1 MIEIY
6 DRSNAVLIEVPILD
20 TSVRHHALMGDN
32 YVRLDFELAE
42 SIEFP
47 KGCYI
52 FYEGFRFEIFTDV
65 DPDFNEETGGW
76 KYSIQF
82 EGVEGHLKKY
92 NVFYRGQGFVEAVFA
107 LTTTLTSFGNLIAA
121 CINHEL
127 GSSNWVVKNVP
138 EDLTEITKSIS
149 FSGDKL
155 YDALGMI
162 ADEFD
167 CEWWIEQ
174 NGDLVYICFGK
185 LEFGSEEIFRRGE
198 VVATMPRRSGDN
210 SNYGTRFYVFGS
222 TRNLTSDY
230 GQASQGG
237 VTNHISEIRLRLPD
251 GIPYIDAWEPLDR
264 KDIVEQLVFFDDVF
278 PKNTETVTSVETE
291 ERIDDEGKKFT
302 AYIMYVANTPF
313 TPADIIEGE
322 TIRCMFESGPLEG
335 REFELSINTK
345 AFDKKFEIIAVT
357 EGDGDGSIT
366 IPNEN
371 LKPEPGN
378 KFILT
383 GVKLPKQRTTEAEQE
398 LLKLGKT
405 WAKKNSSDTSVYECS
420 TNPVYCQINDKNYD
434 LGQKVKLIGDRFGS
448 IGRSSRIQAYEKKL
462 VNPYEATYTV
472 GDNTVYS
479 RLGSIETNIKE
490 NQYAERIG
498 VVSGVGIYVIS
509 RYDNTAPTDYNV
521 FSALRSME
529 DFHPK
534 GGRKSLDFNAG
545 NINAAQDMTAGG
557 DAQVGGNIESGG
569 DISAGGN
576 VDAKGS
582 VTAQGNVESDA
593 DVIAKGKF
601 ATANFRKGN
610 ISGAGAGVYQ
620 DSTGSSVVEADKL
633 IIRKEAV
640 FNELIINQMSFRLGE
655 TVFSNGGFECTSVQE
670 ESTYYR
676 CYYDNKNG
684 TRYSGIVVGDQA
696 RCQRYSADNKSIIKY
711 FWALVTGVG
720 DDYVDISKTDKD
732 GSGIPAE
739 GDNIVQ
745 FGNRTDVARQS
756 AIVIDARDGGSIQ
769 VLAKIDSF
777 DLTDKN
783 YIGIGVN
790 PVTGRAYQYVY
801 GDMFCGDRNLDDPE
815 ATYITFQQAPG
826 DTKPRMRMNTDV
838 IIGKNSSGLKNL
850 SEWPDVKQDIDTAK
864 DTAQDAKDAAAALNT
879 TVASMK
885 DFTDEAFAD
894 GIVDRAEAASI
905 EKYTNTVNE
914 TKESVD
920 TSYST
925 VYNNTLL
932 TGTAKTNLAAAKT
945 AFDTAVANLLTSI
958 QSASADGVATPTEKS
973 DVDSKYDI
981 FNTAYGTFNT
991 RLEEANKYIQTAIN
1005 TTAQGAY
1012 QLSQELQTAV
1022 NVLNDTIIPDLQSQI
1037 DGSITSYEGTEV
1049 PTLNNAP
1056 ANEWASTEEKNR
1068 HIGDYYDRFVVIDG
1082 ENVTERYK
1090 FSYQNNTYQW
1100 LRVADS
1106 GAAQAL
1112 SEAREALG
1120 LAGTKAK
1127 LFYGDSTPAVPY
1139 SVNDIWIKTS
1149 GVIYVSNANK
1159 ADGSTASESDW
1170 QSVNDAQLR
1179 LRQMASDSVIS
1190 KEEKAT
1196 LRNKVAQID
1205 KEYAS
1210 YQDDA
1215 TTYGVSIADL
1225 SAAYN
1230 ALKNFLSGTV
1240 AVNIDS
1246 DTTLTDAQRSSY
1258 NTYFANYDAEVSR
1271 FANLIADAMAK
1282 NAADAA
1288 VDAVQIGGVNILNGT
1303 KNFSD
1308 HWSGEGQILSEQ
1320 YLGLNVV
1327 YCKVP
1332 TSADYAEVRQQVNV
1346 PFTPSEEYTLSFWA
1360 KGEGYVHTYCHPV
1373 ISQRIIAT
1381 NGDASVGSAV
1391 DTRMRY
1397 VLTSEWKR
1405 FFVTFLTL
1413 GTVSPSGDN
1422 RVLFR
1427 IHSGNNE
1434 VYLCGVKLEQGNKAT
1449 AYSISDNDQKE
1460 YSDKAVDA
1468 VQFGISNLIS
1478 GGKRITGSTSLF
1490 CLTKSDM
1497 MVKNVHPGEV
1507 YTASF
1512 INNIDN
1518 PMRIFIGQKKSDGSR
1533 LGDFIG
1539 SVAGKGE
1546 KSVVT
1551 CTMKEGI
1558 EYFFVGIWNKNKD
1571 AVTPIG
1577 DYDVSDMMVVQGNKA
1592 PGGWVPSVEEVQ
1604 DQIDAAQES
1613 AGKANAMLADIASDD
1628 KLTPNEKQDAKR
1640 EWDII
1645 QGEKPILTAQADT
1658 IQLSTADYLNVY
1670 NALSAYITPLLADM
1684 TTTSTITGSVFNAR
1698 FKTYYD
1704 AKTTLLKNIQY
1715 YSSGQF
1721 RITTIDA
1728 TALDPDTYYPVTF
1741 TLYNATDYK
1750 ATFNIGTVLG
1760 ASGTPPWATHA
1771 QGFSCNCAWESNGN
1785 RWGTLPVKRY
1795 IHSFAYSFAES
1806 TPVGSI
1812 GQVIEISME
1821 YIYVRGGGRYT
1832 VRTSG
1837 FPFIELHP
1845 SGYHWN
1851 SGSSSGDLPT
1861 RTSIETPVVNLDAAQ
1876 KTAQEAKDAAASL
1889 NTTVAS
1895 MKDFTDEAFA
1905 DGIVDRAEAASIE
1918 KYINTV
1924 NETGSAA
1931 DAAYGKLYNNPYL
1944 GGSAKTDLATKK
1956 SAFDAAKVSLL
1967 NAISAAIAD
1976 GKASE
1981 AEVRNVN
1988 AQYTEFNAAYK
1999 DFTRAI
2005 EDANQAIQNEL
2016 KSYSDAAQDA
2026 ADAAA
2031 ARVAELE
2038 FLKSAFSDMT
2048 TEISDGLLLTG
2059 FVGVRDSASNI
2070 VAGLSGINPYS
2081 DLSRYPI
2088 LFGGATSAKAANDAK
2103 FRFYSDGY
2111 FVLGGDRMVF
2121 EPTTSSLTVR
2131 GAIYA
2136 SSGEFRGKVYASGG
2150 EFTGKVVATSGEF
2163 TGTVHA
2169 SAGEFTGTITASS
2182 GKVGDFVIDNGNLL
2196 NTKNSG
2202 NIKFTY
2208 GESYVQLGNESSYNN
2223 NYGNLT
2229 INAKVS
2235 SGLVRAISVGAWGGT
2250 DNIAIEIWDGD
2261 IRLNADAKIRGIAT
2275 STKYLFSAGS
2285 TYLTR
2290 EDDYIEYNGSETTHI
2305 YLPSTNNDGKVIW
2318 IKKSGSGNIIVHA
2331 YNAAHYIR
2339 MGSGPVKDVT
2349 INWNSECKFTF
2360 INSTKFWNYANYNN

>member
-1 MIEIY
+1 MQAMIEIY
-6 DRSNAVLIEVPILD
+6 DRSNAILVEVPILD
-20 TSVRHHALMGDN
+20 TSVRHHALMGEN

-42 SIEFP
+42 NIEFP

-52 FYEGFRFEIFTDV
+52 IYEGFRFEIFTDV

-92 NVFYRGQGFVEAVFA
+92 NVFYRGQGFEEAVFA
-107 LTTTLTSFGNLIAA
+107 LTTTLTSFGNLIAE

-127 GSSNWVVKNVP
+127 GSSNWVVKDVP
-138 EDLTEITKSIS
+138 EDLSEITKGIS

-162 ADEFD
+162 ANEFD

-230 GQASQGG
+230 GHASQGG

-251 GIPYIDAWEPLDR
+251 GIPYIDAWEPLA
-264 KDIVEQLVFFDDVF
+264 KEDIVEQLVFFEDVF

-291 ERIDDEGKKFT
+291 ERVDDEGNKFT

-313 TPADIIEGE
+313 TPSDIIEGE
-322 TIRCMFESGPLEG
+322 TIRCTFESGPLEG

-357 EGDGDGSIT
+357 EGEGSIT

-383 GVKLPKQRTTEAEQE
+383 GVRLPKQRTTEAEQE
-398 LLKLGKT
+398 LLKHGKT
-405 WAKKNSSDTSVYECS
+405 WAKKNSSDTNVYECP
-420 TNPVYCQINDKNYD
+420 TNPVYCQVNDKNYD
-434 LGQKVKLIGDRFGS
+434 LGQKVKLVGDRFGS

-462 VNPYEATYTV
+462 INPYEATYTV

-498 VVSGVGIYVIS
+498 VVSGVGIYII
-509 RYDNTAPTDYNV
+509 RKYDNTAPTDYNV
-521 FSALRSME
+521 FSALRAME
-529 DFHPK
+529 NFHPK
-534 GGRKSLDFNAG
+534 GGRKALDFAAG
-545 NINAAQDMTAGG
+545 NMNAAGSLTVEKDIQSGGDIQTQKSITAGQDI
-557 DAQVGGNIESGG
+557 DAKGNVTAQGNIESGAE
-569 DISAGGN
+569 I
-576 VDAKGS
+576 
-582 VTAQGNVESDA
+582 
-593 DVIAKGKF
+593 IAKDKF
-601 ATANFRKGN
+601 ATDNFRKGN
-610 ISGAGAGVYQ
+610 ISGSGAAIYK
-620 DSTGSSVVEADKL
+620 DSTGSSVVEADKM

-670 ESTYYR
+670 ENTYYR

-696 RCQRYSADNKSIIKY
+696 RCQRYSPDNKSIIKY

-745 FGNRTDVARQS
+745 FGNRTDIARQS

-783 YIGIGVN
+783 YVGIGVN

-801 GDMFCGDRNLDDPE
+801 GDMFVGDRNLDDPE
-815 ATYITFQQAPG
+815 ATYITFQQASG
-826 DTKPRMRMNTDV
+826 DTRPRVKINSDIT
-838 IIGKNSSGLKNL
+838 IGKNSSGLNNL
-850 SEWPDVKQDIDTAK
+850 SEWPAVKQDIDTAK
-864 DTAQDAKDAAAALNT
+864 ETAQDAKDTASALDK
-879 TVASMK
+879 TVTSLK
-885 DFTDEAFAD
+885 NFTDEAFAD
-894 GIVDRAEAASI
+894 GVIDRAEAAAI
-905 EKYTNTVNE
+905 EKYTNTVGE

-1159 ADGSTASESDW
+1159 AEGSTASESDW
-1170 QSVNDAQLR
+1170 EDVNDAQLR

-1230 ALKNFLSGTV
+1230 TLKNFLSGTV

-1434 VYLCGVKLEQGNKAT
+1434 VYLCGAKLEQGNKAT

-1460 YSDKAVDA
+1460 YSDKALDA
-1468 VQFGISNLIS
+1468 
-1478 GGKRITGSTSLF
+1478 
-1490 CLTKSDM
+1490 
-1497 MVKNVHPGEV
+1497 
-1507 YTASF
+1507 
-1512 INNIDN
+1512 
-1518 PMRIFIGQKKSDGSR
+1518 
-1533 LGDFIG
+1533 
-1539 SVAGKGE
+1539 
-1546 KSVVT
+1546 
-1551 CTMKEGI
+1551 
-1558 EYFFVGIWNKNKD
+1558 
-1571 AVTPIG
+1571 
-1577 DYDVSDMMVVQGNKA
+1577 
-1592 PGGWVPSVEEVQ
+1592 
-1604 DQIDAAQES
+1604 
-1613 AGKANAMLADIASDD
+1613 LADIANDD
-1628 KLTPNEKQDAKR
+1628 KLTPSEKQEAKR

-1728 TALDPDTYYPVTF
+1728 TELDPDTYYPVTF
-1741 TLYNATDYK
+1741 TLYSASEYK
-1750 ATFNIGTVLG
+1750 ATIEIGAVLG
-1760 ASGTPPWATHA
+1760 TSGTPSWATHA

-1785 RWGTLPVKRY
+1785 RWGTIPVKRY
-1795 IHSFAYSFAES
+1795 IRSFAFNFTEG

-1812 GQVIEISME
+1812 GQVQPTSME

-1837 FPFIELHP
+1837 VPFIELHP
-1845 SGYHWN
+1845 SGYHWT

-1861 RTSIETPVVNLDAAQ
+1861 RTSIEMPVVNLDATQ

-1889 NTTVAS
+1889 NTTVTGL
-1895 MKDFTDEAFA
+1895 KNFTDEAFA

-1924 NETGSAA
+1924 NEAGSAA
-1931 DAAYGKLYNNPYL
+1931 DATYGKLYNNPYL
-1944 GGSAKTDLATKK
+1944 GGSAKTDLTTKK

-2163 TGTVHA
+2163 TGTIHA

-2208 GESYVQLGNESSYNN
+2208 GESYVVIGNSVDYDGT
-2223 NYGNLT
+2223 YG
-2229 INAKVS
+2229 
-2235 SGLVRAISVGAWGGT
+2235 GLIVKARDTQTTAVGISIFAWGT
-2250 DNIAIEIWDGD
+2250 PSSIAIDIQRGD
-2261 IRLNADAKIRGIAT
+2261 LFLGSSSKIHGFAT
-2275 STKYLFSAGS
+2275 STKYFTSGS
-2285 TYLTR
+2285 IVL
-2290 EDDYIEYNGSETTHI
+2290 EKQHDYVEYGGSSEGSI
-2305 YLPSTNNDGKVIW
+2305 LLPDGQDGKVVW
-2318 IKKSGSGNIIVHA
+2318 VKKSGSGNLVVRSRTLGKI
-2331 YNAAHYIR
+2331 IR
-2339 MGSGPVKDVT
+2339 MGSSLVDSVV
-2349 INWNSECKFTF
+2349 INWTTECKFTF
-2360 INSTKFWNYANYNN
+2360 IGSTGYWNYANYNN

>member
-322 TIRCMFESGPLEG
+322 TIRCVFESGPLEG

-850 SEWPDVKQDIDTAK
+850 SEWPEVKQDIDTAK

-879 TVASMK
+879 TVTGLK
-885 DFTDEAFAD
+885 NFTDEAFAD

-1215 TTYGVSIADL
+1215 TTYSVSIADL

-1240 AVNIDS
+1240 AVNMDS

-1332 TSADYAEVRQQVNV
+1332 TSADYAEVRRQVNV

-1360 KGEGYVHTYCHPV
+1360 KGEGYVHTYCHPS
-1373 ISQRIIAT
+1373 IAQIIIAT
-1381 NGDASVGSAV
+1381 NGADSVGSVIDAH
-1391 DTRMRY
+1391 MRY

-1427 IHSGNNE
+1427 VHSGNNE
-1434 VYLCGVKLEQGNKAT
+1434 VYLCGAKLEQGNKAT

-1460 YSDKAVDA
+1460 YSDKALDA
-1468 VQFGISNLIS
+1468 
-1478 GGKRITGSTSLF
+1478 
-1490 CLTKSDM
+1490 
-1497 MVKNVHPGEV
+1497 
-1507 YTASF
+1507 
-1512 INNIDN
+1512 
-1518 PMRIFIGQKKSDGSR
+1518 
-1533 LGDFIG
+1533 
-1539 SVAGKGE
+1539 
-1546 KSVVT
+1546 
-1551 CTMKEGI
+1551 
-1558 EYFFVGIWNKNKD
+1558 
-1571 AVTPIG
+1571 
-1577 DYDVSDMMVVQGNKA
+1577 
-1592 PGGWVPSVEEVQ
+1592 
-1604 DQIDAAQES
+1604 
-1613 AGKANAMLADIASDD
+1613 LADIASDD

-1640 EWDII
+1640 EWEII

-1721 RITTIDA
+1721 LITTIDA

-1760 ASGTPPWATHA
+1760 TSGKPPWATHA

-1812 GQVIEISME
+1812 GQVIEVSME

-1837 FPFIELHP
+1837 VPFIELHP
-1845 SGYHWN
+1845 SGYHWT

-2111 FVLGGDRMVF
+2111 FVLGGDRLVF
-2121 EPTTSSLTVR
+2121 DPTNSSLTVR

>member
-1 MIEIY
+1 MMQATKFYDEMTIY
-6 DRSNAVLIEVPILD
+6 NPSGIKIIDVRVSKNAIIKFV
-20 TSVRHHALMGDN
+20 LMGDYYIQLPFSLKN
-32 YVRLDFELAE
+32 QT
-42 SIEFP
+42 SFP
-47 KGCYI
+47 RGSYIIYKG
-52 FYEGFRFEIFTDV
+52 RKFEIMSNVTPEFD
-65 DPDFNEETGGW
+65 NNTGGY
-76 KYSIQF
+76 KYTLNFWAQQNHMKRCCVQWLAGEVS
-82 EGVEGHLKKY
+82 E
-92 NVFYRGQGFVEAVFA
+92 
-107 LTTTLTSFGNLIAA
+107 TTFSDTTDLASFGNLIAD
-121 CINHEL
+121 NMNRFL
-127 GSSNWVVKNVP
+127 GGTNWKVGAVP
-138 EDLTEITKSIS
+138 ADLDKMTKLVS
-149 FSGDKL
+149 FAGDSCWDGL
-155 YDALGMI
+155 ANI
-162 ADEFD
+162 AKVFEV
-167 CEWWIEQ
+167 EWWTIE
-174 NGDLVYICFGK
+174 NGAEVWIYFGK
-185 LEFGSEEIFRRGE
+185 LELGSPERFERGE
-198 VVATMPRRSGDN
+198 VVSSIPAKKGDD
-210 SNYGTRFYVFGS
+210 SNYGTRFFVFGS
-222 TRNLTSDY
+222 TRNIPNDY
-230 GQASQGG
+230 GNTQQGG
-237 VTNHISEIRLRLPD
+237 VTNHVSEKRLHLPN
-251 GIPYIDAWEPLDR
+251 GMQYIDAWENIASGDV
-264 KDIVEQLVFFDDVF
+264 VEKVVYFEDVY
-278 PKNTETVTSVETE
+278 PKNTDTITDITTIK
-291 ERIDDEGKKFT
+291 RKLEGSESSDTFD
-302 AYIMYVANTPF
+302 AYVMTCANTPF
-313 TPADIIEGE
+313 LPSDTIVGE
-322 TIRCMFESGPLEG
+322 TLRCVFTSGSLKDQ
-335 REFELSINTK
+335 EFEIALIDNDNNVIDPEK
-345 AFDKKFEIIAVT
+345 WKPEDGFNKKFEVIAKT
-357 EGDGDGSIT
+357 ENSGDGNVLI
-366 IPNEN
+366 IPNKD
-371 LKPEPGN
+371 LHPEVGDTMV
-378 KFILT
+378 LT
-383 GVKLPKQRTTEAEQE
+383 GIELPKERIAEAEQD
-398 LLKLGKT
+398 LLKVGKS
-405 WAKKNSSDTSVYECS
+405 WAIKNSSDTNVYDCP
-420 TNPVYCQINDKNYD
+420 TNPVYCQLNDKNYEA
-434 LGQKVKLIGDRFGS
+434 GQKVLLVGSNFGVD
-448 IGRSSRIQAYEKKL
+448 GRQSRIQGFEKKL
-462 VNPYEATYTV
+462 YNEYIATYTV

-850 SEWPDVKQDIDTAK
+850 SEWPEVKQDIDTAK

-879 TVASMK
+879 TVTGLK
-885 DFTDEAFAD
+885 NFTDEAFAD

-1037 DGSITSYEGTEV
+1037 DGSITSYEGTEM

-1056 ANEWASTEEKNR
+1056 ANEWTSTEEKNR

-1215 TTYGVSIADL
+1215 TTYSVSIADL

-1332 TSADYAEVRQQVNV
+1332 TSADYAEVRRQVNV

-1360 KGEGYVHTYCHPV
+1360 KGEGYVHTYCHPS
-1373 ISQRIIAT
+1373 ITQIIIAT
-1381 NGDASVGSAV
+1381 NGDASVGSVIDAH
-1391 DTRMRY
+1391 MRY

-1427 IHSGNNE
+1427 VHSGNNE
-1434 VYLCGVKLEQGNKAT
+1434 VYLCGAKLEQGNKAT

-1460 YSDKAVDA
+1460 YSDKALDA
-1468 VQFGISNLIS
+1468 
-1478 GGKRITGSTSLF
+1478 
-1490 CLTKSDM
+1490 
-1497 MVKNVHPGEV
+1497 
-1507 YTASF
+1507 
-1512 INNIDN
+1512 
-1518 PMRIFIGQKKSDGSR
+1518 
-1533 LGDFIG
+1533 
-1539 SVAGKGE
+1539 
-1546 KSVVT
+1546 
-1551 CTMKEGI
+1551 
-1558 EYFFVGIWNKNKD
+1558 
-1571 AVTPIG
+1571 
-1577 DYDVSDMMVVQGNKA
+1577 
-1592 PGGWVPSVEEVQ
+1592 
-1604 DQIDAAQES
+1604 
-1613 AGKANAMLADIASDD
+1613 LADIASDD

-1640 EWDII
+1640 EWEII

-1704 AKTTLLKNIQY
+1704 VKTTLLKNIQY

-1750 ATFNIGTVLG
+1750 ATFDIGTVLG
-1760 ASGTPPWATHA
+1760 TSGKPPWATHA
-1771 QGFSCNCAWESNGN
+1771 QGFSCNCVWESNGN
-1785 RWGTLPVKRY
+1785 RWGTIPVKRY
-1795 IHSFAYSFAES
+1795 IHSFAYSFAGS

-1812 GQVIEISME
+1812 GQVIEVSME
-1821 YIYVRGGGRYT
+1821 YIYVRGGGRYK

-1837 FPFIELHP
+1837 VPFIELHP
-1845 SGYHWN
+1845 SGYHWT

-2111 FVLGGDRMVF
+2111 FVLGGDRLVF
-2121 EPTTSSLTVR
+2121 EPTNSSLTVR
-2131 GAIYA
+2131 GTIYA

-2163 TGTVHA
+2163 TGIVHA

-2182 GKVGDFVIDNGNLL
+2182 GKVGDFVIDSGNLL

-2229 INAKVS
+2229 ISAKAS

-2250 DNIAIEIWDGD
+2250 DNIAIDIWNGD
-2261 IRLNADAKIRGIAT
+2261 FRLNADAKIRGIAT

-2290 EDDYIEYNGSETTHI
+2290 EDDYIEYNGSGTTHI

-2318 IKKSGSGNIIVHA
+2318 IKKSGSGNVIVHA
-2331 YNAAHYIR
+2331 YNATHYIR

>member
-1 MIEIY
+1 MMQATKFYDEMTIY
-6 DRSNAVLIEVPILD
+6 NPSGIKIIDVRVSKNAIIKFV
-20 TSVRHHALMGDN
+20 LMGDYYIQLPFSLKN
-32 YVRLDFELAE
+32 QT
-42 SIEFP
+42 SFP
-47 KGCYI
+47 RGSYI
-52 FYEGFRFEIFTDV
+52 IYKSRKFEIMSNVTPEFD
-65 DPDFNEETGGW
+65 NNTGGY
-76 KYSIQF
+76 KYTLNFWAQQNHMKRCCVQWLAGEVS
-82 EGVEGHLKKY
+82 E
-92 NVFYRGQGFVEAVFA
+92 
-107 LTTTLTSFGNLIAA
+107 TTFSDTTDLASFGNLIAD
-121 CINHEL
+121 NMNRFL
-127 GSSNWVVKNVP
+127 GGTNWKVGAVP
-138 EDLTEITKSIS
+138 ADLDKMTKLVS
-149 FSGDKL
+149 FAGDSCWDGL
-155 YDALGMI
+155 ANI
-162 ADEFD
+162 AKVFEV
-167 CEWWIEQ
+167 EWWTIE
-174 NGDLVYICFGK
+174 NGAEVWIYFGK
-185 LEFGSEEIFRRGE
+185 LELGSPERFERGE
-198 VVATMPRRSGDN
+198 VVSSIPAKKGDD
-210 SNYGTRFYVFGS
+210 SNYGTRFFVFGS
-222 TRNLTSDY
+222 TRNIPNDY
-230 GQASQGG
+230 GNTQQGG
-237 VTNHISEIRLRLPD
+237 VTNHVSEKRLHLPN
-251 GIPYIDAWEPLDR
+251 GMQYIDAWENIASGDV
-264 KDIVEQLVFFDDVF
+264 VEKVVYFEDVY
-278 PKNTETVTSVETE
+278 PKNTDTITDITTIK
-291 ERIDDEGKKFT
+291 RKLEGSESSDTFD
-302 AYIMYVANTPF
+302 AYVMTCANTPF
-313 TPADIIEGE
+313 LPSDTIVGE
-322 TIRCMFESGPLEG
+322 TLRCVFTSGSLKDQ
-335 REFELSINTK
+335 EFEIALIDNDNNVIDPEK
-345 AFDKKFEIIAVT
+345 WKPEDGFNKKFEVIAKT
-357 EGDGDGSIT
+357 ENSGDGNVLI
-366 IPNEN
+366 IPNKD
-371 LKPEPGN
+371 LHPEVGDTMV
-378 KFILT
+378 LT
-383 GVKLPKQRTTEAEQE
+383 GIELPKERIAEAEQD
-398 LLKLGKT
+398 LLKVGKS
-405 WAKKNSSDTSVYECS
+405 WAIKNSSDTNVYDCP
-420 TNPVYCQINDKNYD
+420 TNPVYCQLNDKNYEA
-434 LGQKVKLIGDRFGS
+434 GQKVLLVGSNFGVD
-448 IGRSSRIQAYEKKL
+448 GRQSRIQGFEKKL
-462 VNPYEATYTV
+462 YNEYIATYTV

-850 SEWPDVKQDIDTAK
+850 SEWPEVKQDIDTAK

-879 TVASMK
+879 TVTGLK
-885 DFTDEAFAD
+885 NFTDEAFAD

-1215 TTYGVSIADL
+1215 TTYSVSIADL

-1240 AVNIDS
+1240 AVNMDS

-1332 TSADYAEVRQQVNV
+1332 TSADYAEVRRQVNV

-1360 KGEGYVHTYCHPV
+1360 KGEGYVHTYCHPS
-1373 ISQRIIAT
+1373 ITQIIIAT
-1381 NGDASVGSAV
+1381 NGDASVGSVIDAH
-1391 DTRMRY
+1391 MRY

-1427 IHSGNNE
+1427 VHSGNNE
-1434 VYLCGVKLEQGNKAT
+1434 VYLCGAKLEQGNKAT

-1460 YSDKAVDA
+1460 YSDKALDA
-1468 VQFGISNLIS
+1468 
-1478 GGKRITGSTSLF
+1478 
-1490 CLTKSDM
+1490 
-1497 MVKNVHPGEV
+1497 
-1507 YTASF
+1507 
-1512 INNIDN
+1512 
-1518 PMRIFIGQKKSDGSR
+1518 
-1533 LGDFIG
+1533 
-1539 SVAGKGE
+1539 
-1546 KSVVT
+1546 
-1551 CTMKEGI
+1551 
-1558 EYFFVGIWNKNKD
+1558 
-1571 AVTPIG
+1571 
-1577 DYDVSDMMVVQGNKA
+1577 
-1592 PGGWVPSVEEVQ
+1592 
-1604 DQIDAAQES
+1604 
-1613 AGKANAMLADIASDD
+1613 LADIASDD

-1640 EWDII
+1640 EWEII

-1750 ATFNIGTVLG
+1750 ATFDIGTVLG
-1760 ASGTPPWATHA
+1760 TSGKPPWATHA
-1771 QGFSCNCAWESNGN
+1771 QGFSCNCVWESNGN
-1785 RWGTLPVKRY
+1785 RWGTIPVKRY
-1795 IHSFAYSFAES
+1795 IHSFAYNFAGS

-1812 GQVIEISME
+1812 GQVIEVSME
-1821 YIYVRGGGRYT
+1821 YIYVRGGGRYK

-1837 FPFIELHP
+1837 VPFIELHP
-1845 SGYHWN
+1845 SGYHWT

-2111 FVLGGDRMVF
+2111 FVLGGDRLVF
-2121 EPTTSSLTVR
+2121 EPTNSSLTVR
-2131 GAIYA
+2131 GTIYA

-2163 TGTVHA
+2163 TGIVHA

-2182 GKVGDFVIDNGNLL
+2182 GKVGDFVIDSGNLL

-2229 INAKVS
+2229 ISAKAS

-2250 DNIAIEIWDGD
+2250 DNIAIDIRNGD
-2261 IRLNADAKIRGIAT
+2261 FRLNADAKIRGIAT

-2290 EDDYIEYNGSETTHI
+2290 EDDYIEYNGSGTTHI

-2318 IKKSGSGNIIVHA
+2318 IKKSGSGNVIVHA
-2331 YNAAHYIR
+2331 YNATHYIR

>member
-1 MIEIY
+1 MMQATKFYDEMTIY
-6 DRSNAVLIEVPILD
+6 NPSGIKIIDVRVSKNAIIKFV
-20 TSVRHHALMGDN
+20 LMGDYYIQLPFSLKN
-32 YVRLDFELAE
+32 QT
-42 SIEFP
+42 SFP
-47 KGCYI
+47 RGSYI
-52 FYEGFRFEIFTDV
+52 IYKSRKFEIMSNVTPEFD
-65 DPDFNEETGGW
+65 NNTGGY
-76 KYSIQF
+76 KYTLNFWAQQNHMKRCCVQWLAGEVS
-82 EGVEGHLKKY
+82 E
-92 NVFYRGQGFVEAVFA
+92 
-107 LTTTLTSFGNLIAA
+107 TTFSDTTDLASFGNLIAD
-121 CINHEL
+121 NMNRFL
-127 GSSNWVVKNVP
+127 GGTNWKVGAVP
-138 EDLTEITKSIS
+138 ADLDKMTKLVS
-149 FSGDKL
+149 FAGDSCWDGL
-155 YDALGMI
+155 ANI
-162 ADEFD
+162 AKVFEV
-167 CEWWIEQ
+167 EWWTIE
-174 NGDLVYICFGK
+174 NGAEVWIYFGK
-185 LEFGSEEIFRRGE
+185 LELGSPERFERGE
-198 VVATMPRRSGDN
+198 VVSSIPAKKGDD
-210 SNYGTRFYVFGS
+210 SNYGTRFLVFGS
-222 TRNLTSDY
+222 TRNIPNDY
-230 GQASQGG
+230 GNTQQGG
-237 VTNHISEIRLRLPD
+237 VTNHVSEKRLHLPN
-251 GIPYIDAWEPLDR
+251 GMQYIDAWENIASGDV
-264 KDIVEQLVFFDDVF
+264 VEKVVYFEDVY
-278 PKNTETVTSVETE
+278 PKNTDTITDITTIK
-291 ERIDDEGKKFT
+291 RKLEGSESSDTFD
-302 AYIMYVANTPF
+302 AYVMTCANTPF
-313 TPADIIEGE
+313 LPSDTIVGE
-322 TIRCMFESGPLEG
+322 TLRCVFTSGSLKDQ
-335 REFELSINTK
+335 EFEIALIDNDNNVIDPEK
-345 AFDKKFEIIAVT
+345 WKPEDGFNKKFEVIAKT
-357 EGDGDGSIT
+357 ENSGDGNVLI
-366 IPNEN
+366 IPNKD
-371 LKPEPGN
+371 LHPEVGDTMV
-378 KFILT
+378 LT
-383 GVKLPKQRTTEAEQE
+383 GIELPKERIAEAEQD
-398 LLKLGKT
+398 LLKVGKS
-405 WAKKNSSDTSVYECS
+405 WAIKNSSDTNVYDCP
-420 TNPVYCQINDKNYD
+420 TNPVYCQLNDKNYEA
-434 LGQKVKLIGDRFGS
+434 GQKVLLIGSNFGVD
-448 IGRSSRIQAYEKKL
+448 GRQSRIQGFEKKL
-462 VNPYEATYTV
+462 YNEYIATYTV

-640 FNELIINQMSFRLGE
+640 FNEAIINQMSFRLGE
-655 TVFSNGGFECTSVQE
+655 TVHSNGGFECTSAQE

-850 SEWPDVKQDIDTAK
+850 SEWPEVKQDIDTAK
-864 DTAQDAKDAAAALNT
+864 DTAQDAKDAAASLNT

-1149 GVIYVSNANK
+1149 GVIYISNANK
-1159 ADGSTASESDW
+1159 AEGSTASESDW
-1170 QSVNDAQLR
+1170 EDVNDAQLR

-1230 ALKNFLSGTV
+1230 TLKNFLSGTV
-1240 AVNIDS
+1240 AVNMDS
-1246 DTTLTDAQRSSY
+1246 DTTLTDAQRSNY

-1360 KGEGYVHTYCHPV
+1360 KGEGYVHTYCYPV

-1427 IHSGNNE
+1427 VHSGNNE
-1434 VYLCGVKLEQGNKAT
+1434 VYLCGAKLEQGNKAT

-1460 YSDKAVDA
+1460 YSDKALDA
-1468 VQFGISNLIS
+1468 
-1478 GGKRITGSTSLF
+1478 
-1490 CLTKSDM
+1490 
-1497 MVKNVHPGEV
+1497 
-1507 YTASF
+1507 
-1512 INNIDN
+1512 
-1518 PMRIFIGQKKSDGSR
+1518 
-1533 LGDFIG
+1533 
-1539 SVAGKGE
+1539 
-1546 KSVVT
+1546 
-1551 CTMKEGI
+1551 
-1558 EYFFVGIWNKNKD
+1558 
-1571 AVTPIG
+1571 
-1577 DYDVSDMMVVQGNKA
+1577 
-1592 PGGWVPSVEEVQ
+1592 
-1604 DQIDAAQES
+1604 
-1613 AGKANAMLADIASDD
+1613 LADIASDD
-1628 KLTPNEKQDAKR
+1628 KLTPGEKQDAKR
-1640 EWDII
+1640 EWEII

-1837 FPFIELHP
+1837 FTFIELHP
-1845 SGYHWN
+1845 SGYHWT

-1876 KTAQEAKDAAASL
+1876 KTAQDAKDAAASL

-2111 FVLGGDRMVF
+2111 FVLGGDRLVF
-2121 EPTTSSLTVR
+2121 DPTNSSLTVR

-2163 TGTVHA
+2163 TGIVHA

>member
-1 MIEIY
+1 
-6 DRSNAVLIEVPILD
+6 
-20 TSVRHHALMGDN
+20 MGDYYIQLPFSLKN
-32 YVRLDFELAE
+32 QT
-42 SIEFP
+42 SFP
-47 KGCYI
+47 RGSYIIYKG
-52 FYEGFRFEIFTDV
+52 RKFEIMSNVTPEFD
-65 DPDFNEETGGW
+65 NNTGGY
-76 KYSIQF
+76 KYTLNFWAQQNHMKRCCVQWLAGEVS
-82 EGVEGHLKKY
+82 E
-92 NVFYRGQGFVEAVFA
+92 
-107 LTTTLTSFGNLIAA
+107 TTFSDTTDLASFGNLIAD
-121 CINHEL
+121 NMNRFL
-127 GSSNWVVKNVP
+127 GGTNWKVGAVP
-138 EDLTEITKSIS
+138 ADLDKMTKLVS
-149 FSGDKL
+149 FAGDSCWDGL
-155 YDALGMI
+155 ANI
-162 ADEFD
+162 AKVFEV
-167 CEWWIEQ
+167 EWWTIE
-174 NGDLVYICFGK
+174 NGAEVWIYFGK
-185 LEFGSEEIFRRGE
+185 LELGSPERFERGE
-198 VVATMPRRSGDN
+198 VVSSIPAKKGDD
-210 SNYGTRFYVFGS
+210 SNYGTRFFVFGS
-222 TRNLTSDY
+222 TRNIPNDY
-230 GQASQGG
+230 GNTQQGG
-237 VTNHISEIRLRLPD
+237 VTNHVSEKRLHLPN
-251 GIPYIDAWEPLDR
+251 GMQYIDAWENIASGDV
-264 KDIVEQLVFFDDVF
+264 VEKVVYFEDVY
-278 PKNTETVTSVETE
+278 PKNTDTITDITTIK
-291 ERIDDEGKKFT
+291 RKLEGSESSDTFD
-302 AYIMYVANTPF
+302 AYVMTCANTPF
-313 TPADIIEGE
+313 LPSDTIVGE
-322 TIRCMFESGPLEG
+322 TLRCVFTSGSLKDQ
-335 REFELSINTK
+335 EFEIALIDNDNNVIDPEK
-345 AFDKKFEIIAVT
+345 WKPEDGFNKKFEVIAKT
-357 EGDGDGSIT
+357 ENSGDGNVLI
-366 IPNEN
+366 IPNKD
-371 LKPEPGN
+371 LHPEVGDTMV
-378 KFILT
+378 LT
-383 GVKLPKQRTTEAEQE
+383 GIELPKERIAEAEQD
-398 LLKLGKT
+398 LLKVGKS
-405 WAKKNSSDTSVYECS
+405 WAIKNSSDTNVYDCP
-420 TNPVYCQINDKNYD
+420 TNPVYCQLNDKNYEA
-434 LGQKVKLIGDRFGS
+434 GQKVLLVGSNFGVD
-448 IGRSSRIQAYEKKL
+448 GRQSRIQGFEKKL
-462 VNPYEATYTV
+462 YNEYIATYTV

-850 SEWPDVKQDIDTAK
+850 SEWPEVKQDIDTAK
-864 DTAQDAKDAAAALNT
+864 DTAQEAKDAAASLNT

-905 EKYTNTVNE
+905 EKYINTVNE

-1215 TTYGVSIADL
+1215 TTYSVSIADL

-1240 AVNIDS
+1240 AVNMDS

-1332 TSADYAEVRQQVNV
+1332 TSADYAEVRRQVNV

-1360 KGEGYVHTYCHPV
+1360 KGEGYVHTYCHPS
-1373 ISQRIIAT
+1373 ITQMIIAT
-1381 NGDASVGSAV
+1381 NGADSVGSVIDAH
-1391 DTRMRY
+1391 MRY

-1427 IHSGNNE
+1427 VHSRNNE
-1434 VYLCGVKLEQGNKAT
+1434 VYLCGAKLEQGNKAT

-1460 YSDKAVDA
+1460 YSDKALDA
-1468 VQFGISNLIS
+1468 
-1478 GGKRITGSTSLF
+1478 
-1490 CLTKSDM
+1490 
-1497 MVKNVHPGEV
+1497 
-1507 YTASF
+1507 
-1512 INNIDN
+1512 
-1518 PMRIFIGQKKSDGSR
+1518 
-1533 LGDFIG
+1533 
-1539 SVAGKGE
+1539 
-1546 KSVVT
+1546 
-1551 CTMKEGI
+1551 
-1558 EYFFVGIWNKNKD
+1558 
-1571 AVTPIG
+1571 
-1577 DYDVSDMMVVQGNKA
+1577 
-1592 PGGWVPSVEEVQ
+1592 
-1604 DQIDAAQES
+1604 
-1613 AGKANAMLADIASDD
+1613 LADIASDD

-1640 EWDII
+1640 EWEII

-1704 AKTTLLKNIQY
+1704 VKTTLLKNIQY

-1750 ATFNIGTVLG
+1750 ATFDIGTVLG
-1760 ASGTPPWATHA
+1760 TSGKPPWATHA
-1771 QGFSCNCAWESNGN
+1771 QGFSCNCVWESNGN
-1785 RWGTLPVKRY
+1785 RWGTIPVKRY
-1795 IHSFAYSFAES
+1795 IHSFAYSFAGS

-1812 GQVIEISME
+1812 GQVIEVSME
-1821 YIYVRGGGRYT
+1821 YIYVRGGGRYK

-1837 FPFIELHP
+1837 VPFIELHP
-1845 SGYHWN
+1845 SGYHWT

-2088 LFGGATSAKAANDAK
+2088 LFGGATSAKAANEAK

-2111 FVLGGDRMVF
+2111 FALGGDRLVF
-2121 EPTTSSLTVR
+2121 EPANSSLTVR

-2196 NTKNSG
+2196 NKKNSG
-2202 NIKFTY
+2202 NMKFTY
-2208 GESYVQLGNESSYNN
+2208 GESYIQLGNESSYNN

-2235 SGLVRAISVGAWGGT
+2235 SGLTRAISVGAWGGT
-2250 DNIAIEIWDGD
+2250 DNIAIEIWNGD
-2261 IRLNADAKIRGIAT
+2261 IILNASAKIRGIAT

-2318 IKKSGSGNIIVHA
+2318 IKKSGSGNVIVHA
-2331 YNAAHYIR
+2331 YNTTHYIR

>member
-1 MIEIY
+1 
-6 DRSNAVLIEVPILD
+6 
-20 TSVRHHALMGDN
+20 MGDYYIQLPFSLKN
-32 YVRLDFELAE
+32 QT
-42 SIEFP
+42 SFP
-47 KGCYI
+47 RGSYIIYKG
-52 FYEGFRFEIFTDV
+52 RKFEIMSNVTPEFD
-65 DPDFNEETGGW
+65 NNTGGY
-76 KYSIQF
+76 KYTLNFWAQQNHMKRCCVQWLAGEVS
-82 EGVEGHLKKY
+82 E
-92 NVFYRGQGFVEAVFA
+92 
-107 LTTTLTSFGNLIAA
+107 TTFSDTTDLASFGNLIAD
-121 CINHEL
+121 NMNRFL
-127 GSSNWVVKNVP
+127 GGTNWKVGAVP
-138 EDLTEITKSIS
+138 ADLEKMTKLVS
-149 FSGDKL
+149 FAGDSCWDGL
-155 YDALGMI
+155 ANI
-162 ADEFD
+162 AKIFEV
-167 CEWWIEQ
+167 EWWTIE
-174 NGDLVYICFGK
+174 NGAEVWIYFGK
-185 LEFGSEEIFRRGE
+185 LELGSPERFERGE
-198 VVATMPRRSGDN
+198 VVSSIPAKKGDD
-210 SNYGTRFYVFGS
+210 SNYGTRFLVFGS
-222 TRNLTSDY
+222 TRNIPNDY
-230 GQASQGG
+230 GNTQQGG
-237 VTNHISEIRLRLPD
+237 VTNHVSEKRLHLPN
-251 GIPYIDAWEPLDR
+251 GMQYIDAWKNIASGDV
-264 KDIVEQLVFFDDVF
+264 VEKVVYFEDVY
-278 PKNTETVTSVETE
+278 PKNTDTITDITTIK
-291 ERIDDEGKKFT
+291 RKLEGSESSDTFD
-302 AYIMYVANTPF
+302 AYVMTCANTPF
-313 TPADIIEGE
+313 LPSDTIVGE
-322 TIRCMFESGPLEG
+322 TLRCVFTSGSLKDQ
-335 REFELSINTK
+335 EFEIALIDNDNNVIDPEK
-345 AFDKKFEIIAVT
+345 WKPEDGFNKKFEVIAKT
-357 EGDGDGSIT
+357 ENSGDGNVLI
-366 IPNEN
+366 IPNKD
-371 LKPEPGN
+371 LHPEVGDTMV
-378 KFILT
+378 LT
-383 GVKLPKQRTTEAEQE
+383 GIELPKERIAEAEQD
-398 LLKLGKT
+398 LLKVGKS
-405 WAKKNSSDTSVYECS
+405 WAIKNSSDTNVYDCP
-420 TNPVYCQINDKNYD
+420 TNPVYCQLNDKNYEA
-434 LGQKVKLIGDRFGS
+434 GQKVLLVGSNFGVD
-448 IGRSSRIQAYEKKL
+448 GRQSRIQGFEKKL
-462 VNPYEATYTV
+462 YNEYIATYTV

-545 NINAAQDMTAGG
+545 NINAAQNMTAGG

-640 FNELIINQMSFRLGE
+640 FNEAIINQMSFRLGE
-655 TVFSNGGFECTSVQE
+655 TVFSNGGFECTSAQE

-850 SEWPDVKQDIDTAK
+850 SEWPEVKQDIDTAK
-864 DTAQDAKDAAAALNT
+864 DTAQDAKDATNTLNT
-879 TVASMK
+879 TVTGLK
-885 DFTDEAFAD
+885 NFTDEAFAD
-894 GIVDRAEAASI
+894 GVIDRAEAAAI
-905 EKYTNTVNE
+905 EKYTNTVGE

-958 QSASADGVATPTEKS
+958 QSASADGVATPAEKS

-1037 DGSITSYEGTEV
+1037 DGSITSYEGTEM

-1056 ANEWASTEEKNR
+1056 ANEWTSTEEKNR
-1068 HIGDYYDRFVVIDG
+1068 HIGDHYDRFVVIDG

-1159 ADGSTASESDW
+1159 AEGSTASESDW

-1246 DTTLTDAQRSSY
+1246 DTTLTDAQRSNY

-1308 HWSGEGQILSEQ
+1308 HWSGGGQILSEQ
-1320 YLGLNVV
+1320 YLGLSVV

-1346 PFTPSEEYTLSFWA
+1346 PLTPSEEYTLSFWA
-1360 KGEGYVHTYCHPV
+1360 KGEGYVHTYCYPT

-1381 NGDASVGSAV
+1381 NGDASIGSAV

-1427 IHSGNNE
+1427 VHSGNNE
-1434 VYLCGVKLEQGNKAT
+1434 VYLCGAKLEQGNKAT

-1460 YSDKAVDA
+1460 YSDKALDA
-1468 VQFGISNLIS
+1468 
-1478 GGKRITGSTSLF
+1478 
-1490 CLTKSDM
+1490 
-1497 MVKNVHPGEV
+1497 
-1507 YTASF
+1507 
-1512 INNIDN
+1512 
-1518 PMRIFIGQKKSDGSR
+1518 
-1533 LGDFIG
+1533 
-1539 SVAGKGE
+1539 
-1546 KSVVT
+1546 
-1551 CTMKEGI
+1551 
-1558 EYFFVGIWNKNKD
+1558 
-1571 AVTPIG
+1571 
-1577 DYDVSDMMVVQGNKA
+1577 
-1592 PGGWVPSVEEVQ
+1592 
-1604 DQIDAAQES
+1604 
-1613 AGKANAMLADIASDD
+1613 LADIANDD

-1728 TALDPDTYYPVTF
+1728 RALDPDTYYPVTF

-1750 ATFNIGTVLG
+1750 ATIEIGAVLG
-1760 ASGTPPWATHA
+1760 TSGKPPWATHA

-1785 RWGTLPVKRY
+1785 RWGTIYIKRY
-1795 IHSFAYSFAES
+1795 IHSFTYIFAGS

-1812 GQVIEISME
+1812 GQVMEESME

-1837 FPFIELHP
+1837 VPFIELHP
-1845 SGYHWN
+1845 SGYHWTY
-1851 SGSSSGDLPT
+1851 GSSSGDLPT
-1861 RTSIETPVVNLDAAQ
+1861 RTSVETPVVNLDAAQ

-2111 FVLGGDRMVF
+2111 FVLGGDRLVF
-2121 EPTTSSLTVR
+2121 EPTNSSLTVR
-2131 GAIYA
+2131 GTIYA

-2163 TGTVHA
+2163 TGIVHA

-2208 GESYVQLGNESSYNN
+2208 GESYVVIGNSVDYDGT
-2223 NYGNLT
+2223 YG
-2229 INAKVS
+2229 
-2235 SGLVRAISVGAWGGT
+2235 GLIVKARDTQATAVGISIFAWGT
-2250 DNIAIEIWDGD
+2250 PSSIAIDIQRGD
-2261 IRLNADAKIRGIAT
+2261 LFLGSSSKIHGFAT
-2275 STKYLFSAGS
+2275 STKYFTSGS
-2285 TYLTR
+2285 IVL
-2290 EDDYIEYNGSETTHI
+2290 EKQHDYVEYGGSSEGSI
-2305 YLPSTNNDGKVIW
+2305 LLPDGQDGKVVW
-2318 IKKSGSGNIIVHA
+2318 VKKSGSGNLVVRSRTLGKI
-2331 YNAAHYIR
+2331 IR
-2339 MGSGPVKDVT
+2339 MGSSLVDRVV
-2349 INWNSECKFTF
+2349 INWTTECKFTF
-2360 INSTKFWNYANYNN
+2360 IGSTGYWNYANYNN

>member
-1 MIEIY
+1 
-6 DRSNAVLIEVPILD
+6 
-20 TSVRHHALMGDN
+20 MGDYYIQLPFSLKN
-32 YVRLDFELAE
+32 QT
-42 SIEFP
+42 SFP
-47 KGCYI
+47 RGSYIIYKG
-52 FYEGFRFEIFTDV
+52 RKFEIMSNVTPEFD
-65 DPDFNEETGGW
+65 NNTGGY
-76 KYSIQF
+76 KYTLNFWAQQNHMKRCCVQWLAGEVS
-82 EGVEGHLKKY
+82 E
-92 NVFYRGQGFVEAVFA
+92 
-107 LTTTLTSFGNLIAA
+107 TTFSDTTDLASFGNLIAD
-121 CINHEL
+121 NMNRFL
-127 GSSNWVVKNVP
+127 GGTNWKVGAVP
-138 EDLTEITKSIS
+138 ADLDKMTKLVS
-149 FSGDKL
+149 FAGDSCWDGL
-155 YDALGMI
+155 ANI
-162 ADEFD
+162 AKVFEV
-167 CEWWIEQ
+167 EWWTIE
-174 NGDLVYICFGK
+174 NGAEVWIYFGK
-185 LEFGSEEIFRRGE
+185 LELGSPERFERGE
-198 VVATMPRRSGDN
+198 VVSSIPAKKGDD
-210 SNYGTRFYVFGS
+210 SNYGTRFFVFGS
-222 TRNLTSDY
+222 TRNIPNDY
-230 GQASQGG
+230 GNTQQGG
-237 VTNHISEIRLRLPD
+237 VTNHVSEKRLHLPN
-251 GIPYIDAWEPLDR
+251 GMQYIDAWENIASGDV
-264 KDIVEQLVFFDDVF
+264 VEKVVYFEDVY
-278 PKNTETVTSVETE
+278 PKNTDTITDITTIK
-291 ERIDDEGKKFT
+291 RKLEGSESSDTFD
-302 AYIMYVANTPF
+302 AYVMTCANTPF
-313 TPADIIEGE
+313 LPSDTIVGE
-322 TIRCMFESGPLEG
+322 TLRCVFTSGSLKDQ
-335 REFELSINTK
+335 EFEIALIDNDNNVIDPEK
-345 AFDKKFEIIAVT
+345 WKPEDGFNKKFEVIAKT
-357 EGDGDGSIT
+357 ENSGDGNVLI
-366 IPNEN
+366 IPNKD
-371 LKPEPGN
+371 LHPEVGDTMV
-378 KFILT
+378 LT
-383 GVKLPKQRTTEAEQE
+383 GIELPKERIAEAEQD
-398 LLKLGKT
+398 LLKVGKS
-405 WAKKNSSDTSVYECS
+405 WAIKNSSDTNVYDCP
-420 TNPVYCQINDKNYD
+420 TNPVYCQLNDKNYEA
-434 LGQKVKLIGDRFGS
+434 GQKVLLVGSNFGVD
-448 IGRSSRIQAYEKKL
+448 GRQSRIQGFEKKL
-462 VNPYEATYTV
+462 YNEYIATYTV

-655 TVFSNGGFECTSVQE
+655 TVHSNGGFECTSAQE

-850 SEWPDVKQDIDTAK
+850 SEWPEVKQDIDTAK

-1037 DGSITSYEGTEV
+1037 DGSITSYEGTEM

-1056 ANEWASTEEKNR
+1056 ANEWTSTEEKNR

-1215 TTYGVSIADL
+1215 TTYSVSIADL

-1427 IHSGNNE
+1427 VHSGNNE
-1434 VYLCGVKLEQGNKAT
+1434 VYLCGAKLEQGNKAT

-1460 YSDKAVDA
+1460 YSDKALDA
-1468 VQFGISNLIS
+1468 
-1478 GGKRITGSTSLF
+1478 
-1490 CLTKSDM
+1490 
-1497 MVKNVHPGEV
+1497 
-1507 YTASF
+1507 
-1512 INNIDN
+1512 
-1518 PMRIFIGQKKSDGSR
+1518 
-1533 LGDFIG
+1533 
-1539 SVAGKGE
+1539 
-1546 KSVVT
+1546 
-1551 CTMKEGI
+1551 
-1558 EYFFVGIWNKNKD
+1558 
-1571 AVTPIG
+1571 
-1577 DYDVSDMMVVQGNKA
+1577 
-1592 PGGWVPSVEEVQ
+1592 
-1604 DQIDAAQES
+1604 
-1613 AGKANAMLADIASDD
+1613 LADIASDD

-1640 EWDII
+1640 EWEII

-1721 RITTIDA
+1721 LITTIDA

-1760 ASGTPPWATHA
+1760 TSGKPPWATHA

-1837 FPFIELHP
+1837 VPFIELHP
-1845 SGYHWN
+1845 SGYHWT

-1918 KYINTV
+1918 KYTNTV

-2088 LFGGATSAKAANDAK
+2088 LFGGATSAKAANEAK

-2111 FVLGGDRMVF
+2111 FALGGDRLVF
-2121 EPTTSSLTVR
+2121 EPANSSLTVR

-2163 TGTVHA
+2163 TGIVHA

-2182 GKVGDFVIDNGNLL
+2182 GKVGDFVIDSGNLL

-2229 INAKVS
+2229 ISAKAS

-2250 DNIAIEIWDGD
+2250 DNIAIDIWNGD
-2261 IRLNADAKIRGIAT
+2261 FRLNADAKIRGIAT

-2290 EDDYIEYNGSETTHI
+2290 EDDYIEYNGSGTTHI

-2318 IKKSGSGNIIVHA
+2318 IKKSGSGNVIVHA
-2331 YNAAHYIR
+2331 YNATHYIR

>member
-6 DRSNAVLIEVPILD
+6 DRSNAILVEVPILD
-20 TSVRHHALMGDN
+20 TSVRHHALMGEN

-42 SIEFP
+42 NIEFP

-52 FYEGFRFEIFTDV
+52 IYEGFRFEIFTDV

-92 NVFYRGQGFVEAVFA
+92 NVFYRGQGFEEAVFA
-107 LTTTLTSFGNLIAA
+107 LTTTLTSFGNLIAE

-127 GSSNWVVKNVP
+127 GSSNWVVKDVP
-138 EDLTEITKSIS
+138 EDLSEITKGIS

-162 ADEFD
+162 ANEFD

-230 GQASQGG
+230 GHASQGG

-251 GIPYIDAWEPLDR
+251 GIPYIDAWEPLA
-264 KDIVEQLVFFDDVF
+264 KEDIVEQLVFFEDVF

-291 ERIDDEGKKFT
+291 ERVDDEGNKFT

-313 TPADIIEGE
+313 TPSDIIEGE
-322 TIRCMFESGPLEG
+322 TIRCTFESGPLEG

-357 EGDGDGSIT
+357 EGEGSIT

-383 GVKLPKQRTTEAEQE
+383 GVRLPKQRTTEAEQE
-398 LLKLGKT
+398 LLKHGKT
-405 WAKKNSSDTSVYECS
+405 WAKKNSSDTNVYECP
-420 TNPVYCQINDKNYD
+420 TNPVYCQVNDKNYD
-434 LGQKVKLIGDRFGS
+434 LGQKVKLVGDRFGS

-462 VNPYEATYTV
+462 INPYEATYTV

-498 VVSGVGIYVIS
+498 VVSGVGIYII
-509 RYDNTAPTDYNV
+509 RKYDNTAPTDYNV
-521 FSALRSME
+521 FSALRAME
-529 DFHPK
+529 NFHPK
-534 GGRKSLDFNAG
+534 GGRKALDFAAG
-545 NINAAQDMTAGG
+545 NMNAAGSLTVEKDIQSGGDIQTQKSITAGQDI
-557 DAQVGGNIESGG
+557 DAKGNVTAQGNIESGAE
-569 DISAGGN
+569 I
-576 VDAKGS
+576 
-582 VTAQGNVESDA
+582 
-593 DVIAKGKF
+593 IAKDKF
-601 ATANFRKGN
+601 ATDNFRKGN
-610 ISGAGAGVYQ
+610 ISGSGAAIYK
-620 DSTGSSVVEADKL
+620 DSTGSSVVEADKM

-670 ESTYYR
+670 ENTYYR

-696 RCQRYSADNKSIIKY
+696 RCQRYSPDNKSIIKY

-745 FGNRTDVARQS
+745 FGNRTDIARQS

-783 YIGIGVN
+783 YVGIGVN

-801 GDMFCGDRNLDDPE
+801 GDMFVGDRNLDDPE
-815 ATYITFQQAPG
+815 ATYITFQQASG
-826 DTKPRMRMNTDV
+826 DTRPRVKINSDIT
-838 IIGKNSSGLKNL
+838 IGKNSSGLNNL
-850 SEWPDVKQDIDTAK
+850 SEWPAVKQDIDTAK
-864 DTAQDAKDAAAALNT
+864 ETAQDAKDTASALDK
-879 TVASMK
+879 TVTSLK
-885 DFTDEAFAD
+885 NFTDEAFAD
-894 GIVDRAEAASI
+894 GVIDRAEAAAI
-905 EKYTNTVNE
+905 EKYTNTVGE

-1159 ADGSTASESDW
+1159 AEGSTASESDW
-1170 QSVNDAQLR
+1170 EDVNDAQLR

-1230 ALKNFLSGTV
+1230 TLKNFLSGTV

-1434 VYLCGVKLEQGNKAT
+1434 VYLCGAKLEQGNKAT

-1460 YSDKAVDA
+1460 YSDKALDA
-1468 VQFGISNLIS
+1468 
-1478 GGKRITGSTSLF
+1478 
-1490 CLTKSDM
+1490 
-1497 MVKNVHPGEV
+1497 
-1507 YTASF
+1507 
-1512 INNIDN
+1512 
-1518 PMRIFIGQKKSDGSR
+1518 
-1533 LGDFIG
+1533 
-1539 SVAGKGE
+1539 
-1546 KSVVT
+1546 
-1551 CTMKEGI
+1551 
-1558 EYFFVGIWNKNKD
+1558 
-1571 AVTPIG
+1571 
-1577 DYDVSDMMVVQGNKA
+1577 
-1592 PGGWVPSVEEVQ
+1592 
-1604 DQIDAAQES
+1604 
-1613 AGKANAMLADIASDD
+1613 LADIANDD
-1628 KLTPNEKQDAKR
+1628 KLTPSEKQDAKR

-1728 TALDPDTYYPVTF
+1728 TELDPDTYYPVTF
-1741 TLYNATDYK
+1741 TLYSASEYK
-1750 ATFNIGTVLG
+1750 ATIEIGAVLG
-1760 ASGTPPWATHA
+1760 TSGTPSWATHA

-1785 RWGTLPVKRY
+1785 RWGTIPVKRY
-1795 IHSFAYSFAES
+1795 IRSFAFNFTEG

-1812 GQVIEISME
+1812 GQVQPTSME

-1837 FPFIELHP
+1837 VPFIELHP
-1845 SGYHWN
+1845 SGYHWT

-1861 RTSIETPVVNLDAAQ
+1861 RTSIEMPVVNLDATQ

-1889 NTTVAS
+1889 NTTVTGL
-1895 MKDFTDEAFA
+1895 KNFTDEAFA

-1924 NETGSAA
+1924 NEAGSAA
-1931 DAAYGKLYNNPYL
+1931 DATYGKLYNNPYL
-1944 GGSAKTDLATKK
+1944 GGSAKTDLTTKK

-2163 TGTVHA
+2163 TGTIHA

-2208 GESYVQLGNESSYNN
+2208 GESYVVIGNSVDYDGT
-2223 NYGNLT
+2223 YG
-2229 INAKVS
+2229 
-2235 SGLVRAISVGAWGGT
+2235 GLIVKARDTQATAVGISIFAWGT
-2250 DNIAIEIWDGD
+2250 PSSIAIDIQRGD
-2261 IRLNADAKIRGIAT
+2261 LFLGSSSKIHGFAT
-2275 STKYLFSAGS
+2275 STKYFTSGS
-2285 TYLTR
+2285 IVL
-2290 EDDYIEYNGSETTHI
+2290 EKQHDYVEYGGSSEGSI
-2305 YLPSTNNDGKVIW
+2305 LLPDGQDGKVVW
-2318 IKKSGSGNIIVHA
+2318 VKKSGSGNLVVRSRTLGKI
-2331 YNAAHYIR
+2331 IR
-2339 MGSGPVKDVT
+2339 MGSSLVDSVV
-2349 INWNSECKFTF
+2349 INWTTECKFTF
-2360 INSTKFWNYANYNN
+2360 IGSTGYWNYANYNN

>member
-6 DRSNAVLIEVPILD
+6 DRSNAILVEVPILD
-20 TSVRHHALMGDN
+20 TSVRHHALMGEN

-42 SIEFP
+42 NIEFP

-52 FYEGFRFEIFTDV
+52 IYEGFRFEIFTDV

-92 NVFYRGQGFVEAVFA
+92 NVFYRGQGFEEAVFA
-107 LTTTLTSFGNLIAA
+107 LTTTLTSFGNLIAE

-127 GSSNWVVKNVP
+127 GSSNWVVKDVP
-138 EDLTEITKSIS
+138 EDLSEITKGIS

-162 ADEFD
+162 ANEFD

-230 GQASQGG
+230 GHASQGG

-251 GIPYIDAWEPLDR
+251 GIPYIDAWEPLA
-264 KDIVEQLVFFDDVF
+264 KEDIVEQLVFFEDVF

-291 ERIDDEGKKFT
+291 ERVDDEGNKFT

-313 TPADIIEGE
+313 TPSDIIEGE
-322 TIRCMFESGPLEG
+322 TIRCTFESGPLEG

-357 EGDGDGSIT
+357 EGEGSIT

-383 GVKLPKQRTTEAEQE
+383 GVRLPKQRTTEAEQE
-398 LLKLGKT
+398 LLKHGKT
-405 WAKKNSSDTSVYECS
+405 WAKKNSSDTNVYECP
-420 TNPVYCQINDKNYD
+420 TNPVYCQVNDKNYD
-434 LGQKVKLIGDRFGS
+434 LGQKVKLVGDRFGS

-462 VNPYEATYTV
+462 INPYEATYTV

-498 VVSGVGIYVIS
+498 VVSGVGIYII
-509 RYDNTAPTDYNV
+509 RKYDNTAPTDYNV
-521 FSALRSME
+521 FSALRAME
-529 DFHPK
+529 NFHPK
-534 GGRKSLDFNAG
+534 GGRKALDFAAG
-545 NINAAQDMTAGG
+545 NMNAAGSLTVEKDIQSGGDIQTQKSITAGQDI
-557 DAQVGGNIESGG
+557 DAKGNVTAQGNIESGAE
-569 DISAGGN
+569 I
-576 VDAKGS
+576 
-582 VTAQGNVESDA
+582 
-593 DVIAKGKF
+593 IAKDKF
-601 ATANFRKGN
+601 ATDNFRKGN
-610 ISGAGAGVYQ
+610 ISGSGAAIYK
-620 DSTGSSVVEADKL
+620 DSTGSSVVEADKM

-670 ESTYYR
+670 ENTYYR

-696 RCQRYSADNKSIIKY
+696 RCQRYSPDNKSIIKY

-745 FGNRTDVARQS
+745 FGNRTDIARQS

-783 YIGIGVN
+783 YVGIGVN

-801 GDMFCGDRNLDDPE
+801 GDMFVGDRNLDDPE
-815 ATYITFQQAPG
+815 ATYITFQQASG
-826 DTKPRMRMNTDV
+826 DTRPRVKINSDIT
-838 IIGKNSSGLKNL
+838 IGKNSSGLNNL
-850 SEWPDVKQDIDTAK
+850 SEWPAVKQDIDTAK
-864 DTAQDAKDAAAALNT
+864 ETAQDAKDTASALDK
-879 TVASMK
+879 TVTSLK
-885 DFTDEAFAD
+885 NFTDEAFAD
-894 GIVDRAEAASI
+894 GVIDRAEAAAI
-905 EKYTNTVNE
+905 EKYTNTVGE

-1159 ADGSTASESDW
+1159 AEGSTASESDW
-1170 QSVNDAQLR
+1170 EDVNDAQLR

-1230 ALKNFLSGTV
+1230 TLKNFLSGTV

-1434 VYLCGVKLEQGNKAT
+1434 VYLCGAKLEQGNKAT

-1460 YSDKAVDA
+1460 YSDKALDA
-1468 VQFGISNLIS
+1468 
-1478 GGKRITGSTSLF
+1478 
-1490 CLTKSDM
+1490 
-1497 MVKNVHPGEV
+1497 
-1507 YTASF
+1507 
-1512 INNIDN
+1512 
-1518 PMRIFIGQKKSDGSR
+1518 
-1533 LGDFIG
+1533 
-1539 SVAGKGE
+1539 
-1546 KSVVT
+1546 
-1551 CTMKEGI
+1551 
-1558 EYFFVGIWNKNKD
+1558 
-1571 AVTPIG
+1571 
-1577 DYDVSDMMVVQGNKA
+1577 
-1592 PGGWVPSVEEVQ
+1592 
-1604 DQIDAAQES
+1604 
-1613 AGKANAMLADIASDD
+1613 LADIANDD
-1628 KLTPNEKQDAKR
+1628 KLTPSEKQDAKR

-1728 TALDPDTYYPVTF
+1728 TELDPDTYYPVTF
-1741 TLYNATDYK
+1741 TLYSASEYK
-1750 ATFNIGTVLG
+1750 ATIEIGAVLG
-1760 ASGTPPWATHA
+1760 TSGTPSWATHA

-1785 RWGTLPVKRY
+1785 RWGTIPVKRY
-1795 IHSFAYSFAES
+1795 IRSFAFNFTEG

-1812 GQVIEISME
+1812 GQVQPTSME

-1837 FPFIELHP
+1837 VPFIELHP
-1845 SGYHWN
+1845 SGYHWT

-1861 RTSIETPVVNLDAAQ
+1861 RTSIEMPVVNLDATQ

-1889 NTTVAS
+1889 NTTVTGL
-1895 MKDFTDEAFA
+1895 KNFTDEAFA

-1924 NETGSAA
+1924 NEAGSAA
-1931 DAAYGKLYNNPYL
+1931 DATYGKLYNNPYL
-1944 GGSAKTDLATKK
+1944 GGSAKTDLTTKK

-2005 EDANQAIQNEL
+2005 EDANKAIQNEL

-2163 TGTVHA
+2163 TGTIHA

-2208 GESYVQLGNESSYNN
+2208 GESYVVIGNSVDYDGT
-2223 NYGNLT
+2223 YG
-2229 INAKVS
+2229 
-2235 SGLVRAISVGAWGGT
+2235 GLIVKARDTQATAVGISIFAWGT
-2250 DNIAIEIWDGD
+2250 PSSIAIDIQRGD
-2261 IRLNADAKIRGIAT
+2261 LFLGSSSKIHGFAT
-2275 STKYLFSAGS
+2275 STKYFTSGS
-2285 TYLTR
+2285 IVL
-2290 EDDYIEYNGSETTHI
+2290 EKQHDYVEYGGSSEGSI
-2305 YLPSTNNDGKVIW
+2305 LLPDGQDGKVVW
-2318 IKKSGSGNIIVHA
+2318 VKKSGSGNLVVRSRTLGKI
-2331 YNAAHYIR
+2331 IR
-2339 MGSGPVKDVT
+2339 MGSSLVDSVV
-2349 INWNSECKFTF
+2349 INWTTECKFTF
-2360 INSTKFWNYANYNN
+2360 IGSTGYWNYANYNN

>member
-1 MIEIY
+1 MQAMIEIY
-6 DRSNAVLIEVPILD
+6 DRSNAILVEVPILD
-20 TSVRHHALMGDN
+20 TSVRHHALMGEN

-42 SIEFP
+42 NIEFP

-52 FYEGFRFEIFTDV
+52 IYEGFRFEIFTDV

-92 NVFYRGQGFVEAVFA
+92 NVFYRGQGFEEAVFA
-107 LTTTLTSFGNLIAA
+107 LTTTLTSFGNLIAE

-127 GSSNWVVKNVP
+127 GSSNWVVKDVP
-138 EDLTEITKSIS
+138 EDLSEITKGIS

-162 ADEFD
+162 ANEFD

-230 GQASQGG
+230 GHASQGG

-251 GIPYIDAWEPLDR
+251 GIPYIDAWEPLA
-264 KDIVEQLVFFDDVF
+264 KEDIVEQLVFFEDVF

-291 ERIDDEGKKFT
+291 ERVDDEGNKFT

-313 TPADIIEGE
+313 TPSDIIEGE
-322 TIRCMFESGPLEG
+322 TIRCTFESGPLEG

-357 EGDGDGSIT
+357 EGEGSIT

-383 GVKLPKQRTTEAEQE
+383 GVRLPKQRTTEAEQE
-398 LLKLGKT
+398 LLKHGKT
-405 WAKKNSSDTSVYECS
+405 WAKKNSSDTNVYECP
-420 TNPVYCQINDKNYD
+420 TNPVYCQVNDKNYD
-434 LGQKVKLIGDRFGS
+434 LGQKVKLVGDRFGS

-462 VNPYEATYTV
+462 INPYEATYTV

-498 VVSGVGIYVIS
+498 VVSGVGIYII
-509 RYDNTAPTDYNV
+509 RKYDNTAPTDYNV
-521 FSALRSME
+521 FSALRAME
-529 DFHPK
+529 NFHPK
-534 GGRKSLDFNAG
+534 GGRKALDFAAG
-545 NINAAQDMTAGG
+545 NMNAAGSLTVEKDIQSGGDIQTQKSITAGQDI
-557 DAQVGGNIESGG
+557 DAKGNVTAQGNIESGAE
-569 DISAGGN
+569 I
-576 VDAKGS
+576 
-582 VTAQGNVESDA
+582 
-593 DVIAKGKF
+593 IAKDKF
-601 ATANFRKGN
+601 ATDNFRKGN
-610 ISGAGAGVYQ
+610 ISGSGAAIYK
-620 DSTGSSVVEADKL
+620 DSTGSSVVEADKM

-670 ESTYYR
+670 ENTYYR

-696 RCQRYSADNKSIIKY
+696 RCQRYSPDNKSIIKY

-745 FGNRTDVARQS
+745 FGNRTDIARQS

-783 YIGIGVN
+783 YVGIGVN

-801 GDMFCGDRNLDDPE
+801 GDMFVGDRNLDDPE
-815 ATYITFQQAPG
+815 ATYITFQQASG
-826 DTKPRMRMNTDV
+826 DTRPRVKINSDIT
-838 IIGKNSSGLKNL
+838 IGKNSSGLNNL
-850 SEWPDVKQDIDTAK
+850 SEWPAVKQDIDTAK
-864 DTAQDAKDAAAALNT
+864 ETAQDAKDTASALDK
-879 TVASMK
+879 TVTSLK
-885 DFTDEAFAD
+885 NFTDEAFAD
-894 GIVDRAEAASI
+894 GVIDRAEAAAI
-905 EKYTNTVNE
+905 EKYTNTVGE

-1159 ADGSTASESDW
+1159 AEGSTASESDW
-1170 QSVNDAQLR
+1170 EDVNDAQLR

-1230 ALKNFLSGTV
+1230 TLKNFLSGTV

-1434 VYLCGVKLEQGNKAT
+1434 VYLCGAKLEQGNKAT

-1460 YSDKAVDA
+1460 YSDKALDA
-1468 VQFGISNLIS
+1468 
-1478 GGKRITGSTSLF
+1478 
-1490 CLTKSDM
+1490 
-1497 MVKNVHPGEV
+1497 
-1507 YTASF
+1507 
-1512 INNIDN
+1512 
-1518 PMRIFIGQKKSDGSR
+1518 
-1533 LGDFIG
+1533 
-1539 SVAGKGE
+1539 
-1546 KSVVT
+1546 
-1551 CTMKEGI
+1551 
-1558 EYFFVGIWNKNKD
+1558 
-1571 AVTPIG
+1571 
-1577 DYDVSDMMVVQGNKA
+1577 
-1592 PGGWVPSVEEVQ
+1592 
-1604 DQIDAAQES
+1604 
-1613 AGKANAMLADIASDD
+1613 LADIANDD

-1640 EWDII
+1640 EWEII

-1750 ATFNIGTVLG
+1750 ATFDIGTVLG
-1760 ASGTPPWATHA
+1760 TSGKPPWATHA

-1837 FPFIELHP
+1837 VPFIELHP
-1845 SGYHWN
+1845 SGYHWT

-1861 RTSIETPVVNLDAAQ
+1861 RTSIEMPVVNLDATQ

-1889 NTTVAS
+1889 NTTVTGL
-1895 MKDFTDEAFA
+1895 KNFTDEAFA

-1924 NETGSAA
+1924 NEAGSAA
-1931 DAAYGKLYNNPYL
+1931 DATYGKLYNNPYL
-1944 GGSAKTDLATKK
+1944 GGSAKTDLTTKK

-2005 EDANQAIQNEL
+2005 EDANQAIQDEL

-2111 FVLGGDRMVF
+2111 FVLGGDRLVF
-2121 EPTTSSLTVR
+2121 DPTNSSLTVR

-2208 GESYVQLGNESSYNN
+2208 GESYVVIGNSVDYDGT
-2223 NYGNLT
+2223 YG
-2229 INAKVS
+2229 
-2235 SGLVRAISVGAWGGT
+2235 GLIVKARDTQTTAVGISIFAWGT
-2250 DNIAIEIWDGD
+2250 PSSIAIDIQRGD
-2261 IRLNADAKIRGIAT
+2261 LFLGSSSKIHGFAT
-2275 STKYLFSAGS
+2275 STKYFTSGS
-2285 TYLTR
+2285 IVL
-2290 EDDYIEYNGSETTHI
+2290 EKQHDYVEYGGSSEGSI
-2305 YLPSTNNDGKVIW
+2305 LLPDGQDGKVVW
-2318 IKKSGSGNIIVHA
+2318 VKKSGSGNLVVRSRTLGKI
-2331 YNAAHYIR
+2331 IR
-2339 MGSGPVKDVT
+2339 MGSSLVDSVV
-2349 INWNSECKFTF
+2349 INWTTECKFTF
-2360 INSTKFWNYANYNN
+2360 IGSTGYWNYANYNN

>member
-6 DRSNAVLIEVPILD
+6 DRSNAILVEVPILD
-20 TSVRHHALMGDN
+20 TSVRHHALMGEN

-42 SIEFP
+42 NIEFP

-52 FYEGFRFEIFTDV
+52 IYEGFRFEIFTDV

-92 NVFYRGQGFVEAVFA
+92 NVFYRGQGFEEAVFA
-107 LTTTLTSFGNLIAA
+107 LTTTLTSFGNLIAE

-127 GSSNWVVKNVP
+127 GSSNWVVKDVP
-138 EDLTEITKSIS
+138 EDLSEITKGIS

-162 ADEFD
+162 ANEFD

-230 GQASQGG
+230 GHASQGG

-322 TIRCMFESGPLEG
+322 TIRCVFESGPLEG

-576 VDAKGS
+576 VGAKGS

-850 SEWPDVKQDIDTAK
+850 SEWPEVKQDIDTAK
-864 DTAQDAKDAAAALNT
+864 DTAQDAKDAAASLNT
-879 TVASMK
+879 TVTGLK
-885 DFTDEAFAD
+885 NFTDEAFAD

-905 EKYTNTVNE
+905 EKYINTVNE

-1012 QLSQELQTAV
+1012 QLSQELQAAV

-1056 ANEWASTEEKNR
+1056 ANEWTSTEEKNR

-1127 LFYGDSTPAVPY
+1127 LFYGDGTPAVPY

-1159 ADGSTASESDW
+1159 AEGSTASESDW

-1215 TTYGVSIADL
+1215 TTYSVSIADL

-1308 HWSGEGQILSEQ
+1308 HWGGEGQILSEQ

-1427 IHSGNNE
+1427 VHSGNNE
-1434 VYLCGVKLEQGNKAT
+1434 VYLCGAKLEQGNKAT

-1460 YSDKAVDA
+1460 YSDKALDA
-1468 VQFGISNLIS
+1468 
-1478 GGKRITGSTSLF
+1478 
-1490 CLTKSDM
+1490 
-1497 MVKNVHPGEV
+1497 
-1507 YTASF
+1507 
-1512 INNIDN
+1512 
-1518 PMRIFIGQKKSDGSR
+1518 
-1533 LGDFIG
+1533 
-1539 SVAGKGE
+1539 
-1546 KSVVT
+1546 
-1551 CTMKEGI
+1551 
-1558 EYFFVGIWNKNKD
+1558 
-1571 AVTPIG
+1571 
-1577 DYDVSDMMVVQGNKA
+1577 
-1592 PGGWVPSVEEVQ
+1592 
-1604 DQIDAAQES
+1604 
-1613 AGKANAMLADIASDD
+1613 LADIANDD

-1645 QGEKPILTAQADT
+1645 QGEKPILTAQAKPTLTDT
-1658 IQLSTADYLNVY
+1658 TAYLDAY

-1684 TTTSTITGSVFNAR
+1684 TATSTITGSVFR
-1698 FKTYYD
+1698 SKFKDYYK
-1704 AKTTLLKNIQY
+1704 AKAKLLNNIQY
-1715 YSSGQF
+1715 YASGQF
-1721 RITTIDA
+1721 QIVTIDA

-1741 TLYNATDYK
+1741 NLWNASDSK
-1750 ATFNIGTVLG
+1750 AAIEISAIL
-1760 ASGTPPWATHA
+1760 ADSGTPPWATHA
-1771 QGFSCNCAWESNGN
+1771 QGFSCSCVWETNGN
-1785 RWGTLPVKRY
+1785 RWGAMGIKRY
-1795 IHSFAYSFAES
+1795 VRSFDFRFSDV
-1806 TPVGSI
+1806 TPIGSI
-1812 GQVIEISME
+1812 GQVYQSSVE
-1821 YIYVRGGGRYT
+1821 YIYVRGGGRYK
-1832 VRTSG
+1832 VRATYCEG
-1837 FPFIELHP
+1837 IMLRPT
-1845 SGYHWN
+1845 GY
-1851 SGSSSGDLPT
+1851 SYGDVA
-1861 RTSIETPVVNLDAAQ
+1861 SIGLLKSVETPVVDLEAAK
-1876 KTAQEAKDAAASL
+1876 KTAQDAKDAAASL
-1889 NTTVAS
+1889 NTTVTGL
-1895 MKDFTDEAFA
+1895 KNFTDEAFA

-1924 NETGSAA
+1924 NEAGSAA
-1931 DAAYGKLYNNPYL
+1931 DATYGKLYNNPYL
-1944 GGSAKTDLATKK
+1944 GGSAKTNLTTNKGV
-1956 SAFDAAKVSLL
+1956 FDAAKVSLL

-1988 AQYTEFNAAYK
+1988 AKYTEFNAAYK

-2005 EDANQAIQNEL
+2005 EDANQAVQNEL

-2111 FVLGGDRMVF
+2111 FALGGDRLVF

-2169 SAGEFTGTITASS
+2169 SAGEFTGTITAGS
-2182 GKVGDFVIDNGNLL
+2182 GKVGDFVIDSGNLL

-2202 NIKFTY
+2202 NIRFTY

-2261 IRLNADAKIRGIAT
+2261 IRLNAGAKIRGIAT

-2285 TYLTR
+2285 IYLTR

>member
-6 DRSNAVLIEVPILD
+6 DRSNAILVEVPILD
-20 TSVRHHALMGDN
+20 TSVRHHALMGEN

-42 SIEFP
+42 NIEFP

-52 FYEGFRFEIFTDV
+52 IYEGFRFEIFTDV

-92 NVFYRGQGFVEAVFA
+92 NVFYRGQGFEEAVFA
-107 LTTTLTSFGNLIAA
+107 LTTTLTSFGNLIAE

-127 GSSNWVVKNVP
+127 GSSNWVVKDVP
-138 EDLTEITKSIS
+138 EDLSEITKGIS

-162 ADEFD
+162 ANEFD

-230 GQASQGG
+230 GHASQGG

-251 GIPYIDAWEPLDR
+251 GIPYIDAWEPLA
-264 KDIVEQLVFFDDVF
+264 KEDIVEQLVFFEDVF

-291 ERIDDEGKKFT
+291 ERVDDEGNKFT

-313 TPADIIEGE
+313 TPSDIIEGE
-322 TIRCMFESGPLEG
+322 TIRCTFESGPLEG

-357 EGDGDGSIT
+357 EGEGSIT

-383 GVKLPKQRTTEAEQE
+383 GVRLPKQRTTEAEQE
-398 LLKLGKT
+398 LLKHGKT
-405 WAKKNSSDTSVYECS
+405 WAKKNSSDTNVYECP
-420 TNPVYCQINDKNYD
+420 TNPVYCQVNDKNYD
-434 LGQKVKLIGDRFGS
+434 LGQKVKLVGDRFGS

-462 VNPYEATYTV
+462 INPYEATYTV

-498 VVSGVGIYVIS
+498 VVSGVGIYII
-509 RYDNTAPTDYNV
+509 RKYDNTAPTDYNV
-521 FSALRSME
+521 FSALRAME
-529 DFHPK
+529 NFHPK
-534 GGRKSLDFNAG
+534 GGRKALDFAAG
-545 NINAAQDMTAGG
+545 NMNAAGSLTVEKDIQSGGDIQTQKSITAGQDI
-557 DAQVGGNIESGG
+557 DAKGNVTAQGNIESGAE
-569 DISAGGN
+569 I
-576 VDAKGS
+576 
-582 VTAQGNVESDA
+582 
-593 DVIAKGKF
+593 IAKDKF
-601 ATANFRKGN
+601 ATDNFRKGN
-610 ISGAGAGVYQ
+610 ISGSGAAIYK
-620 DSTGSSVVEADKL
+620 DSTGSSVVEADKM

-670 ESTYYR
+670 ENTYYR

-696 RCQRYSADNKSIIKY
+696 RCQRYSPDNKSIIKY

-745 FGNRTDVARQS
+745 FGNRTDIARQS

-783 YIGIGVN
+783 YVGIGVN

-801 GDMFCGDRNLDDPE
+801 GDMFVGDRNLDDPE
-815 ATYITFQQAPG
+815 ATYITFQQASG
-826 DTKPRMRMNTDV
+826 DTRPRVKINSDIT
-838 IIGKNSSGLKNL
+838 IGKNSSGLNNL
-850 SEWPDVKQDIDTAK
+850 SEWPAVKQDIDTAK
-864 DTAQDAKDAAAALNT
+864 ETAQDAKDTASALDK
-879 TVASMK
+879 TVTSLK
-885 DFTDEAFAD
+885 NFTDEAFAD
-894 GIVDRAEAASI
+894 GVIDRAEAAAI
-905 EKYTNTVNE
+905 EKYTNTVGE

-1159 ADGSTASESDW
+1159 AEGSTASESDW
-1170 QSVNDAQLR
+1170 EDVNDAQLR

-1230 ALKNFLSGTV
+1230 TLKNFLSGTV

-1434 VYLCGVKLEQGNKAT
+1434 VYLCGAKLEQGNKAT

-1460 YSDKAVDA
+1460 YSDKALDA
-1468 VQFGISNLIS
+1468 
-1478 GGKRITGSTSLF
+1478 
-1490 CLTKSDM
+1490 
-1497 MVKNVHPGEV
+1497 
-1507 YTASF
+1507 
-1512 INNIDN
+1512 
-1518 PMRIFIGQKKSDGSR
+1518 
-1533 LGDFIG
+1533 
-1539 SVAGKGE
+1539 
-1546 KSVVT
+1546 
-1551 CTMKEGI
+1551 
-1558 EYFFVGIWNKNKD
+1558 
-1571 AVTPIG
+1571 
-1577 DYDVSDMMVVQGNKA
+1577 
-1592 PGGWVPSVEEVQ
+1592 
-1604 DQIDAAQES
+1604 
-1613 AGKANAMLADIASDD
+1613 LADIANDD
-1628 KLTPNEKQDAKR
+1628 KLTPSEKQEAKR

-1750 ATFNIGTVLG
+1750 ATFDIGTVLG
-1760 ASGTPPWATHA
+1760 TSGKPPWATHA

-1837 FPFIELHP
+1837 VPFIELHP
-1845 SGYHWN
+1845 SGYHWT

-1861 RTSIETPVVNLDAAQ
+1861 RTSIEMPVVNLDATQ

-1889 NTTVAS
+1889 NTTVTGL
-1895 MKDFTDEAFA
+1895 KNFTDEAFA

-1924 NETGSAA
+1924 NEAGSAA
-1931 DAAYGKLYNNPYL
+1931 DATYGKLYNNPYL
-1944 GGSAKTDLATKK
+1944 GGSAKTDLTTKK

-2005 EDANQAIQNEL
+2005 EDANQAIQDEL

-2111 FVLGGDRMVF
+2111 FVLGGDRLVF
-2121 EPTTSSLTVR
+2121 DPTNSSLTVR

-2208 GESYVQLGNESSYNN
+2208 GESYVVIGNSVDYDGT
-2223 NYGNLT
+2223 YG
-2229 INAKVS
+2229 
-2235 SGLVRAISVGAWGGT
+2235 GLIVKARDTQTTAVGISIFAWGT
-2250 DNIAIEIWDGD
+2250 PSSIAIDIQRGD
-2261 IRLNADAKIRGIAT
+2261 LFLGSSSKIHGFAT
-2275 STKYLFSAGS
+2275 STKYFTSGS
-2285 TYLTR
+2285 IVL
-2290 EDDYIEYNGSETTHI
+2290 EKQHDYVEYGGSSEGSI
-2305 YLPSTNNDGKVIW
+2305 LLPDGQDGKVVW
-2318 IKKSGSGNIIVHA
+2318 VKKSGSGNLVVRSRTLGKI
-2331 YNAAHYIR
+2331 IR
-2339 MGSGPVKDVT
+2339 MGSSLVDSVV
-2349 INWNSECKFTF
+2349 INWTTECKFTF
-2360 INSTKFWNYANYNN
+2360 IGSTGYWNYANYNN

>member
-1 MIEIY
+1 
-6 DRSNAVLIEVPILD
+6 
-20 TSVRHHALMGDN
+20 MGDYYIQLPFSLKN
-32 YVRLDFELAE
+32 QT
-42 SIEFP
+42 SFP
-47 KGCYI
+47 RGSYIIYKG
-52 FYEGFRFEIFTDV
+52 RKFEIMSNVTPEFD
-65 DPDFNEETGGW
+65 NNTGGY
-76 KYSIQF
+76 KYTLNFWAQQNHMKRCCVQWLAGEVS
-82 EGVEGHLKKY
+82 E
-92 NVFYRGQGFVEAVFA
+92 
-107 LTTTLTSFGNLIAA
+107 TTFSDTTDLASFGNLIAD
-121 CINHEL
+121 NMNRFL
-127 GSSNWVVKNVP
+127 GGTNWKVGAVP
-138 EDLTEITKSIS
+138 ADLEKMTKLVS
-149 FSGDKL
+149 FAGDSCWDGL
-155 YDALGMI
+155 ANI
-162 ADEFD
+162 AKIFEV
-167 CEWWIEQ
+167 EWWTIE
-174 NGDLVYICFGK
+174 NGAEVWIYFGK
-185 LEFGSEEIFRRGE
+185 LELGSPERFERGE
-198 VVATMPRRSGDN
+198 VVSSIPAKKGDD
-210 SNYGTRFYVFGS
+210 SNYGTRFLVFGS
-222 TRNLTSDY
+222 TRNIPNDY
-230 GQASQGG
+230 GNTQQGG
-237 VTNHISEIRLRLPD
+237 VTNHVSEKRLHLPN
-251 GIPYIDAWEPLDR
+251 GMQYIDAWKNIASGDV
-264 KDIVEQLVFFDDVF
+264 VEKVVYFEDVY
-278 PKNTETVTSVETE
+278 PKNTDTITDITTIK
-291 ERIDDEGKKFT
+291 RKLEGSESSDTFD
-302 AYIMYVANTPF
+302 AYVMTCANTPF
-313 TPADIIEGE
+313 LPSDTIVGE
-322 TIRCMFESGPLEG
+322 TLRCVFTSGSLKDQ
-335 REFELSINTK
+335 EFEIALIDNDNNVIDPEK
-345 AFDKKFEIIAVT
+345 WKPEDGFNKKFEVIAKT
-357 EGDGDGSIT
+357 ENSGDGNVLI
-366 IPNEN
+366 IPNKD
-371 LKPEPGN
+371 LHPEVGDTMV
-378 KFILT
+378 LT
-383 GVKLPKQRTTEAEQE
+383 GIELPKERIAEAEQD
-398 LLKLGKT
+398 LLKVGKS
-405 WAKKNSSDTSVYECS
+405 WAIKNSSDTNVYDCP
-420 TNPVYCQINDKNYD
+420 TNPVYCQLNDKNYEA
-434 LGQKVKLIGDRFGS
+434 GQKVLLVGSNFGVD
-448 IGRSSRIQAYEKKL
+448 GRQSRIQGFEKKL
-462 VNPYEATYTV
+462 YNEYIATYTV

-545 NINAAQDMTAGG
+545 NINAAQNMTAGG

-640 FNELIINQMSFRLGE
+640 FNEAIINQMSFRLGE
-655 TVFSNGGFECTSVQE
+655 TVFSNGGFECTSAQE

-850 SEWPDVKQDIDTAK
+850 SEWPEVKQDIDTAK
-864 DTAQDAKDAAAALNT
+864 DTAQDAKDATNTLNT
-879 TVASMK
+879 TVTGLK
-885 DFTDEAFAD
+885 NFTDEAFAD
-894 GIVDRAEAASI
+894 GVIDRAEAAAI
-905 EKYTNTVNE
+905 EKYTNTVGE

-958 QSASADGVATPTEKS
+958 QSASADGVATPAEKS

-1037 DGSITSYEGTEV
+1037 DGSITSYEGTEM

-1056 ANEWASTEEKNR
+1056 ANEWTSTEEKNR
-1068 HIGDYYDRFVVIDG
+1068 HIGDHYDRFVVIDG

-1159 ADGSTASESDW
+1159 AEGSTASESDW

-1246 DTTLTDAQRSSY
+1246 DTTLTDAQRSNY

-1320 YLGLNVV
+1320 YLGLSVV

-1346 PFTPSEEYTLSFWA
+1346 PLTPSEEYTLSFWA
-1360 KGEGYVHTYCHPV
+1360 KGEGYVHTYCYPT

-1381 NGDASVGSAV
+1381 NGDASIGSAV

-1427 IHSGNNE
+1427 VHSGNNE
-1434 VYLCGVKLEQGNKAT
+1434 VYLCGAKLEQGNKAT

-1460 YSDKAVDA
+1460 YSDKALDA
-1468 VQFGISNLIS
+1468 
-1478 GGKRITGSTSLF
+1478 
-1490 CLTKSDM
+1490 
-1497 MVKNVHPGEV
+1497 
-1507 YTASF
+1507 
-1512 INNIDN
+1512 
-1518 PMRIFIGQKKSDGSR
+1518 
-1533 LGDFIG
+1533 
-1539 SVAGKGE
+1539 
-1546 KSVVT
+1546 
-1551 CTMKEGI
+1551 
-1558 EYFFVGIWNKNKD
+1558 
-1571 AVTPIG
+1571 
-1577 DYDVSDMMVVQGNKA
+1577 
-1592 PGGWVPSVEEVQ
+1592 
-1604 DQIDAAQES
+1604 
-1613 AGKANAMLADIASDD
+1613 LADIANDD

-1728 TALDPDTYYPVTF
+1728 RALDPDTYYPVTF

-1750 ATFNIGTVLG
+1750 ATIEIGAVLG
-1760 ASGTPPWATHA
+1760 TSGKPPWATHA

-1785 RWGTLPVKRY
+1785 RWGTIYIKRY
-1795 IHSFAYSFAES
+1795 IHSFTYIFAGS

-1812 GQVIEISME
+1812 GQVMEVSME

-1837 FPFIELHP
+1837 VPFIELHP
-1845 SGYHWN
+1845 SGYHWTY
-1851 SGSSSGDLPT
+1851 GSSSGDLPT
-1861 RTSIETPVVNLDAAQ
+1861 RTSVETPVVNLDAAQ

-2111 FVLGGDRMVF
+2111 FALGGDRLVF

-2182 GKVGDFVIDNGNLL
+2182 GKVGDFVIDSGNLL

-2202 NIKFTY
+2202 NIRFTY

-2261 IRLNADAKIRGIAT
+2261 IRLNAGAKIRGIAT

>member
-6 DRSNAVLIEVPILD
+6 DRSNAILVEVPILD
-20 TSVRHHALMGDN
+20 TSVRHHALMGEN

-42 SIEFP
+42 NIEFP

-52 FYEGFRFEIFTDV
+52 IYEGFRFEIFTDV

-92 NVFYRGQGFVEAVFA
+92 NVFYRGQGFEEAVFA
-107 LTTTLTSFGNLIAA
+107 LTTTLTSFGNLIAE

-127 GSSNWVVKNVP
+127 GSSNWVVKDVP
-138 EDLTEITKSIS
+138 EDLSEITKGIS

-162 ADEFD
+162 ANEFD

-230 GQASQGG
+230 GHASQGG

-251 GIPYIDAWEPLDR
+251 GIPYIDAWEPLA
-264 KDIVEQLVFFDDVF
+264 KEDIVEQLVFFEDVF

-291 ERIDDEGKKFT
+291 ERVDDEGNKFT

-313 TPADIIEGE
+313 TPSDIIEGE
-322 TIRCMFESGPLEG
+322 TIRCTFESGPLEG

-357 EGDGDGSIT
+357 EGEGSIT

-383 GVKLPKQRTTEAEQE
+383 GVRLPKQRTTEAEQE
-398 LLKLGKT
+398 LLKHGKT
-405 WAKKNSSDTSVYECS
+405 WAKKNSSDTNVYECP
-420 TNPVYCQINDKNYD
+420 TNPVYCQVNDKNYD
-434 LGQKVKLIGDRFGS
+434 LGQKVKLVGDRFGS

-462 VNPYEATYTV
+462 INPYEATYTV

-479 RLGSIETNIKE
+479 RLGSIETNIKG

-498 VVSGVGIYVIS
+498 VVSGVGIYII
-509 RYDNTAPTDYNV
+509 RKYDNTAPTDYNV
-521 FSALRSME
+521 FSALRAME
-529 DFHPK
+529 NFHPK
-534 GGRKSLDFNAG
+534 GGRKALDFAAG
-545 NINAAQDMTAGG
+545 NMNAAGSLTVEKDIQSGGDIQTQKSITAGQDI
-557 DAQVGGNIESGG
+557 DAKGNVTAQGNIESGAE
-569 DISAGGN
+569 I
-576 VDAKGS
+576 
-582 VTAQGNVESDA
+582 
-593 DVIAKGKF
+593 IAKDKF
-601 ATANFRKGN
+601 ATDNFRKGN
-610 ISGAGAGVYQ
+610 ISGSGAAIYK

-670 ESTYYR
+670 ENTYYR

-696 RCQRYSADNKSIIKY
+696 RCQRYSPDNKSIIKY

-745 FGNRTDVARQS
+745 FGNRTDIARQS

-783 YIGIGVN
+783 YVGIGVN

-801 GDMFCGDRNLDDPE
+801 GDMFVGDRNLDDPE
-815 ATYITFQQAPG
+815 ATYITFQQASG
-826 DTKPRMRMNTDV
+826 DTRPRVKINSDIT
-838 IIGKNSSGLKNL
+838 IGKNSSGLNNL
-850 SEWPDVKQDIDTAK
+850 SEWPAVKQDIDTAK
-864 DTAQDAKDAAAALNT
+864 ETAQDAKDTASALDK
-879 TVASMK
+879 TVTSLK
-885 DFTDEAFAD
+885 NFTDEAFAD
-894 GIVDRAEAASI
+894 GVIDRAEAAAI
-905 EKYTNTVNE
+905 EKYTNTVGE

-1159 ADGSTASESDW
+1159 AEGSTASESDW
-1170 QSVNDAQLR
+1170 EDVNDAQLR

-1230 ALKNFLSGTV
+1230 TLKNFLSGTV

-1282 NAADAA
+1282 NAADSVHVGSVNLIDGSEEITITAHSSQTHTYKA
-1288 VDAVQIGGVNILNGT
+1288 FPLHIRPGDEFALSVESIEILAGAPEGFTVNIVNSTYNKSLALGELTLDKRTAVYKIPENVIEQDGWFLMYAG
-1303 KNFSD
+1303 K
-1308 HWSGEGQILSEQ
+1308 SG
-1320 YLGLNVV
+1320 
-1327 YCKVP
+1327 K
-1332 TSADYAEVRQQVNV
+1332 
-1346 PFTPSEEYTLSFWA
+1346 
-1360 KGEGYVHTYCHPV
+1360 
-1373 ISQRIIAT
+1373 T
-1381 NGDASVGSAV
+1381 NGVSVTYREAMLVKGNRPA
-1391 DTRMRY
+1391 
-1397 VLTSEWKR
+1397 LTW
-1405 FFVTFLTL
+1405 
-1413 GTVSPSGDN
+1413 SPS
-1422 RVLFR
+1422 L
-1427 IHSGNNE
+1427 
-1434 VYLCGVKLEQGNKAT
+1434 
-1449 AYSISDNDQKE
+1449 NDQKE
-1460 YSDKAVDA
+1460 YSDKALDA
-1468 VQFGISNLIS
+1468 
-1478 GGKRITGSTSLF
+1478 
-1490 CLTKSDM
+1490 
-1497 MVKNVHPGEV
+1497 
-1507 YTASF
+1507 
-1512 INNIDN
+1512 
-1518 PMRIFIGQKKSDGSR
+1518 
-1533 LGDFIG
+1533 
-1539 SVAGKGE
+1539 
-1546 KSVVT
+1546 
-1551 CTMKEGI
+1551 
-1558 EYFFVGIWNKNKD
+1558 
-1571 AVTPIG
+1571 
-1577 DYDVSDMMVVQGNKA
+1577 
-1592 PGGWVPSVEEVQ
+1592 
-1604 DQIDAAQES
+1604 
-1613 AGKANAMLADIASDD
+1613 LADIANDD

-1728 TALDPDTYYPVTF
+1728 TELDPDTYYPVTF

-1760 ASGTPPWATHA
+1760 TSGKPPWATHA

-1785 RWGTLPVKRY
+1785 RWGTIPVKRY
-1795 IHSFAYSFAES
+1795 IRSFAFNFTGS

-1812 GQVIEISME
+1812 GQVMEASME

-1837 FPFIELHP
+1837 VPFIELHP
-1845 SGYHWN
+1845 SGYHWT

-1861 RTSIETPVVNLDAAQ
+1861 RTSVETPVVNLDAAQ

-2111 FVLGGDRMVF
+2111 FVLGGDRLIF

-2163 TGTVHA
+2163 TGKVIAT
-2169 SAGEFTGTITASS
+2169 S
-2182 GKVGDFVIDNGNLL
+2182 GNIGDFTINNGNLV
-2196 NTKNSG
+2196 NTNSNG

-2208 GESYVQLGNESSYNN
+2208 GESYIIMGNNVDYDGT
-2223 NYGNLT
+2223 YG
-2229 INAKVS
+2229 
-2235 SGLVRAISVGAWGGT
+2235 GLIVKARDTQATAVGISIFAWGT
-2250 DNIAIEIWDGD
+2250 PNSIAIDIQRGD
-2261 IRLNADAKIRGIAT
+2261 LFLGSSSKIHGFAT
-2275 STKYLFSAGS
+2275 STKYFTSGS
-2285 TYLTR
+2285 IVL
-2290 EDDYIEYNGSETTHI
+2290 EKQHDYVEYGGSSEGFI
-2305 YLPSTNNDGKVIW
+2305 LLPDGQDGKVVW
-2318 IKKSGSGNIIVHA
+2318 VKKSGSGNLVVRSRTLGKI
-2331 YNAAHYIR
+2331 IR
-2339 MGSGPVKDVT
+2339 MGSSLVDRVV
-2349 INWNSECKFTF
+2349 INWTTECKFTF
-2360 INSTKFWNYANYNN
+2360 IGSTGYWNYANYNN

>member
-322 TIRCMFESGPLEG
+322 TIRCVFESGPLEG

-576 VDAKGS
+576 VGAKGS

-640 FNELIINQMSFRLGE
+640 FNEAIINQMSFRLGE
-655 TVFSNGGFECTSVQE
+655 TVHSNGGFECTSAQE

-850 SEWPDVKQDIDTAK
+850 SEWPEVKQDIDTAK
-864 DTAQDAKDAAAALNT
+864 DTAQDAKDATNTLNT
-879 TVASMK
+879 TVTGLK
-885 DFTDEAFAD
+885 NFTDEAFAD
-894 GIVDRAEAASI
+894 GVIDRAEAAAI
-905 EKYTNTVNE
+905 EKYTNTVGE

-1159 ADGSTASESDW
+1159 AEGSTASESDW

-1215 TTYGVSIADL
+1215 TTYSVSIADL

-1434 VYLCGVKLEQGNKAT
+1434 VYLCGAKLEQGNKAT

-1468 VQFGISNLIS
+1468 V
-1478 GGKRITGSTSLF
+1478 R
-1490 CLTKSDM
+1490 
-1497 MVKNVHPGEV
+1497 
-1507 YTASF
+1507 
-1512 INNIDN
+1512 
-1518 PMRIFIGQKKSDGSR
+1518 
-1533 LGDFIG
+1533 IG
-1539 SVAGKGE
+1539 SVNLIDGSEEITITAHSSQTHTYKAFPLH
-1546 KSVVT
+1546 
-1551 CTMKEGI
+1551 I
-1558 EYFFVGIWNKNKD
+1558 R
-1571 AVTPIG
+1571 PG
-1577 DYDVSDMMVVQGNKA
+1577 DEFA
-1592 PGGWVPSVEEVQ
+1592 LSVESIEILAGAPEGFTVNIVNSTYNKSLALGELTLDKRTAVYKIPENVIEQ
-1604 DQIDAAQES
+1604 DGWFLMYAGESGKTNGVSVTYREAMLVKGNRPALTWSPSLNDQKEYSDKALDA
-1613 AGKANAMLADIASDD
+1613 LADIANDD

-1640 EWDII
+1640 EWEII

-1684 TTTSTITGSVFNAR
+1684 TTTSTITGSEFNAK
-1698 FKTYYD
+1698 FKAYYD
-1704 AKTTLLKNIQY
+1704 QKTTLLKNIQY
-1715 YSSGQF
+1715 NASSQF
-1721 RITTIDA
+1721 QVVTIDA

-1741 TLYNATDYK
+1741 NLWNTSDLK
-1750 ATFNIGTVLG
+1750 ATIEISAIL
-1760 ASGTPPWATHA
+1760 ADSGTPPWATHA
-1771 QGFSCNCAWESNGN
+1771 QGFSCSCVWETNGN
-1785 RWGTLPVKRY
+1785 RWGAMTIKRY
-1795 IHSFAYSFAES
+1795 IHSFDFRFSDV
-1806 TPVGSI
+1806 TPIGSI
-1812 GQVIEISME
+1812 DQMYQASLE
-1821 YIYVRGGGRYT
+1821 YIYVRGGGKYIVHAT
-1832 VRTSG
+1832 QCGV
-1837 FPFIELHP
+1837 IELHP
-1845 SGYHWN
+1845 TGY
-1851 SGSSSGDLPT
+1851 SYGDVA
-1861 RTSIETPVVNLDAAQ
+1861 SIGLLKSVETPVVDLEAAK
-1876 KTAQEAKDAAASL
+1876 KTAQDAKDAAASL
-1889 NTTVAS
+1889 NTTVTGL
-1895 MKDFTDEAFA
+1895 KNFTDEAFA

-1924 NETGSAA
+1924 NEAGSAA
-1931 DAAYGKLYNNPYL
+1931 DATYGKLYNNPYL
-1944 GGSAKTDLATKK
+1944 GGSAKTNLTTNKGV
-1956 SAFDAAKVSLL
+1956 FDAAKVSLL

-1988 AQYTEFNAAYK
+1988 AKYTEFNAAYK

-2111 FVLGGDRMVF
+2111 FALGGDRLVF
-2121 EPTTSSLTVR
+2121 DPTNSSLTVR

-2150 EFTGKVVATSGEF
+2150 EFTGKVVATS
-2163 TGTVHA
+2163 
-2169 SAGEFTGTITASS
+2169 GEFTGTITASS

-2208 GESYVQLGNESSYNN
+2208 GESYVVMGNSVDYDGT
-2223 NYGNLT
+2223 YGELIVKARDT
-2229 INAKVS
+2229 QATAV
-2235 SGLVRAISVGAWGGT
+2235 GISIFAWGTPGS
-2250 DNIAIEIWDGD
+2250 IAIDIQRGD
-2261 IRLNADAKIRGIAT
+2261 LFLGSSSKIHGFAT
-2275 STKYLFSAGS
+2275 STKYFTSGS
-2285 TYLTR
+2285 IVL
-2290 EDDYIEYNGSETTHI
+2290 EKQHDYVEYGGSSEGSI
-2305 YLPSTNNDGKVIW
+2305 LLPDGQDGKVVW
-2318 IKKSGSGNIIVHA
+2318 VKKSGSGNLVVRPRTLGKI
-2331 YNAAHYIR
+2331 IR
-2339 MGSGPVKDVT
+2339 MGSSLVDRVV
-2349 INWNSECKFTF
+2349 INWTTECKFTF
-2360 INSTKFWNYANYNN
+2360 IGSTGYWNYANYNN

>member
-6 DRSNAVLIEVPILD
+6 DRSNAILVEVPILD
-20 TSVRHHALMGDN
+20 TSVRHHALMGEN

-42 SIEFP
+42 NIEFP

-52 FYEGFRFEIFTDV
+52 IYEGFRFEIFTDV

-92 NVFYRGQGFVEAVFA
+92 NVFYRGQGFEEAVFA
-107 LTTTLTSFGNLIAA
+107 LTTTLTSFGNLIAE

-127 GSSNWVVKNVP
+127 GSSNWVVKDVP
-138 EDLTEITKSIS
+138 EDLSEITKGIS

-162 ADEFD
+162 ANEFD

-230 GQASQGG
+230 GHASQGG

-251 GIPYIDAWEPLDR
+251 GIPYIDAWEPLA
-264 KDIVEQLVFFDDVF
+264 KEDIVEQLVFFEDVF

-291 ERIDDEGKKFT
+291 ERVDDEGNKFT

-313 TPADIIEGE
+313 TPSDIIEGE
-322 TIRCMFESGPLEG
+322 TIRCTFESGPLEG

-357 EGDGDGSIT
+357 EGEGSIT

-383 GVKLPKQRTTEAEQE
+383 GVRLPKQRTTEAEQE
-398 LLKLGKT
+398 LLKHGKT
-405 WAKKNSSDTSVYECS
+405 WAKKNSSDTNVYECP
-420 TNPVYCQINDKNYD
+420 TNPVYCQVNDKNYD
-434 LGQKVKLIGDRFGS
+434 LGQKVKLVGDRFGS

-462 VNPYEATYTV
+462 INPYEATYTV

-498 VVSGVGIYVIS
+498 VVSGVGIYII
-509 RYDNTAPTDYNV
+509 RKYDNTAPTDYNV
-521 FSALRSME
+521 FSALRAME
-529 DFHPK
+529 NFHPK
-534 GGRKSLDFNAG
+534 GGRKALDFAAG
-545 NINAAQDMTAGG
+545 NMNAAGSLTVEKDIQSGGDIQTQKSITAGQDI
-557 DAQVGGNIESGG
+557 DAKGNVTAQGNIESGAE
-569 DISAGGN
+569 I
-576 VDAKGS
+576 
-582 VTAQGNVESDA
+582 
-593 DVIAKGKF
+593 IAKDKF
-601 ATANFRKGN
+601 ATDNFRKGN
-610 ISGAGAGVYQ
+610 ISGSGAAIYK
-620 DSTGSSVVEADKL
+620 DSTGSSVVEADKM

-670 ESTYYR
+670 ENTYYR

-696 RCQRYSADNKSIIKY
+696 RCQRYSPDNKSIIKY

-850 SEWPDVKQDIDTAK
+850 SEWPEVKQDIDTAK

-1037 DGSITSYEGTEV
+1037 DGSITSYEGTEM

-1056 ANEWASTEEKNR
+1056 ANEWTSTEEKNR

-1215 TTYGVSIADL
+1215 TTYSVSIADL

-1240 AVNIDS
+1240 AVNMDS

-1332 TSADYAEVRQQVNV
+1332 TSADYAEVRRQVNV

-1360 KGEGYVHTYCHPV
+1360 KGEGYVHTYCHPS
-1373 ISQRIIAT
+1373 ITQIIIAT
-1381 NGDASVGSAV
+1381 NGADSVGSVIDAH
-1391 DTRMRY
+1391 MRY

-1427 IHSGNNE
+1427 VHSGNNE
-1434 VYLCGVKLEQGNKAT
+1434 VYLCGAKLEQGNKAT

-1460 YSDKAVDA
+1460 YSDKALDA
-1468 VQFGISNLIS
+1468 
-1478 GGKRITGSTSLF
+1478 
-1490 CLTKSDM
+1490 
-1497 MVKNVHPGEV
+1497 
-1507 YTASF
+1507 
-1512 INNIDN
+1512 
-1518 PMRIFIGQKKSDGSR
+1518 
-1533 LGDFIG
+1533 
-1539 SVAGKGE
+1539 
-1546 KSVVT
+1546 
-1551 CTMKEGI
+1551 
-1558 EYFFVGIWNKNKD
+1558 
-1571 AVTPIG
+1571 
-1577 DYDVSDMMVVQGNKA
+1577 
-1592 PGGWVPSVEEVQ
+1592 
-1604 DQIDAAQES
+1604 
-1613 AGKANAMLADIASDD
+1613 LADIASDD

-1640 EWDII
+1640 EWEII

-1684 TTTSTITGSVFNAR
+1684 TTTSTITRSVFNAR

-1721 RITTIDA
+1721 LITTIDA

-1750 ATFNIGTVLG
+1750 ATFDIGTVLG
-1760 ASGTPPWATHA
+1760 TSGKPPWATHA
-1771 QGFSCNCAWESNGN
+1771 QGFSCNCVWESNGN
-1785 RWGTLPVKRY
+1785 RWGTIPVKRY
-1795 IHSFAYSFAES
+1795 IHSFAYSFAGS

-1812 GQVIEISME
+1812 GQVIEVSME

-1837 FPFIELHP
+1837 VPFIELHP
-1845 SGYHWN
+1845 SGYHWT

-2163 TGTVHA
+2163 TGIVHA

-2182 GKVGDFVIDNGNLL
+2182 GKVGDFVIDSGNLL

-2229 INAKVS
+2229 ISAKAS

-2250 DNIAIEIWDGD
+2250 DNIAIDIWNGD
-2261 IRLNADAKIRGIAT
+2261 FRLNADAKIRGIAT

-2290 EDDYIEYNGSETTHI
+2290 EDDYIEYNGSGTTHI

-2318 IKKSGSGNIIVHA
+2318 IKKSGSGNVIVHA
-2331 YNAAHYIR
+2331 YNATHYIR

>member
-1 MIEIY
+1 
-6 DRSNAVLIEVPILD
+6 
-20 TSVRHHALMGDN
+20 MGDYYIQLPFSLKN
-32 YVRLDFELAE
+32 QT
-42 SIEFP
+42 SFP
-47 KGCYI
+47 RGSYIIYKG
-52 FYEGFRFEIFTDV
+52 RKFEIMSNVTPEFD
-65 DPDFNEETGGW
+65 NNTGGY
-76 KYSIQF
+76 KYTLNFWAQQNHMKRCCVQWLAGEVS
-82 EGVEGHLKKY
+82 E
-92 NVFYRGQGFVEAVFA
+92 
-107 LTTTLTSFGNLIAA
+107 TTFNDTTDLASFGNLIAD
-121 CINHEL
+121 NMNRFL
-127 GSSNWVVKNVP
+127 GGTNWKVGAVP
-138 EDLTEITKSIS
+138 ADLDKMTKLVS
-149 FSGDKL
+149 FAGDSCWDGL
-155 YDALGMI
+155 ANI
-162 ADEFD
+162 AKVFEV
-167 CEWWIEQ
+167 EWWTIE
-174 NGDLVYICFGK
+174 NGAEVWIYFGK
-185 LEFGSEEIFRRGE
+185 LELGSPERFERGE
-198 VVATMPRRSGDN
+198 VVSSIPAKKGDD
-210 SNYGTRFYVFGS
+210 SNYGTRFFVFGS
-222 TRNLTSDY
+222 TRNIPNDY
-230 GQASQGG
+230 GNTQQGG
-237 VTNHISEIRLRLPD
+237 VTNHVSEKRLHLPN
-251 GIPYIDAWEPLDR
+251 GMQYIDAWENIASGDV
-264 KDIVEQLVFFDDVF
+264 VEKVVYFEDVY
-278 PKNTETVTSVETE
+278 PKNTDTITDITTIK
-291 ERIDDEGKKFT
+291 RKLEGSESSDTFD
-302 AYIMYVANTPF
+302 AYVMTCANTPF
-313 TPADIIEGE
+313 LPSDTIVGE
-322 TIRCMFESGPLEG
+322 TLRCVFTSGSLKDQ
-335 REFELSINTK
+335 EFEIALIDNDNNVIDPEK
-345 AFDKKFEIIAVT
+345 WKPEDGFNKKFEVIAKT
-357 EGDGDGSIT
+357 ENSGDGNVLI
-366 IPNEN
+366 IPNKD
-371 LKPEPGN
+371 LHPEVGDTMV
-378 KFILT
+378 LT
-383 GVKLPKQRTTEAEQE
+383 GIELPKERIAEAEQD
-398 LLKLGKT
+398 LLKVGKS
-405 WAKKNSSDTSVYECS
+405 WAIKNSSDTNVYDCP
-420 TNPVYCQINDKNYD
+420 TNPVYCQLNDKNYEA
-434 LGQKVKLIGDRFGS
+434 GQKVLLIGSNFGVD
-448 IGRSSRIQAYEKKL
+448 GRQSRIQGFEKKL
-462 VNPYEATYTV
+462 YNEYIATYTV

-850 SEWPDVKQDIDTAK
+850 SEWPEVKQDIDTAK
-864 DTAQDAKDAAAALNT
+864 DTAQEAKDATNTLNT
-879 TVASMK
+879 TVTGLK
-885 DFTDEAFAD
+885 NFTDEAFAD
-894 GIVDRAEAASI
+894 GVIDRAEAAAI

-1037 DGSITSYEGTEV
+1037 DGSITSYEGTEM

-1056 ANEWASTEEKNR
+1056 ANEWTSTEEKNR
-1068 HIGDYYDRFVVIDG
+1068 HIGDHYDRFVVIDG

-1159 ADGSTASESDW
+1159 AEGSTASESDW

-1271 FANLIADAMAK
+1271 FANLIADTMAK

-1320 YLGLNVV
+1320 YLGLSVV

-1346 PFTPSEEYTLSFWA
+1346 PLTPSEEYTLSFWA
-1360 KGEGYVHTYCHPV
+1360 KGEGYVHTYCYPT

-1381 NGDASVGSAV
+1381 NGDASIGSAV

-1427 IHSGNNE
+1427 VHSGNNE
-1434 VYLCGVKLEQGNKAT
+1434 VYLCGAKLEQGNKAT

-1460 YSDKAVDA
+1460 YSDKALDA
-1468 VQFGISNLIS
+1468 
-1478 GGKRITGSTSLF
+1478 
-1490 CLTKSDM
+1490 
-1497 MVKNVHPGEV
+1497 
-1507 YTASF
+1507 
-1512 INNIDN
+1512 
-1518 PMRIFIGQKKSDGSR
+1518 
-1533 LGDFIG
+1533 
-1539 SVAGKGE
+1539 
-1546 KSVVT
+1546 
-1551 CTMKEGI
+1551 
-1558 EYFFVGIWNKNKD
+1558 
-1571 AVTPIG
+1571 
-1577 DYDVSDMMVVQGNKA
+1577 
-1592 PGGWVPSVEEVQ
+1592 
-1604 DQIDAAQES
+1604 
-1613 AGKANAMLADIASDD
+1613 LADIANDD
-1628 KLTPNEKQDAKR
+1628 KLTPGEKQDAKR
-1640 EWDII
+1640 EWEII

-1837 FPFIELHP
+1837 FTFIELHP
-1845 SGYHWN
+1845 SGYHWT

-1876 KTAQEAKDAAASL
+1876 KTAQDAKDAAASL

-2111 FVLGGDRMVF
+2111 FVLGGDRLVF
-2121 EPTTSSLTVR
+2121 DPTNSSLTVR

-2163 TGTVHA
+2163 TGIVHA

-2202 NIKFTY
+2202 NIRFTY
-2208 GESYVQLGNESSYNN
+2208 GESYIQLGNESSYNN

-2261 IRLNADAKIRGIAT
+2261 IRLNAGAKIQGIAT

>member
-1 MIEIY
+1 
-6 DRSNAVLIEVPILD
+6 
-20 TSVRHHALMGDN
+20 MGDYYIQLPFSLKN
-32 YVRLDFELAE
+32 QT
-42 SIEFP
+42 SFP
-47 KGCYI
+47 RGSYI
-52 FYEGFRFEIFTDV
+52 IYKSRKFEIMSNVTPEFD
-65 DPDFNEETGGW
+65 NNTGGY
-76 KYSIQF
+76 KYTLNFWAQQNHMKRCCVQWLAGEVS
-82 EGVEGHLKKY
+82 E
-92 NVFYRGQGFVEAVFA
+92 
-107 LTTTLTSFGNLIAA
+107 TTFSDTTDLASFGNLIAD
-121 CINHEL
+121 NMNRFL
-127 GSSNWVVKNVP
+127 GGTNWKVGAVP
-138 EDLTEITKSIS
+138 ADLDKMTKLVS
-149 FSGDKL
+149 FAGDSCWDGL
-155 YDALGMI
+155 ANI
-162 ADEFD
+162 AKVFEV
-167 CEWWIEQ
+167 EWWTIE
-174 NGDLVYICFGK
+174 NGAEVWIYFGK
-185 LEFGSEEIFRRGE
+185 LELGSPERFERGE
-198 VVATMPRRSGDN
+198 VVSSIPAKKGDD
-210 SNYGTRFYVFGS
+210 SNYGTRFFVFGS
-222 TRNLTSDY
+222 TRNIPNDY
-230 GQASQGG
+230 GNTQQGG
-237 VTNHISEIRLRLPD
+237 VTNHVSEKRLHLPN
-251 GIPYIDAWEPLDR
+251 GMQYIDAWENIASGDV
-264 KDIVEQLVFFDDVF
+264 VEKVVYFEDVY
-278 PKNTETVTSVETE
+278 PKNTDTITDITTIK
-291 ERIDDEGKKFT
+291 RKLEGSESSDTFD
-302 AYIMYVANTPF
+302 AYVMTCANTPF
-313 TPADIIEGE
+313 LPSDTIVGE
-322 TIRCMFESGPLEG
+322 TLRCVFTSGSLKDQ
-335 REFELSINTK
+335 EFEIALIDNDNNVIDPEK
-345 AFDKKFEIIAVT
+345 WKPEDGFNKKFEVIAKT
-357 EGDGDGSIT
+357 ENSGDGNVLI
-366 IPNEN
+366 IPNKD
-371 LKPEPGN
+371 LHPEVGDTMV
-378 KFILT
+378 LT
-383 GVKLPKQRTTEAEQE
+383 GIELPKERIAEAEQD
-398 LLKLGKT
+398 LLKVGKS
-405 WAKKNSSDTSVYECS
+405 WAIKNSSDTNVYDCP
-420 TNPVYCQINDKNYD
+420 TNPVYCQLNDKNYEA
-434 LGQKVKLIGDRFGS
+434 GQKVLLVGSNFGVD
-448 IGRSSRIQAYEKKL
+448 GRQSRIQGFEKKL
-462 VNPYEATYTV
+462 YNEYIATYTV

-498 VVSGVGIYVIS
+498 VVSGVGIYIIS

-640 FNELIINQMSFRLGE
+640 FNEAIINQMSFRLGE
-655 TVFSNGGFECTSVQE
+655 TVHSNGGFECTSAQE

-850 SEWPDVKQDIDTAK
+850 SEWPEVKQDIDTAK
-864 DTAQDAKDAAAALNT
+864 DTAQEAKDAAASLNT

-1215 TTYGVSIADL
+1215 TTYSVSIADL

-1240 AVNIDS
+1240 AVNMDS

-1332 TSADYAEVRQQVNV
+1332 TSADYAEVRRQVNV

-1360 KGEGYVHTYCHPV
+1360 KGEGYVHTYCHPS
-1373 ISQRIIAT
+1373 ITQIIIAT
-1381 NGDASVGSAV
+1381 NGADSVGSVIDAH
-1391 DTRMRY
+1391 MRY

-1427 IHSGNNE
+1427 VHSGNNE
-1434 VYLCGVKLEQGNKAT
+1434 VYLCGAKLEQGNKAT

-1460 YSDKAVDA
+1460 YSDKALDA
-1468 VQFGISNLIS
+1468 
-1478 GGKRITGSTSLF
+1478 
-1490 CLTKSDM
+1490 
-1497 MVKNVHPGEV
+1497 
-1507 YTASF
+1507 
-1512 INNIDN
+1512 
-1518 PMRIFIGQKKSDGSR
+1518 
-1533 LGDFIG
+1533 
-1539 SVAGKGE
+1539 
-1546 KSVVT
+1546 
-1551 CTMKEGI
+1551 
-1558 EYFFVGIWNKNKD
+1558 
-1571 AVTPIG
+1571 
-1577 DYDVSDMMVVQGNKA
+1577 
-1592 PGGWVPSVEEVQ
+1592 
-1604 DQIDAAQES
+1604 
-1613 AGKANAMLADIASDD
+1613 LADIASDD

-1715 YSSGQF
+1715 YSSGQL

-1760 ASGTPPWATHA
+1760 TSGKPPWATHA

-1851 SGSSSGDLPT
+1851 YGSSSGDLPT

-2111 FVLGGDRMVF
+2111 FVLGGDRLVF
-2121 EPTTSSLTVR
+2121 EPTNSSLTVR
-2131 GAIYA
+2131 GTIYA

-2163 TGTVHA
+2163 TGTIHA

-2208 GESYVQLGNESSYNN
+2208 GESYIQLGNESSYNN

-2235 SGLVRAISVGAWGGT
+2235 SGLTRAISVGAWGGT
-2250 DNIAIEIWDGD
+2250 DNIAIEIWNGD
-2261 IRLNADAKIRGIAT
+2261 IILNASAKIRGIAT

-2290 EDDYIEYNGSETTHI
+2290 EDDYIEYNGSGTTHI

-2318 IKKSGSGNIIVHA
+2318 IKKSGSGNVIVHA
-2331 YNAAHYIR
+2331 YNATHYIR

>member
-1 MIEIY
+1 
-6 DRSNAVLIEVPILD
+6 
-20 TSVRHHALMGDN
+20 MGDYYIQLPFSLKN
-32 YVRLDFELAE
+32 QT
-42 SIEFP
+42 SFP
-47 KGCYI
+47 RGSYI
-52 FYEGFRFEIFTDV
+52 IYKSRKFEIMSNVTPEFD
-65 DPDFNEETGGW
+65 NNTGGY
-76 KYSIQF
+76 KYTLNFWAQQNHMKRCCVQWLAGEVS
-82 EGVEGHLKKY
+82 E
-92 NVFYRGQGFVEAVFA
+92 
-107 LTTTLTSFGNLIAA
+107 TTFSDTTDLASFGNLIAD
-121 CINHEL
+121 NMNRFL
-127 GSSNWVVKNVP
+127 GGTNWKVGAVP
-138 EDLTEITKSIS
+138 ADLDKMTKLVS
-149 FSGDKL
+149 FAGDSCWDGL
-155 YDALGMI
+155 ANI
-162 ADEFD
+162 AKVFEV
-167 CEWWIEQ
+167 EWWTIE
-174 NGDLVYICFGK
+174 NGAEVWIYFGK
-185 LEFGSEEIFRRGE
+185 LELGSPERFERGE
-198 VVATMPRRSGDN
+198 VVSSIPAKKGDD
-210 SNYGTRFYVFGS
+210 SNYGTRFLVFGS
-222 TRNLTSDY
+222 TRNIPNDY
-230 GQASQGG
+230 GNTQQGG
-237 VTNHISEIRLRLPD
+237 VTNHVSEKRLHLPN
-251 GIPYIDAWEPLDR
+251 GMQYIDAWENIASGDV
-264 KDIVEQLVFFDDVF
+264 VEKVVYFEDVY
-278 PKNTETVTSVETE
+278 PKNTDTITDITTIK
-291 ERIDDEGKKFT
+291 RKLEGSESSDTFD
-302 AYIMYVANTPF
+302 AYVMTCANTPF
-313 TPADIIEGE
+313 LPSDTIVGE
-322 TIRCMFESGPLEG
+322 TLRCVFTSGSLKDQ
-335 REFELSINTK
+335 EFEIALIDNDNNVIDPEK
-345 AFDKKFEIIAVT
+345 WKPEDGFNKKFEVIAKT
-357 EGDGDGSIT
+357 ENSGDGNVLI
-366 IPNEN
+366 IPNKD
-371 LKPEPGN
+371 LHPEVGDTMV
-378 KFILT
+378 LT
-383 GVKLPKQRTTEAEQE
+383 GIELPKERIAEAEQD
-398 LLKLGKT
+398 LLKVGKS
-405 WAKKNSSDTSVYECS
+405 WAIKNSSDTNVYDCP
-420 TNPVYCQINDKNYD
+420 TNPVYCQLNDKNYEA
-434 LGQKVKLIGDRFGS
+434 GQKVLLIGSNFGVD
-448 IGRSSRIQAYEKKL
+448 GRQSRIQGFEKKL
-462 VNPYEATYTV
+462 YNEYIATYTV

-498 VVSGVGIYVIS
+498 VVSGVGIYIIS

-850 SEWPDVKQDIDTAK
+850 SEWPEVKQDIDTAK

-894 GIVDRAEAASI
+894 GIVNRAEAASI
-905 EKYTNTVNE
+905 EKYINTVNE

-1628 KLTPNEKQDAKR
+1628 KLTPGEKQDAKR

-1645 QGEKPILTAQADT
+1645 QVEKPILTAQADT

-1721 RITTIDA
+1721 RISTIDA
-1728 TALDPDTYYPVTF
+1728 TALDPDTYYPATF

-1760 ASGTPPWATHA
+1760 ASGKPPWATHA

-1812 GQVIEISME
+1812 GQVIEVSME

-1837 FPFIELHP
+1837 VPFIELHP
-1845 SGYHWN
+1845 SGYHWT

-1876 KTAQEAKDAAASL
+1876 KTAQDAKDAAASL

-2111 FVLGGDRMVF
+2111 FVLGGDRLVF
-2121 EPTTSSLTVR
+2121 EPTNSSLTVR
-2131 GAIYA
+2131 GTIYA

-2163 TGTVHA
+2163 TGIVHA

-2182 GKVGDFVIDNGNLL
+2182 GKIGDFVIDNGNLL

-2208 GESYVQLGNESSYNN
+2208 GESYVVIGNSVDYDGT
-2223 NYGNLT
+2223 YG
-2229 INAKVS
+2229 
-2235 SGLVRAISVGAWGGT
+2235 GLIVKARDTQTTAVGISIFAWGT
-2250 DNIAIEIWDGD
+2250 PSSIAIDIQRGD
-2261 IRLNADAKIRGIAT
+2261 LFLGSSSKIHGFAT
-2275 STKYLFSAGS
+2275 STKYFTSGS
-2285 TYLTR
+2285 IVL
-2290 EDDYIEYNGSETTHI
+2290 EKQHDYVEYGGSSEGSI
-2305 YLPSTNNDGKVIW
+2305 LLPDGQDGKVVW
-2318 IKKSGSGNIIVHA
+2318 VKKSGSGNLVVRSRTLGKI
-2331 YNAAHYIR
+2331 IR
-2339 MGSGPVKDVT
+2339 MGSSLVDRVV
-2349 INWNSECKFTF
+2349 INWTTECKFTF
-2360 INSTKFWNYANYNN
+2360 IGSTGYWNYANYNN

>member
-1 MIEIY
+1 
-6 DRSNAVLIEVPILD
+6 
-20 TSVRHHALMGDN
+20 MGDYYIQLPFSLKN
-32 YVRLDFELAE
+32 QT
-42 SIEFP
+42 SFP
-47 KGCYI
+47 RGSYI
-52 FYEGFRFEIFTDV
+52 IYKSRKFEIMSNVTPEFD
-65 DPDFNEETGGW
+65 NNTGGY
-76 KYSIQF
+76 KYTLNFWAQQNHMKRCCVQWLAGEVS
-82 EGVEGHLKKY
+82 E
-92 NVFYRGQGFVEAVFA
+92 
-107 LTTTLTSFGNLIAA
+107 TTFSDTTDLASFGNLIAD
-121 CINHEL
+121 NMNRFL
-127 GSSNWVVKNVP
+127 GGTNWKVGAVP
-138 EDLTEITKSIS
+138 ADLDKMTKLVS
-149 FSGDKL
+149 FAGDSCWDGL
-155 YDALGMI
+155 ANI
-162 ADEFD
+162 AKVFEV
-167 CEWWIEQ
+167 EWWTIE
-174 NGDLVYICFGK
+174 NGAEVWIYFGK
-185 LEFGSEEIFRRGE
+185 LELGSPERFERGE
-198 VVATMPRRSGDN
+198 VVSSIPAKKGDD
-210 SNYGTRFYVFGS
+210 SNYGTRFFVFGS
-222 TRNLTSDY
+222 TRNIPNDY
-230 GQASQGG
+230 GNTQQGG
-237 VTNHISEIRLRLPD
+237 VTNHVSEKRLHLPN
-251 GIPYIDAWEPLDR
+251 GMQYIDAWENIASGDV
-264 KDIVEQLVFFDDVF
+264 VEKVVYFEDVY
-278 PKNTETVTSVETE
+278 PKNTDTITDITTIK
-291 ERIDDEGKKFT
+291 RKLEGSESSDTFD
-302 AYIMYVANTPF
+302 AYVMTCANTPF
-313 TPADIIEGE
+313 LPSDTIVGE
-322 TIRCMFESGPLEG
+322 TLRCVFTSGSLKDQ
-335 REFELSINTK
+335 EFEIALIDNDNNVIDPEK
-345 AFDKKFEIIAVT
+345 WKPEDGFNKKFEVIAKT
-357 EGDGDGSIT
+357 ENSGDGNVLI
-366 IPNEN
+366 IPNKD
-371 LKPEPGN
+371 LHPEVGDTMV
-378 KFILT
+378 LT
-383 GVKLPKQRTTEAEQE
+383 GIELPKERIAEAEQD
-398 LLKLGKT
+398 LLKVGKS
-405 WAKKNSSDTSVYECS
+405 WAIKNSSDTNVYDCP
-420 TNPVYCQINDKNYD
+420 TNPVYCQLNDKNYEA
-434 LGQKVKLIGDRFGS
+434 GQKVLLVGSNFGVD
-448 IGRSSRIQAYEKKL
+448 GRQSRIQGFEKKL
-462 VNPYEATYTV
+462 YNEYIATYTV

-790 PVTGRAYQYVY
+790 PVPGRAYQYVY

-850 SEWPDVKQDIDTAK
+850 SEWPEVKQDIDTAK
-864 DTAQDAKDAAAALNT
+864 DTAQEAKDAAASLNT

-1215 TTYGVSIADL
+1215 TTYSVSIADL

-1240 AVNIDS
+1240 AVNMDS

-1332 TSADYAEVRQQVNV
+1332 TSADYAEVRRQVNV

-1360 KGEGYVHTYCHPV
+1360 KGEGYVHTYCHPS
-1373 ISQRIIAT
+1373 ITQIIIAT
-1381 NGDASVGSAV
+1381 NGADSVGSVIDAH
-1391 DTRMRY
+1391 MRY

-1427 IHSGNNE
+1427 VHSGNNE
-1434 VYLCGVKLEQGNKAT
+1434 VYLCGAKLEQGNKAT

-1460 YSDKAVDA
+1460 YSDKALDA
-1468 VQFGISNLIS
+1468 
-1478 GGKRITGSTSLF
+1478 
-1490 CLTKSDM
+1490 
-1497 MVKNVHPGEV
+1497 
-1507 YTASF
+1507 
-1512 INNIDN
+1512 
-1518 PMRIFIGQKKSDGSR
+1518 
-1533 LGDFIG
+1533 
-1539 SVAGKGE
+1539 
-1546 KSVVT
+1546 
-1551 CTMKEGI
+1551 
-1558 EYFFVGIWNKNKD
+1558 
-1571 AVTPIG
+1571 
-1577 DYDVSDMMVVQGNKA
+1577 
-1592 PGGWVPSVEEVQ
+1592 
-1604 DQIDAAQES
+1604 
-1613 AGKANAMLADIASDD
+1613 LADIANDD

-1640 EWDII
+1640 EWEII

-1658 IQLSTADYLNVY
+1658 IQLSTVDYLNVY
-1670 NALSAYITPLLADM
+1670 NALSAYVTPLLADM

-1728 TALDPDTYYPVTF
+1728 EALDPDTYYPVTF

-1750 ATFNIGTVLG
+1750 ATFDIGTVLG
-1760 ASGTPPWATHA
+1760 TSGKPPWATHA

-1785 RWGTLPVKRY
+1785 RWGTIPVKRY

-1812 GQVIEISME
+1812 GQVIEVSME

-1837 FPFIELHP
+1837 VPFIELHP
-1845 SGYHWN
+1845 SGYHWT

-2111 FVLGGDRMVF
+2111 FVLGGDRLVF
-2121 EPTTSSLTVR
+2121 DPTNSSLTVR

>member
-6 DRSNAVLIEVPILD
+6 DRSNAILVEVPILD
-20 TSVRHHALMGDN
+20 TSVRHHALMGEN

-42 SIEFP
+42 NIEFP

-52 FYEGFRFEIFTDV
+52 IYEGFRFEIFTDV

-92 NVFYRGQGFVEAVFA
+92 NVFYRGQGFEEAVFA
-107 LTTTLTSFGNLIAA
+107 LTTTLTSFGNLIAE

-127 GSSNWVVKNVP
+127 GSSNWVVKDVP
-138 EDLTEITKSIS
+138 EDLSEITKGIS

-162 ADEFD
+162 ANEFD

-230 GQASQGG
+230 GHASQGG

-251 GIPYIDAWEPLDR
+251 GIPYIDAWEPLA
-264 KDIVEQLVFFDDVF
+264 KEDIVEQLVFFEDVF

-291 ERIDDEGKKFT
+291 ERVDDEGNKFT

-313 TPADIIEGE
+313 TPSDIIEGE
-322 TIRCMFESGPLEG
+322 TIRCTFESGPLEG

-357 EGDGDGSIT
+357 EGEGSIT

-383 GVKLPKQRTTEAEQE
+383 GVRLPKQRTTEAEQE
-398 LLKLGKT
+398 LLKHGKT
-405 WAKKNSSDTSVYECS
+405 WAKKNSSDTNVYECP
-420 TNPVYCQINDKNYD
+420 TNPVYCQVNDKNYD
-434 LGQKVKLIGDRFGS
+434 LGQKVKLVGDRFGS

-462 VNPYEATYTV
+462 INPYEATYTV

-498 VVSGVGIYVIS
+498 VVSGVGIYII
-509 RYDNTAPTDYNV
+509 RKYDNTAPTDYNV
-521 FSALRSME
+521 FSALRAME
-529 DFHPK
+529 NFHPK
-534 GGRKSLDFNAG
+534 GGRKALDFAAG
-545 NINAAQDMTAGG
+545 NMNAAGSLTVEKDIQSGGDIQTQKSITAGQDI
-557 DAQVGGNIESGG
+557 DAKGNVTAQGNIESGAE
-569 DISAGGN
+569 I
-576 VDAKGS
+576 
-582 VTAQGNVESDA
+582 
-593 DVIAKGKF
+593 IAKDKF
-601 ATANFRKGN
+601 ATDNFRKGN
-610 ISGAGAGVYQ
+610 ISGSGAAIYK
-620 DSTGSSVVEADKL
+620 DSTGSSVVEADKM

-670 ESTYYR
+670 ENTYYR

-696 RCQRYSADNKSIIKY
+696 RCQRYSPDNKSIIKY

-745 FGNRTDVARQS
+745 FGNRTDIARQS

-783 YIGIGVN
+783 YVGIGVN

-801 GDMFCGDRNLDDPE
+801 GDMFVGDRNLDDPE
-815 ATYITFQQAPG
+815 ATYITFQQASG
-826 DTKPRMRMNTDV
+826 DTRPRVKINSDIT
-838 IIGKNSSGLKNL
+838 IGKNSSGLNNL
-850 SEWPDVKQDIDTAK
+850 SEWPAVKQDIDTAK
-864 DTAQDAKDAAAALNT
+864 ETAQDAKDTASALDK
-879 TVASMK
+879 TVTSLK
-885 DFTDEAFAD
+885 NFTDEAFAD
-894 GIVDRAEAASI
+894 GVIDRAEAAAI
-905 EKYTNTVNE
+905 EKYTNTVGE

-1159 ADGSTASESDW
+1159 AEGSTASESDW
-1170 QSVNDAQLR
+1170 EDVNDAQLR

-1230 ALKNFLSGTV
+1230 TLKNFLSGTV

-1434 VYLCGVKLEQGNKAT
+1434 VYLCGAKLEQGNKAT

-1460 YSDKAVDA
+1460 YSDKALDA
-1468 VQFGISNLIS
+1468 
-1478 GGKRITGSTSLF
+1478 
-1490 CLTKSDM
+1490 
-1497 MVKNVHPGEV
+1497 
-1507 YTASF
+1507 
-1512 INNIDN
+1512 
-1518 PMRIFIGQKKSDGSR
+1518 
-1533 LGDFIG
+1533 
-1539 SVAGKGE
+1539 
-1546 KSVVT
+1546 
-1551 CTMKEGI
+1551 
-1558 EYFFVGIWNKNKD
+1558 
-1571 AVTPIG
+1571 
-1577 DYDVSDMMVVQGNKA
+1577 
-1592 PGGWVPSVEEVQ
+1592 
-1604 DQIDAAQES
+1604 
-1613 AGKANAMLADIASDD
+1613 LADIANDD
-1628 KLTPNEKQDAKR
+1628 KLTPSEKQEAKR

-1750 ATFNIGTVLG
+1750 ATFDIGTVLG
-1760 ASGTPPWATHA
+1760 TSGKPPWATHA

-1837 FPFIELHP
+1837 VPFIELHP
-1845 SGYHWN
+1845 SGYHWT

-1861 RTSIETPVVNLDAAQ
+1861 RTSIEMPVVNLDATQ

-1889 NTTVAS
+1889 NTTVTGL
-1895 MKDFTDEAFA
+1895 KNFTDEAFA

-1924 NETGSAA
+1924 KEAGSAA
-1931 DAAYGKLYNNPYL
+1931 DATYGKLYNNPYL
-1944 GGSAKTDLATKK
+1944 GGSAKTDLTTKK

-2005 EDANQAIQNEL
+2005 EDANQAIQDEL

-2111 FVLGGDRMVF
+2111 FVLGGDRLVF
-2121 EPTTSSLTVR
+2121 DPTNSSLTVR

-2208 GESYVQLGNESSYNN
+2208 GESYVVIGNSVDYDGT
-2223 NYGNLT
+2223 YG
-2229 INAKVS
+2229 
-2235 SGLVRAISVGAWGGT
+2235 GLIVKARDTQTTAVGISIFAWGT
-2250 DNIAIEIWDGD
+2250 PSSIAIDIQRGD
-2261 IRLNADAKIRGIAT
+2261 LFLGSSSKIHGFAT
-2275 STKYLFSAGS
+2275 STKYFTSGS
-2285 TYLTR
+2285 IVL
-2290 EDDYIEYNGSETTHI
+2290 EKQHDYVEYGGSSEGSI
-2305 YLPSTNNDGKVIW
+2305 LLPDGQDGKVVW
-2318 IKKSGSGNIIVHA
+2318 VKKSGSGNLVVRSRTLGKI
-2331 YNAAHYIR
+2331 IR
-2339 MGSGPVKDVT
+2339 MGSSLVDSVV
-2349 INWNSECKFTF
+2349 INWTTECKFTF
-2360 INSTKFWNYANYNN
+2360 IGSTGYWNYANYNN

>member
-6 DRSNAVLIEVPILD
+6 DRSNAILVEVPILD
-20 TSVRHHALMGDN
+20 TSVRHHALMGEN

-42 SIEFP
+42 NIEFP

-52 FYEGFRFEIFTDV
+52 IYEGFRFEIFTDV

-92 NVFYRGQGFVEAVFA
+92 NVFYRGQGFEEAVFA
-107 LTTTLTSFGNLIAA
+107 LTTTLTSFGNLIAE

-127 GSSNWVVKNVP
+127 GSSNWVVKDVP
-138 EDLTEITKSIS
+138 EDLSEITKGIS

-162 ADEFD
+162 ANEFD

-230 GQASQGG
+230 GHASQGG

-251 GIPYIDAWEPLDR
+251 GIPYIDAWEPLA
-264 KDIVEQLVFFDDVF
+264 KEDIVEQLVFFEDVF

-291 ERIDDEGKKFT
+291 ERVDDEGNKFT

-313 TPADIIEGE
+313 TPSDIIEGE
-322 TIRCMFESGPLEG
+322 TIRCTFESGPLEG

-357 EGDGDGSIT
+357 EGEGSIT

-383 GVKLPKQRTTEAEQE
+383 GVRLPKQRTTEAEQE
-398 LLKLGKT
+398 LLKHGKT
-405 WAKKNSSDTSVYECS
+405 WAKKNSSDTNVYECP
-420 TNPVYCQINDKNYD
+420 TNPVYCQVNDKNYD
-434 LGQKVKLIGDRFGS
+434 LGQKVKLVGDRFGS

-462 VNPYEATYTV
+462 INPYEATYTV

-498 VVSGVGIYVIS
+498 VVSGVGIYII
-509 RYDNTAPTDYNV
+509 RKYDNTAPTDYNV
-521 FSALRSME
+521 FSALRAME
-529 DFHPK
+529 NFHPK
-534 GGRKSLDFNAG
+534 GGRKALDFAAG
-545 NINAAQDMTAGG
+545 NMNAAGSLTVEKDIQSGGDIQTQKSITAGQDI
-557 DAQVGGNIESGG
+557 DAKGNVTAQGNIESGAE
-569 DISAGGN
+569 I
-576 VDAKGS
+576 
-582 VTAQGNVESDA
+582 
-593 DVIAKGKF
+593 IAKDKF
-601 ATANFRKGN
+601 ATDNFRKGN
-610 ISGAGAGVYQ
+610 ISGSGAAIYK
-620 DSTGSSVVEADKL
+620 DSTGSSVVEADKM

-670 ESTYYR
+670 ENTYYR

-696 RCQRYSADNKSIIKY
+696 RCQRYSPDNKSIIKY

-850 SEWPDVKQDIDTAK
+850 SEWPEVKQDIDTAK
-864 DTAQDAKDAAAALNT
+864 
-879 TVASMK
+879 
-885 DFTDEAFAD
+885 
-894 GIVDRAEAASI
+894 
-905 EKYTNTVNE
+905 
-914 TKESVD
+914 
-920 TSYST
+920 
-925 VYNNTLL
+925 
-932 TGTAKTNLAAAKT
+932 
-945 AFDTAVANLLTSI
+945 
-958 QSASADGVATPTEKS
+958 
-973 DVDSKYDI
+973 
-981 FNTAYGTFNT
+981 
-991 RLEEANKYIQTAIN
+991 
-1005 TTAQGAY
+1005 
-1012 QLSQELQTAV
+1012 
-1022 NVLNDTIIPDLQSQI
+1022 
-1037 DGSITSYEGTEV
+1037 
-1049 PTLNNAP
+1049 
-1056 ANEWASTEEKNR
+1056 
-1068 HIGDYYDRFVVIDG
+1068 
-1082 ENVTERYK
+1082 
-1090 FSYQNNTYQW
+1090 
-1100 LRVADS
+1100 
-1106 GAAQAL
+1106 
-1112 SEAREALG
+1112 
-1120 LAGTKAK
+1120 
-1127 LFYGDSTPAVPY
+1127 
-1139 SVNDIWIKTS
+1139 
-1149 GVIYVSNANK
+1149 
-1159 ADGSTASESDW
+1159 
-1170 QSVNDAQLR
+1170 
-1179 LRQMASDSVIS
+1179 
-1190 KEEKAT
+1190 
-1196 LRNKVAQID
+1196 
-1205 KEYAS
+1205 
-1210 YQDDA
+1210 
-1215 TTYGVSIADL
+1215 
-1225 SAAYN
+1225 
-1230 ALKNFLSGTV
+1230 
-1240 AVNIDS
+1240 
-1246 DTTLTDAQRSSY
+1246 
-1258 NTYFANYDAEVSR
+1258 
-1271 FANLIADAMAK
+1271 
-1282 NAADAA
+1282 
-1288 VDAVQIGGVNILNGT
+1288 
-1303 KNFSD
+1303 
-1308 HWSGEGQILSEQ
+1308 
-1320 YLGLNVV
+1320 
-1327 YCKVP
+1327 
-1332 TSADYAEVRQQVNV
+1332 
-1346 PFTPSEEYTLSFWA
+1346 
-1360 KGEGYVHTYCHPV
+1360 
-1373 ISQRIIAT
+1373 
-1381 NGDASVGSAV
+1381 
-1391 DTRMRY
+1391 
-1397 VLTSEWKR
+1397 
-1405 FFVTFLTL
+1405 
-1413 GTVSPSGDN
+1413 
-1422 RVLFR
+1422 
-1427 IHSGNNE
+1427 
-1434 VYLCGVKLEQGNKAT
+1434 
-1449 AYSISDNDQKE
+1449 E
-1460 YSDKAVDA
+1460 YSDKALDA
-1468 VQFGISNLIS
+1468 
-1478 GGKRITGSTSLF
+1478 
-1490 CLTKSDM
+1490 
-1497 MVKNVHPGEV
+1497 
-1507 YTASF
+1507 
-1512 INNIDN
+1512 
-1518 PMRIFIGQKKSDGSR
+1518 
-1533 LGDFIG
+1533 
-1539 SVAGKGE
+1539 
-1546 KSVVT
+1546 
-1551 CTMKEGI
+1551 
-1558 EYFFVGIWNKNKD
+1558 
-1571 AVTPIG
+1571 
-1577 DYDVSDMMVVQGNKA
+1577 
-1592 PGGWVPSVEEVQ
+1592 
-1604 DQIDAAQES
+1604 
-1613 AGKANAMLADIASDD
+1613 LADIANDD
-1628 KLTPNEKQDAKR
+1628 KLTPSEKQEAKR

-1728 TALDPDTYYPVTF
+1728 TELDPDTYYPVTF

-1760 ASGTPPWATHA
+1760 TSGKPPWATHA

-1785 RWGTLPVKRY
+1785 RSGTLPVKRY

-1812 GQVIEISME
+1812 GQVTEMSME

-1837 FPFIELHP
+1837 VPFIELHP
-1845 SGYHWN
+1845 SGYHWT

-1861 RTSIETPVVNLDAAQ
+1861 RTSVETPVVNLDAAQ

-2111 FVLGGDRMVF
+2111 FALGGDRLVF

-2208 GESYVQLGNESSYNN
+2208 GESYVVMGNSVDYDGT
-2223 NYGNLT
+2223 YG
-2229 INAKVS
+2229 
-2235 SGLVRAISVGAWGGT
+2235 GLIVKARDTQATAVGISIFAWGTPGS
-2250 DNIAIEIWDGD
+2250 IAIDIQRGD
-2261 IRLNADAKIRGIAT
+2261 LFLGSSSKIHGFAT
-2275 STKYLFSAGS
+2275 STKYFTSGS
-2285 TYLTR
+2285 IVL
-2290 EDDYIEYNGSETTHI
+2290 EKQHDYVEYGGSSEGSI
-2305 YLPSTNNDGKVIW
+2305 LLPDGQDGKVVW
-2318 IKKSGSGNIIVHA
+2318 VKKSGSGNLVVRSRTLGKI
-2331 YNAAHYIR
+2331 IR
-2339 MGSGPVKDVT
+2339 MGSSLVDRVV
-2349 INWNSECKFTF
+2349 INWTTECKFTF
-2360 INSTKFWNYANYNN
+2360 IGSTGYWNYANYNN

>member
-6 DRSNAVLIEVPILD
+6 DRSNAILVEVPILD
-20 TSVRHHALMGDN
+20 TSVRHHALMGEN

-42 SIEFP
+42 NIEFP

-52 FYEGFRFEIFTDV
+52 IYEGFRFEIFTDV

-92 NVFYRGQGFVEAVFA
+92 NVFYRGQGFEEAVFA
-107 LTTTLTSFGNLIAA
+107 LTTTLTSFGNLIAE

-127 GSSNWVVKNVP
+127 GSSNWVVKDVP
-138 EDLTEITKSIS
+138 EDLSEITKGIS

-162 ADEFD
+162 ANEFD

-230 GQASQGG
+230 GHASQGG

-251 GIPYIDAWEPLDR
+251 GIPYIDAWEPLA
-264 KDIVEQLVFFDDVF
+264 KEDIVEQLVFFEDVF

-291 ERIDDEGKKFT
+291 ERVDDEGNKFT

-313 TPADIIEGE
+313 TPSDIIEGE
-322 TIRCMFESGPLEG
+322 TIRCTFESGPLEG

-357 EGDGDGSIT
+357 EGEGSIT

-383 GVKLPKQRTTEAEQE
+383 GVRLPKQRTTEAEQE
-398 LLKLGKT
+398 LLKHGKT
-405 WAKKNSSDTSVYECS
+405 WAKKNSSDTNVYECP
-420 TNPVYCQINDKNYD
+420 TNPVYCQVNDKNYD
-434 LGQKVKLIGDRFGS
+434 LGQKVKLVGDRFGS

-462 VNPYEATYTV
+462 INPYEATYTV

-498 VVSGVGIYVIS
+498 VVSGVGIYII
-509 RYDNTAPTDYNV
+509 RKYDNTAPTDYNV
-521 FSALRSME
+521 FSALRAME
-529 DFHPK
+529 NFHPK
-534 GGRKSLDFNAG
+534 GGRKALDFAAG
-545 NINAAQDMTAGG
+545 NMNAAGSLTVEKDIQSGGDIQTQKSITAGQDI
-557 DAQVGGNIESGG
+557 DAKGNVTAQGNIESGAE
-569 DISAGGN
+569 I
-576 VDAKGS
+576 
-582 VTAQGNVESDA
+582 
-593 DVIAKGKF
+593 IAKDKF
-601 ATANFRKGN
+601 ATDNFRKGN
-610 ISGAGAGVYQ
+610 ISGSGAAIYK
-620 DSTGSSVVEADKL
+620 DSTGSSVVEADKM

-670 ESTYYR
+670 ENTYYR

-696 RCQRYSADNKSIIKY
+696 RCQRYSPDNKSIIKY

-745 FGNRTDVARQS
+745 FGNRTDIARQS

-783 YIGIGVN
+783 YVGIGVN

-801 GDMFCGDRNLDDPE
+801 GDMFVGDRNLDDPE
-815 ATYITFQQAPG
+815 ATYITFQQASG
-826 DTKPRMRMNTDV
+826 DTRPRVKINSDIT
-838 IIGKNSSGLKNL
+838 IGKNSSGLNNL
-850 SEWPDVKQDIDTAK
+850 SEWPAVKQDIDTAK
-864 DTAQDAKDAAAALNT
+864 ETAQDAKDTASALDK
-879 TVASMK
+879 TVTSLK
-885 DFTDEAFAD
+885 NFTDEAFAD
-894 GIVDRAEAASI
+894 GVIDRAEAAAI
-905 EKYTNTVNE
+905 EKYTNTVGE

-1159 ADGSTASESDW
+1159 AEGSTASESDW
-1170 QSVNDAQLR
+1170 EDVNDAQLR

-1230 ALKNFLSGTV
+1230 TLKNFLSGTV

-1434 VYLCGVKLEQGNKAT
+1434 VYLCGAKLEQGNKAT

-1460 YSDKAVDA
+1460 YSDKALDA
-1468 VQFGISNLIS
+1468 
-1478 GGKRITGSTSLF
+1478 
-1490 CLTKSDM
+1490 
-1497 MVKNVHPGEV
+1497 
-1507 YTASF
+1507 
-1512 INNIDN
+1512 
-1518 PMRIFIGQKKSDGSR
+1518 
-1533 LGDFIG
+1533 
-1539 SVAGKGE
+1539 
-1546 KSVVT
+1546 
-1551 CTMKEGI
+1551 
-1558 EYFFVGIWNKNKD
+1558 
-1571 AVTPIG
+1571 
-1577 DYDVSDMMVVQGNKA
+1577 
-1592 PGGWVPSVEEVQ
+1592 
-1604 DQIDAAQES
+1604 
-1613 AGKANAMLADIASDD
+1613 LADIANDD
-1628 KLTPNEKQDAKR
+1628 KLTPSEKQEAKR

-1750 ATFNIGTVLG
+1750 ATFDIGTVLG
-1760 ASGTPPWATHA
+1760 TSGKPPWATHA

-1837 FPFIELHP
+1837 VPFIELHP
-1845 SGYHWN
+1845 SGYHWT

-1861 RTSIETPVVNLDAAQ
+1861 RTSIEMPVVNLDATQ

-1889 NTTVAS
+1889 NTTVTGL
-1895 MKDFTDEAFA
+1895 KNFTDEAFA

-1924 NETGSAA
+1924 NEAGSAA
-1931 DAAYGKLYNNPYL
+1931 DATYGKLYNNPYL
-1944 GGSAKTDLATKK
+1944 GGSAKTDLTTKK

-1981 AEVRNVN
+1981 AEARNVN

-2005 EDANQAIQNEL
+2005 EDANQAIQDEL

-2111 FVLGGDRMVF
+2111 FVLGGDRLVF
-2121 EPTTSSLTVR
+2121 DPTNSSLTVR

-2208 GESYVQLGNESSYNN
+2208 GESYVVIGNSVDYDGT
-2223 NYGNLT
+2223 YG
-2229 INAKVS
+2229 
-2235 SGLVRAISVGAWGGT
+2235 GLIVKARDTQTTAVGISIFAWGT
-2250 DNIAIEIWDGD
+2250 PSSIAIDIQRGD
-2261 IRLNADAKIRGIAT
+2261 LFLGSSSKIHGFAT
-2275 STKYLFSAGS
+2275 STKYFTSGS
-2285 TYLTR
+2285 IVL
-2290 EDDYIEYNGSETTHI
+2290 EKQHDYVEYGGSSEGSI
-2305 YLPSTNNDGKVIW
+2305 LLPDGQDGKVVW
-2318 IKKSGSGNIIVHA
+2318 VKKSGSGNLVVRSRTLGKI
-2331 YNAAHYIR
+2331 IR
-2339 MGSGPVKDVT
+2339 MGSSLVDSVV
-2349 INWNSECKFTF
+2349 INWTTECKFTF
-2360 INSTKFWNYANYNN
+2360 IGSTGYWNYANYNN

>member
-1 MIEIY
+1 M
-6 DRSNAVLIEVPILD
+6 IEVPILD

-322 TIRCMFESGPLEG
+322 TIRCVFESGPMEG

-576 VDAKGS
+576 VGAKGS

-711 FWALVTGVG
+711 FWALVIGVG

-850 SEWPDVKQDIDTAK
+850 SEWPEVKQDIDTAK
-864 DTAQDAKDAAAALNT
+864 DTAQEAKDAAASLNT

-905 EKYTNTVNE
+905 EKYINTVNE

-1049 PTLNNAP
+1049 PTLNNTP
-1056 ANEWASTEEKNR
+1056 ANEWTSTEEKNR
-1068 HIGDYYDRFVVIDG
+1068 HIGDYYDRFVIIDG
-1082 ENVTERYK
+1082 EKVTERYK

-1215 TTYGVSIADL
+1215 TTYSVSIADL

-1282 NAADAA
+1282 NAADS
-1288 VDAVQIGGVNILNGT
+1288 VQVGSVNLIDGSEEITITAHSSQTHTYKAFPLHIRPGDEFALSVESIEILAGAPEGFTVNIVNSTYNKSLALGELTLDKRTAVYKIPENVIEQDGWFLMYAG
-1303 KNFSD
+1303 K
-1308 HWSGEGQILSEQ
+1308 SG
-1320 YLGLNVV
+1320 
-1327 YCKVP
+1327 K
-1332 TSADYAEVRQQVNV
+1332 
-1346 PFTPSEEYTLSFWA
+1346 
-1360 KGEGYVHTYCHPV
+1360 
-1373 ISQRIIAT
+1373 T
-1381 NGDASVGSAV
+1381 NGVSVTYREAMLVKGNRPA
-1391 DTRMRY
+1391 
-1397 VLTSEWKR
+1397 LTW
-1405 FFVTFLTL
+1405 
-1413 GTVSPSGDN
+1413 SPS
-1422 RVLFR
+1422 L
-1427 IHSGNNE
+1427 
-1434 VYLCGVKLEQGNKAT
+1434 
-1449 AYSISDNDQKE
+1449 NDQKE
-1460 YSDKAVDA
+1460 YSDKALDA
-1468 VQFGISNLIS
+1468 
-1478 GGKRITGSTSLF
+1478 
-1490 CLTKSDM
+1490 
-1497 MVKNVHPGEV
+1497 
-1507 YTASF
+1507 
-1512 INNIDN
+1512 
-1518 PMRIFIGQKKSDGSR
+1518 
-1533 LGDFIG
+1533 
-1539 SVAGKGE
+1539 
-1546 KSVVT
+1546 
-1551 CTMKEGI
+1551 
-1558 EYFFVGIWNKNKD
+1558 
-1571 AVTPIG
+1571 
-1577 DYDVSDMMVVQGNKA
+1577 
-1592 PGGWVPSVEEVQ
+1592 
-1604 DQIDAAQES
+1604 
-1613 AGKANAMLADIASDD
+1613 LADIANDD

-1750 ATFNIGTVLG
+1750 ATFDIGTVLG
-1760 ASGTPPWATHA
+1760 ASGKPPWATHA

-1812 GQVIEISME
+1812 GQVIEVSIE

-1837 FPFIELHP
+1837 VPFIELHP
-1845 SGYHWN
+1845 SGYHWT

-2111 FVLGGDRMVF
+2111 FVLGGDRLVF
-2121 EPTTSSLTVR
+2121 DPTNSSLTVR

>member
-1 MIEIY
+1 
-6 DRSNAVLIEVPILD
+6 
-20 TSVRHHALMGDN
+20 MGEN

-42 SIEFP
+42 NIEFP

-52 FYEGFRFEIFTDV
+52 IYEGFRFEIFTDV

-92 NVFYRGQGFVEAVFA
+92 NVFYRGQGFEEAVFA
-107 LTTTLTSFGNLIAA
+107 LTTTLTSFGNLIAE

-127 GSSNWVVKNVP
+127 GSSNWVVKDVP
-138 EDLTEITKSIS
+138 EDLSEITKGIS

-162 ADEFD
+162 ANEFD

-230 GQASQGG
+230 GHASQGG

-251 GIPYIDAWEPLDR
+251 GIPYIDAWEPLA
-264 KDIVEQLVFFDDVF
+264 KEDIVEQLVFFEDVF

-291 ERIDDEGKKFT
+291 ERVDDEGNKFT

-313 TPADIIEGE
+313 TPSDIIEGE
-322 TIRCMFESGPLEG
+322 TIRCTFESGPLEG

-357 EGDGDGSIT
+357 EGEGSIT

-383 GVKLPKQRTTEAEQE
+383 GVRLPKQRTTEAEQE
-398 LLKLGKT
+398 LLKHGKT
-405 WAKKNSSDTSVYECS
+405 WAKKNSSDTNVYECP
-420 TNPVYCQINDKNYD
+420 TNPVYCQVNDKNYD
-434 LGQKVKLIGDRFGS
+434 LGQKVKLVGDRFGS

-462 VNPYEATYTV
+462 INPYEATYTV

-498 VVSGVGIYVIS
+498 VVSGVGIYII
-509 RYDNTAPTDYNV
+509 RKYDNTAPTDYNV
-521 FSALRSME
+521 FSALRAME
-529 DFHPK
+529 NFHPK
-534 GGRKSLDFNAG
+534 GGRKALDFAAG
-545 NINAAQDMTAGG
+545 NMNAAGSLTVEKDIQSGGDIQTQKSITAGQDI
-557 DAQVGGNIESGG
+557 DAKGNVTAQGNIESGAE
-569 DISAGGN
+569 I
-576 VDAKGS
+576 
-582 VTAQGNVESDA
+582 
-593 DVIAKGKF
+593 IAKDKF
-601 ATANFRKGN
+601 ATDNFRKGN
-610 ISGAGAGVYQ
+610 ISGSGAAIYK
-620 DSTGSSVVEADKL
+620 DSTGSSVVEADKM

-670 ESTYYR
+670 ENTYYR

-696 RCQRYSADNKSIIKY
+696 RCQRYSPDNKSIIKY

-850 SEWPDVKQDIDTAK
+850 SEWPEVKQDIDTAK
-864 DTAQDAKDAAAALNT
+864 DTAQEAKDAAASLNT

-1159 ADGSTASESDW
+1159 AEGSTASESDW
-1170 QSVNDAQLR
+1170 EDVNDAQLR

-1230 ALKNFLSGTV
+1230 TLKNFLSGTV

-1434 VYLCGVKLEQGNKAT
+1434 VYLCGAKLEQGNKAT
-1449 AYSISDNDQKE
+1449 AYSVSDNDQKE
-1460 YSDKAVDA
+1460 YSDKALDA
-1468 VQFGISNLIS
+1468 
-1478 GGKRITGSTSLF
+1478 
-1490 CLTKSDM
+1490 
-1497 MVKNVHPGEV
+1497 
-1507 YTASF
+1507 
-1512 INNIDN
+1512 
-1518 PMRIFIGQKKSDGSR
+1518 
-1533 LGDFIG
+1533 
-1539 SVAGKGE
+1539 
-1546 KSVVT
+1546 
-1551 CTMKEGI
+1551 
-1558 EYFFVGIWNKNKD
+1558 
-1571 AVTPIG
+1571 
-1577 DYDVSDMMVVQGNKA
+1577 
-1592 PGGWVPSVEEVQ
+1592 
-1604 DQIDAAQES
+1604 
-1613 AGKANAMLADIASDD
+1613 LADIANDD

-1728 TALDPDTYYPVTF
+1728 TELDPDTYYPVTF

-1760 ASGTPPWATHA
+1760 TSGKPPWATHA

-1837 FPFIELHP
+1837 FTFIELHP
-1845 SGYHWN
+1845 SGYHWT

-1889 NTTVAS
+1889 NTTVTGL
-1895 MKDFTDEAFA
+1895 KNFTDEAFA

-1924 NETGSAA
+1924 NEAGSAA
-1931 DAAYGKLYNNPYL
+1931 DATYGKLYNNPYL
-1944 GGSAKTDLATKK
+1944 GGSAKTDLTTKK

-2163 TGTVHA
+2163 TGTIHA

-2208 GESYVQLGNESSYNN
+2208 GESYVVIGNSVDYDGT
-2223 NYGNLT
+2223 YG
-2229 INAKVS
+2229 
-2235 SGLVRAISVGAWGGT
+2235 GLIVKARDTQTTAVGISIFAWGT
-2250 DNIAIEIWDGD
+2250 PSSIAIDIQRGD
-2261 IRLNADAKIRGIAT
+2261 LFLGSSSKIHGFAT
-2275 STKYLFSAGS
+2275 STKYFTSGS
-2285 TYLTR
+2285 IVL
-2290 EDDYIEYNGSETTHI
+2290 EKQHDYVEYGGSSEGSI
-2305 YLPSTNNDGKVIW
+2305 LLPDGQDGKVVW
-2318 IKKSGSGNIIVHA
+2318 VKKSGSGNLVVRSRTLGKI
-2331 YNAAHYIR
+2331 IR
-2339 MGSGPVKDVT
+2339 MGSSLVDSVV
-2349 INWNSECKFTF
+2349 INWTTECKFTF
-2360 INSTKFWNYANYNN
+2360 IGSTGYWNYANYNN

>member
-1 MIEIY
+1 
-6 DRSNAVLIEVPILD
+6 
-20 TSVRHHALMGDN
+20 MGDYYIQLPFSLKN
-32 YVRLDFELAE
+32 QT
-42 SIEFP
+42 SFP
-47 KGCYI
+47 RGSYIIYKG
-52 FYEGFRFEIFTDV
+52 RKFEIMSNVTPEFD
-65 DPDFNEETGGW
+65 NNTGGY
-76 KYSIQF
+76 KYTLNFWAQQNHMKRCCVQWLAGEVS
-82 EGVEGHLKKY
+82 E
-92 NVFYRGQGFVEAVFA
+92 
-107 LTTTLTSFGNLIAA
+107 TTFNDTTDLASFGNLIAD
-121 CINHEL
+121 NMNRFL
-127 GSSNWVVKNVP
+127 GGTNWKVGAVP
-138 EDLTEITKSIS
+138 ADLDKMTKLVS
-149 FSGDKL
+149 FAGDSCWDGL
-155 YDALGMI
+155 ANI
-162 ADEFD
+162 AKVFEV
-167 CEWWIEQ
+167 EWWTIE
-174 NGDLVYICFGK
+174 NGAEVWIYFGK
-185 LEFGSEEIFRRGE
+185 LELGSPERFERGE
-198 VVATMPRRSGDN
+198 VVSSIPAKKGDD
-210 SNYGTRFYVFGS
+210 SNYGTRFLVFGS
-222 TRNLTSDY
+222 TRNIPNDY
-230 GQASQGG
+230 GNTQQGG
-237 VTNHISEIRLRLPD
+237 VTNHVSEKRLHLPN
-251 GIPYIDAWEPLDR
+251 GMQYIDAWENIAPGDV
-264 KDIVEQLVFFDDVF
+264 VEKVVYFEDVY
-278 PKNTETVTSVETE
+278 PKNTDTITDITTIK
-291 ERIDDEGKKFT
+291 RKLEGSESSDTFD
-302 AYIMYVANTPF
+302 AYVMTCANTPF
-313 TPADIIEGE
+313 LPSDTIVGE
-322 TIRCMFESGPLEG
+322 TLRCVFTSGSLKDQ
-335 REFELSINTK
+335 EFEIALIDNDNNVIDPEK
-345 AFDKKFEIIAVT
+345 WKPEDGFNKKFEVIAKT
-357 EGDGDGSIT
+357 ENSGDGNVLI
-366 IPNEN
+366 IPNKD
-371 LKPEPGN
+371 LHPEVGDTMV
-378 KFILT
+378 LT
-383 GVKLPKQRTTEAEQE
+383 GIELPKERIAEAEQD
-398 LLKLGKT
+398 LLKVGKS
-405 WAKKNSSDTSVYECS
+405 WAIKNSSDTNVYDCP
-420 TNPVYCQINDKNYD
+420 TNPVYCQLNDKNYEA
-434 LGQKVKLIGDRFGS
+434 GQKVLLIGSNFGVD
-448 IGRSSRIQAYEKKL
+448 GRQSRIQGFEKKL
-462 VNPYEATYTV
+462 YNEYIATYTV

-696 RCQRYSADNKSIIKY
+696 RCQRYSPDNKSIIKY

-850 SEWPDVKQDIDTAK
+850 SEWPEVKQDIDTAK
-864 DTAQDAKDAAAALNT
+864 DTAQEAKDAAASLNT

-1159 ADGSTASESDW
+1159 AEGSTASESDW
-1170 QSVNDAQLR
+1170 EDVNDAQLR

-1230 ALKNFLSGTV
+1230 TLKNFLSGTV

-1434 VYLCGVKLEQGNKAT
+1434 VYLCGAKLEQGNKAT

-1460 YSDKAVDA
+1460 YSDKALDA
-1468 VQFGISNLIS
+1468 
-1478 GGKRITGSTSLF
+1478 
-1490 CLTKSDM
+1490 
-1497 MVKNVHPGEV
+1497 
-1507 YTASF
+1507 
-1512 INNIDN
+1512 
-1518 PMRIFIGQKKSDGSR
+1518 
-1533 LGDFIG
+1533 
-1539 SVAGKGE
+1539 
-1546 KSVVT
+1546 
-1551 CTMKEGI
+1551 
-1558 EYFFVGIWNKNKD
+1558 
-1571 AVTPIG
+1571 
-1577 DYDVSDMMVVQGNKA
+1577 
-1592 PGGWVPSVEEVQ
+1592 
-1604 DQIDAAQES
+1604 
-1613 AGKANAMLADIASDD
+1613 LADIANDD
-1628 KLTPNEKQDAKR
+1628 KLTPSEKQEAKR

-1728 TALDPDTYYPVTF
+1728 TELDPDTYYPVTF
-1741 TLYNATDYK
+1741 TLYSASEYK
-1750 ATFNIGTVLG
+1750 ATIEIGAVLG
-1760 ASGTPPWATHA
+1760 TSGTPSWATHA

-1785 RWGTLPVKRY
+1785 RWGTIPVKRY
-1795 IHSFAYSFAES
+1795 IRSFAFNFTEG

-1812 GQVIEISME
+1812 GQVQPTSME

-1837 FPFIELHP
+1837 VPFIELHP
-1845 SGYHWN
+1845 SGYHWT

-1861 RTSIETPVVNLDAAQ
+1861 RTSIEMPVVNLDATQ

-1889 NTTVAS
+1889 NTTVTGL
-1895 MKDFTDEAFA
+1895 KNFTDEAFA

-1924 NETGSAA
+1924 NEAGSAA
-1931 DAAYGKLYNNPYL
+1931 DATYGKLYNNPYL
-1944 GGSAKTDLATKK
+1944 GGSAKTDLTTKK

-2163 TGTVHA
+2163 TGTIHA

-2208 GESYVQLGNESSYNN
+2208 GESYVVIGNSVDYDGT
-2223 NYGNLT
+2223 YG
-2229 INAKVS
+2229 
-2235 SGLVRAISVGAWGGT
+2235 GLIVKARDTQTTAVGISIFAWGT
-2250 DNIAIEIWDGD
+2250 PSSIAIDIQRGD
-2261 IRLNADAKIRGIAT
+2261 LFLGSSSKIHGFAT
-2275 STKYLFSAGS
+2275 STKYFTSGS
-2285 TYLTR
+2285 IVL
-2290 EDDYIEYNGSETTHI
+2290 EKQHDYVEYGGSSEGSI
-2305 YLPSTNNDGKVIW
+2305 LLPDGQDGKVVW
-2318 IKKSGSGNIIVHA
+2318 VKKSGSGNLVVRSRTLGKI
-2331 YNAAHYIR
+2331 IR
-2339 MGSGPVKDVT
+2339 MGSSLVDSVV
-2349 INWNSECKFTF
+2349 INWTTECKFTF
-2360 INSTKFWNYANYNN
+2360 IGSTGYWNYANYNN

>member
-1 MIEIY
+1 
-6 DRSNAVLIEVPILD
+6 
-20 TSVRHHALMGDN
+20 MGDYYIQLPFSLKN
-32 YVRLDFELAE
+32 QT
-42 SIEFP
+42 SFP
-47 KGCYI
+47 RGSYIIYKG
-52 FYEGFRFEIFTDV
+52 RKFEIMSNVTPEFD
-65 DPDFNEETGGW
+65 NNTGGY
-76 KYSIQF
+76 KYTLNFWAQQNHMKRCCVQWLAGEVS
-82 EGVEGHLKKY
+82 E
-92 NVFYRGQGFVEAVFA
+92 
-107 LTTTLTSFGNLIAA
+107 TTFSDTTDLASFGNLIAD
-121 CINHEL
+121 NMNRFL
-127 GSSNWVVKNVP
+127 GGTNWKVGAVP
-138 EDLTEITKSIS
+138 ADLDKMTKLVS
-149 FSGDKL
+149 FAGDSCWDGL
-155 YDALGMI
+155 ANI
-162 ADEFD
+162 AKVFEV
-167 CEWWIEQ
+167 EWWTIE
-174 NGDLVYICFGK
+174 NGAEVWIYFGK
-185 LEFGSEEIFRRGE
+185 LELGSPERFERGE
-198 VVATMPRRSGDN
+198 VVSSIPAKKGDD
-210 SNYGTRFYVFGS
+210 SNYGTRFFVFGS
-222 TRNLTSDY
+222 TRNIPNDY
-230 GQASQGG
+230 GNTQQGG
-237 VTNHISEIRLRLPD
+237 VTNHVSEKRLHLPN
-251 GIPYIDAWEPLDR
+251 GMQYIDAWENIASGDV
-264 KDIVEQLVFFDDVF
+264 VEKVVYFEDVY
-278 PKNTETVTSVETE
+278 PKNTDTITDITTIK
-291 ERIDDEGKKFT
+291 RKLEGSESSDTFD
-302 AYIMYVANTPF
+302 AYVMTCANTPF
-313 TPADIIEGE
+313 LPSDTIVGE
-322 TIRCMFESGPLEG
+322 TLRCVFTSGSLKDQ
-335 REFELSINTK
+335 EFEIALIDNDNNVIDPEK
-345 AFDKKFEIIAVT
+345 WKPEDGFNKKFEVIAKT
-357 EGDGDGSIT
+357 ENSGDGNVLI
-366 IPNEN
+366 IPNKD
-371 LKPEPGN
+371 LHPDVGDTMV
-378 KFILT
+378 LT
-383 GVKLPKQRTTEAEQE
+383 GIELPKERIAEAEQD
-398 LLKLGKT
+398 LLKVGKS
-405 WAKKNSSDTSVYECS
+405 WAIKNSSDTNVYDCP
-420 TNPVYCQINDKNYD
+420 TNPVYCQLNDKNYEA
-434 LGQKVKLIGDRFGS
+434 GQKVLLIGSNFGVD
-448 IGRSSRIQAYEKKL
+448 GRQSRIQGFEKKL
-462 VNPYEATYTV
+462 YNEYIATYTV

-498 VVSGVGIYVIS
+498 VVSGVGIYIIS

-620 DSTGSSVVEADKL
+620 DSTGCSVVEADKL

-850 SEWPDVKQDIDTAK
+850 SEWPEVKQDIDTAK
-864 DTAQDAKDAAAALNT
+864 DTAQDAKDAAASLNT

-945 AFDTAVANLLTSI
+945 AFDTAVVNLLTSI
-958 QSASADGVATPTEKS
+958 QSASADGIATPAEKS

-1149 GVIYVSNANK
+1149 GVIYISNANK
-1159 ADGSTASESDW
+1159 AEGSTASESDW
-1170 QSVNDAQLR
+1170 EDVNDAQLR

-1215 TTYGVSIADL
+1215 TTYGVSITDL

-1230 ALKNFLSGTV
+1230 TLKNFLSGTV

-1460 YSDKAVDA
+1460 YSDKALDA
-1468 VQFGISNLIS
+1468 
-1478 GGKRITGSTSLF
+1478 
-1490 CLTKSDM
+1490 
-1497 MVKNVHPGEV
+1497 
-1507 YTASF
+1507 
-1512 INNIDN
+1512 
-1518 PMRIFIGQKKSDGSR
+1518 
-1533 LGDFIG
+1533 
-1539 SVAGKGE
+1539 
-1546 KSVVT
+1546 
-1551 CTMKEGI
+1551 
-1558 EYFFVGIWNKNKD
+1558 
-1571 AVTPIG
+1571 
-1577 DYDVSDMMVVQGNKA
+1577 
-1592 PGGWVPSVEEVQ
+1592 
-1604 DQIDAAQES
+1604 
-1613 AGKANAMLADIASDD
+1613 LADIANDD

-1640 EWDII
+1640 EWEII

-1760 ASGTPPWATHA
+1760 SSGKPPWATHA

-1837 FPFIELHP
+1837 FTFIELHP
-1845 SGYHWN
+1845 SGYHWT

-2111 FVLGGDRMVF
+2111 FVLGDDRMVF

-2163 TGTVHA
+2163 TGIVHA

>member
-1 MIEIY
+1 MMQATKFYDEMTIY
-6 DRSNAVLIEVPILD
+6 NPSGIKIIDVRVSKNAIIKFV
-20 TSVRHHALMGDN
+20 LMGDYYIQLPFSLKN
-32 YVRLDFELAE
+32 QT
-42 SIEFP
+42 SFP
-47 KGCYI
+47 RGSYI
-52 FYEGFRFEIFTDV
+52 IYKSRKFEIMSNVTPEFD
-65 DPDFNEETGGW
+65 NNTGGY
-76 KYSIQF
+76 KYTLNFWAQQNHMKRCCVQWLAGEVS
-82 EGVEGHLKKY
+82 E
-92 NVFYRGQGFVEAVFA
+92 
-107 LTTTLTSFGNLIAA
+107 TTFSDTTDLASFGNLIAD
-121 CINHEL
+121 NMNRFL
-127 GSSNWVVKNVP
+127 GGTNWKVGAVP
-138 EDLTEITKSIS
+138 ADLDKMTKLVS
-149 FSGDKL
+149 FAGDSCWDGL
-155 YDALGMI
+155 ANI
-162 ADEFD
+162 AKVFEV
-167 CEWWIEQ
+167 EWWTIE
-174 NGDLVYICFGK
+174 NGAEVWIYFGK
-185 LEFGSEEIFRRGE
+185 LELGSPERFERGE
-198 VVATMPRRSGDN
+198 VVSSIPAKKGDD
-210 SNYGTRFYVFGS
+210 SNYGTRFFVFGS
-222 TRNLTSDY
+222 TRNIPNDY
-230 GQASQGG
+230 GNTQQGG
-237 VTNHISEIRLRLPD
+237 VTNHVSEKRLHLPN
-251 GIPYIDAWEPLDR
+251 GMQYIDAWENIASGDV
-264 KDIVEQLVFFDDVF
+264 VEKVVYFEDVY
-278 PKNTETVTSVETE
+278 PKNTDTITDITTIK
-291 ERIDDEGKKFT
+291 RKLEGSESSDTFD
-302 AYIMYVANTPF
+302 AYVMTCANTPF
-313 TPADIIEGE
+313 LPSDTIVGE
-322 TIRCMFESGPLEG
+322 TLRCVFTSGSLKDQ
-335 REFELSINTK
+335 EFEIALIDNDNNVIDPEK
-345 AFDKKFEIIAVT
+345 WKPEDGFNKKFEVIAKT
-357 EGDGDGSIT
+357 ENSGDGNVLI
-366 IPNEN
+366 IPNKD
-371 LKPEPGN
+371 LHPEVGDTMV
-378 KFILT
+378 LT
-383 GVKLPKQRTTEAEQE
+383 GIELPKERIAEAEQD
-398 LLKLGKT
+398 LLKVGKS
-405 WAKKNSSDTSVYECS
+405 WAIKNSSDTNVYDCP
-420 TNPVYCQINDKNYD
+420 TNPVYCQLNDKNYEA
-434 LGQKVKLIGDRFGS
+434 GQKVLLVGSNFGVD
-448 IGRSSRIQAYEKKL
+448 GRQSRIQGFEKKL
-462 VNPYEATYTV
+462 YNEYIATYTV

-850 SEWPDVKQDIDTAK
+850 SEWPEVKQDIDTAK

-879 TVASMK
+879 TVTGLK
-885 DFTDEAFAD
+885 NFTDEAFAD

-1037 DGSITSYEGTEV
+1037 DGSITSYEGTEM

-1056 ANEWASTEEKNR
+1056 ANEWTSTEEKNR

-1215 TTYGVSIADL
+1215 TTYSVSIADL

-1332 TSADYAEVRQQVNV
+1332 TSADYAEVRRQVNV

-1360 KGEGYVHTYCHPV
+1360 KGEGYVHTYCHPS
-1373 ISQRIIAT
+1373 ITQIIIAT
-1381 NGDASVGSAV
+1381 NGDASVGSVIDAH
-1391 DTRMRY
+1391 MRY

-1427 IHSGNNE
+1427 VHSGNNE
-1434 VYLCGVKLEQGNKAT
+1434 VYLCGAKLEQGNKAT

-1460 YSDKAVDA
+1460 YSDKALDA
-1468 VQFGISNLIS
+1468 
-1478 GGKRITGSTSLF
+1478 
-1490 CLTKSDM
+1490 
-1497 MVKNVHPGEV
+1497 
-1507 YTASF
+1507 
-1512 INNIDN
+1512 
-1518 PMRIFIGQKKSDGSR
+1518 
-1533 LGDFIG
+1533 
-1539 SVAGKGE
+1539 
-1546 KSVVT
+1546 
-1551 CTMKEGI
+1551 
-1558 EYFFVGIWNKNKD
+1558 
-1571 AVTPIG
+1571 
-1577 DYDVSDMMVVQGNKA
+1577 
-1592 PGGWVPSVEEVQ
+1592 
-1604 DQIDAAQES
+1604 
-1613 AGKANAMLADIASDD
+1613 LADIASDD

-1640 EWDII
+1640 EWEII

-1750 ATFNIGTVLG
+1750 ATFDIGTVLG
-1760 ASGTPPWATHA
+1760 TSGKPPWATHA
-1771 QGFSCNCAWESNGN
+1771 QGFSCNCVWESNGN
-1785 RWGTLPVKRY
+1785 RWGTIPVKRY
-1795 IHSFAYSFAES
+1795 IHSFAYSFAGS

-1812 GQVIEISME
+1812 GQVIEVSME
-1821 YIYVRGGGRYT
+1821 YIYVRGGGRYK

-1837 FPFIELHP
+1837 VPFIELHP
-1845 SGYHWN
+1845 SGYHWT

-1918 KYINTV
+1918 KYTNTV

-2111 FVLGGDRMVF
+2111 FVLGGDRLVF
-2121 EPTTSSLTVR
+2121 EPTNSSLTVR
-2131 GAIYA
+2131 GTIYA

-2163 TGTVHA
+2163 TGIVHA

-2182 GKVGDFVIDNGNLL
+2182 GKVGDFVIDSGNLL

-2229 INAKVS
+2229 ISAKAS

-2250 DNIAIEIWDGD
+2250 DNIAIDIWNGD
-2261 IRLNADAKIRGIAT
+2261 FRLNADAKIRGIAT

-2290 EDDYIEYNGSETTHI
+2290 EDDYIEYNGSGTTHI

-2318 IKKSGSGNIIVHA
+2318 IKKSGSGNVIVHA
-2331 YNAAHYIR
+2331 YNATHYIR

>member
-1 MIEIY
+1 MMQATKFYDEMTIY
-6 DRSNAVLIEVPILD
+6 NPSGIKIIDVRVSKNAIIKFV
-20 TSVRHHALMGDN
+20 LMGDYYIQLPFSLKN
-32 YVRLDFELAE
+32 QT
-42 SIEFP
+42 SFP
-47 KGCYI
+47 RGSYIIYKG
-52 FYEGFRFEIFTDV
+52 RKFEIMSNVTPEFD
-65 DPDFNEETGGW
+65 NNTGGY
-76 KYSIQF
+76 KYTLNFWAQQNHMKRCCVQWLAGEVS
-82 EGVEGHLKKY
+82 E
-92 NVFYRGQGFVEAVFA
+92 
-107 LTTTLTSFGNLIAA
+107 TTFSDTTDLASFGNLIAD
-121 CINHEL
+121 NMNRFL
-127 GSSNWVVKNVP
+127 GGTNWKVGAVP
-138 EDLTEITKSIS
+138 ADLDKMTKLVS
-149 FSGDKL
+149 FAGDSCWDGL
-155 YDALGMI
+155 ANI
-162 ADEFD
+162 AKVFEV
-167 CEWWIEQ
+167 EWWTIE
-174 NGDLVYICFGK
+174 NGAEVWIYFGK
-185 LEFGSEEIFRRGE
+185 LELGSPERFERGE
-198 VVATMPRRSGDN
+198 VVSSIPAKKGDD
-210 SNYGTRFYVFGS
+210 SNYGTRFFVFGS
-222 TRNLTSDY
+222 TRNIPNDY
-230 GQASQGG
+230 GNTQQGG
-237 VTNHISEIRLRLPD
+237 VTNHVSEKRLHLPN
-251 GIPYIDAWEPLDR
+251 GMQYIDAWENIASGDV
-264 KDIVEQLVFFDDVF
+264 VEKVVYFEDVY
-278 PKNTETVTSVETE
+278 PKNTDTITDITTIK
-291 ERIDDEGKKFT
+291 RKLEGSESSDTFD
-302 AYIMYVANTPF
+302 AYVMTCANTPF
-313 TPADIIEGE
+313 LPSDTIVGE
-322 TIRCMFESGPLEG
+322 TLRCVFTSGSLKDQ
-335 REFELSINTK
+335 EFEIALIDNDNNVIDPEK
-345 AFDKKFEIIAVT
+345 WKPEDGFNKKFEVIAKT
-357 EGDGDGSIT
+357 ENSGDGNVLI
-366 IPNEN
+366 IPNKD
-371 LKPEPGN
+371 LHPDVGDTMV
-378 KFILT
+378 LT
-383 GVKLPKQRTTEAEQE
+383 GIELPKERIAEAEQD
-398 LLKLGKT
+398 LLKVGKS
-405 WAKKNSSDTSVYECS
+405 WAIKNSSDTNVYDCP
-420 TNPVYCQINDKNYD
+420 TNPVYCQLNDKNYEA
-434 LGQKVKLIGDRFGS
+434 GQKVLLIGSNFGVD
-448 IGRSSRIQAYEKKL
+448 GRQSRIQGFEKKL
-462 VNPYEATYTV
+462 YNEYIATYTV

-498 VVSGVGIYVIS
+498 VVSGVGIYIIS

-620 DSTGSSVVEADKL
+620 DSTGCSVVEADKL

-850 SEWPDVKQDIDTAK
+850 SEWPEVKQDIDTAK
-864 DTAQDAKDAAAALNT
+864 DTAQDAKDAAASLNT

-945 AFDTAVANLLTSI
+945 AFDTAVVNLLTSI
-958 QSASADGVATPTEKS
+958 QSASADGIATPAEKS

-1149 GVIYVSNANK
+1149 GVIYISNANK
-1159 ADGSTASESDW
+1159 AEGSTASESDW
-1170 QSVNDAQLR
+1170 EDVNDAQLR

-1215 TTYGVSIADL
+1215 TTYGVSITDL

-1230 ALKNFLSGTV
+1230 TLKNFLSGTV

-1460 YSDKAVDA
+1460 YSDKALDA
-1468 VQFGISNLIS
+1468 
-1478 GGKRITGSTSLF
+1478 
-1490 CLTKSDM
+1490 
-1497 MVKNVHPGEV
+1497 
-1507 YTASF
+1507 
-1512 INNIDN
+1512 
-1518 PMRIFIGQKKSDGSR
+1518 
-1533 LGDFIG
+1533 
-1539 SVAGKGE
+1539 
-1546 KSVVT
+1546 
-1551 CTMKEGI
+1551 
-1558 EYFFVGIWNKNKD
+1558 
-1571 AVTPIG
+1571 
-1577 DYDVSDMMVVQGNKA
+1577 
-1592 PGGWVPSVEEVQ
+1592 
-1604 DQIDAAQES
+1604 
-1613 AGKANAMLADIASDD
+1613 LADIANDD

-1640 EWDII
+1640 EWEII

-1760 ASGTPPWATHA
+1760 SSGKPPWATHA

-1837 FPFIELHP
+1837 FTFIELHP
-1845 SGYHWN
+1845 SGYHWT

-2111 FVLGGDRMVF
+2111 FVLGDDRMVF

-2163 TGTVHA
+2163 TGIVHA

>member
-6 DRSNAVLIEVPILD
+6 DRSNAILVEVPILD
-20 TSVRHHALMGDN
+20 TSVRHHALMGEN

-42 SIEFP
+42 NIEFP

-52 FYEGFRFEIFTDV
+52 IYEGFRFEIFTDV

-92 NVFYRGQGFVEAVFA
+92 NVFYRGQGFEEAVFA
-107 LTTTLTSFGNLIAA
+107 LTTTLTSFGNLIAE

-127 GSSNWVVKNVP
+127 GSSNWVVKDVP
-138 EDLTEITKSIS
+138 EDLSEITKGIS

-162 ADEFD
+162 ANEFD

-230 GQASQGG
+230 GHASQGG

-251 GIPYIDAWEPLDR
+251 GIPYIDAWEPLA
-264 KDIVEQLVFFDDVF
+264 KEDIVEQLVFFEDVF

-291 ERIDDEGKKFT
+291 ERVDDEGNKFT

-313 TPADIIEGE
+313 TPSDIIEGE
-322 TIRCMFESGPLEG
+322 TIRCTFESGPLEG

-357 EGDGDGSIT
+357 EGEGSIT

-383 GVKLPKQRTTEAEQE
+383 GVRLPKQRTTEAEQE
-398 LLKLGKT
+398 LLKHGKT
-405 WAKKNSSDTSVYECS
+405 WAKKNSSDTNVYECP
-420 TNPVYCQINDKNYD
+420 TNPVYCQVNDKNYD
-434 LGQKVKLIGDRFGS
+434 LGQKVKLVGDRFGS

-462 VNPYEATYTV
+462 INPYEATYTV

-498 VVSGVGIYVIS
+498 VVSGVGIYII
-509 RYDNTAPTDYNV
+509 RKYDNTAPTDYNV
-521 FSALRSME
+521 FSALRAME
-529 DFHPK
+529 NFHPK
-534 GGRKSLDFNAG
+534 GGRKALDFAAG
-545 NINAAQDMTAGG
+545 NMNAAGSLTVEKDIQSGGDIQTQKSITAGQDI
-557 DAQVGGNIESGG
+557 DAKGNVTAQGNIESGAE
-569 DISAGGN
+569 I
-576 VDAKGS
+576 
-582 VTAQGNVESDA
+582 
-593 DVIAKGKF
+593 IAKDKF
-601 ATANFRKGN
+601 ATDNFRKGN
-610 ISGAGAGVYQ
+610 ISGSGAAIYK
-620 DSTGSSVVEADKL
+620 DSTGSSVVEADKM

-670 ESTYYR
+670 ENTYYR

-696 RCQRYSADNKSIIKY
+696 RCQRYSPDNKSIIKY

-850 SEWPDVKQDIDTAK
+850 SEWPEVKQDIDTAK
-864 DTAQDAKDAAAALNT
+864 DTAQDAKDAAASLNT

-1282 NAADAA
+1282 NAADS
-1288 VDAVQIGGVNILNGT
+1288 VQVGSVNLIDGSEEITITAHSSQTHTYKAFPLHIRPGDEFALSVESIEILAGAPEGFTVNIVNSTYNKSLALGELTLDKRTAVYKIPENVIEQDGWFLMYAG
-1303 KNFSD
+1303 K
-1308 HWSGEGQILSEQ
+1308 SG
-1320 YLGLNVV
+1320 
-1327 YCKVP
+1327 K
-1332 TSADYAEVRQQVNV
+1332 
-1346 PFTPSEEYTLSFWA
+1346 
-1360 KGEGYVHTYCHPV
+1360 
-1373 ISQRIIAT
+1373 T
-1381 NGDASVGSAV
+1381 NGVSVTYREAMLVKGNRPA
-1391 DTRMRY
+1391 
-1397 VLTSEWKR
+1397 LTW
-1405 FFVTFLTL
+1405 
-1413 GTVSPSGDN
+1413 SPS
-1422 RVLFR
+1422 L
-1427 IHSGNNE
+1427 
-1434 VYLCGVKLEQGNKAT
+1434 
-1449 AYSISDNDQKE
+1449 NDQKE
-1460 YSDKAVDA
+1460 YSDKALDA
-1468 VQFGISNLIS
+1468 
-1478 GGKRITGSTSLF
+1478 
-1490 CLTKSDM
+1490 
-1497 MVKNVHPGEV
+1497 
-1507 YTASF
+1507 
-1512 INNIDN
+1512 
-1518 PMRIFIGQKKSDGSR
+1518 
-1533 LGDFIG
+1533 
-1539 SVAGKGE
+1539 
-1546 KSVVT
+1546 
-1551 CTMKEGI
+1551 
-1558 EYFFVGIWNKNKD
+1558 
-1571 AVTPIG
+1571 
-1577 DYDVSDMMVVQGNKA
+1577 
-1592 PGGWVPSVEEVQ
+1592 
-1604 DQIDAAQES
+1604 
-1613 AGKANAMLADIASDD
+1613 LADIANDD

-1684 TTTSTITGSVFNAR
+1684 TTTSTITGSVFNTR

-1750 ATFNIGTVLG
+1750 ATFDIGTVLG
-1760 ASGTPPWATHA
+1760 ASGKPPWATHA

-1812 GQVIEISME
+1812 GQVIEVSIE

-1837 FPFIELHP
+1837 VPFIELHP
-1845 SGYHWN
+1845 SGYHWT

-2111 FVLGGDRMVF
+2111 FVLGGDRLVF
-2121 EPTTSSLTVR
+2121 DPTNSSLTVR

>member
-1 MIEIY
+1 MQAMIEIY
-6 DRSNAVLIEVPILD
+6 DRSNAILVEVPILD
-20 TSVRHHALMGDN
+20 TSVRHHALMGEN

-42 SIEFP
+42 NIEFP

-52 FYEGFRFEIFTDV
+52 IYEGFRFEIFTDV

-92 NVFYRGQGFVEAVFA
+92 NVFYRGQGFEEAVFA
-107 LTTTLTSFGNLIAA
+107 LTTTLTSFGNLIAE

-127 GSSNWVVKNVP
+127 GSSNWVVKDVP
-138 EDLTEITKSIS
+138 EDLSEITKGIS

-162 ADEFD
+162 ANEFD

-230 GQASQGG
+230 GHASQGG

-251 GIPYIDAWEPLDR
+251 GIPYIDAWEPLA
-264 KDIVEQLVFFDDVF
+264 KEDIVEQLVFFEDVF

-291 ERIDDEGKKFT
+291 ERVDDEGNKFT

-313 TPADIIEGE
+313 TPSDIIEGE
-322 TIRCMFESGPLEG
+322 TIRCTFESGPLEG

-357 EGDGDGSIT
+357 EGEGSIT

-383 GVKLPKQRTTEAEQE
+383 GVRLPKQRTTEAEQE
-398 LLKLGKT
+398 LLKHGKT
-405 WAKKNSSDTSVYECS
+405 WAKKNSSDTNVYECP
-420 TNPVYCQINDKNYD
+420 TNPVYCQVNDKNYD
-434 LGQKVKLIGDRFGS
+434 LGQKVKLVGDRFGS

-462 VNPYEATYTV
+462 INPYEATYTV

-498 VVSGVGIYVIS
+498 VVSGVGIYII
-509 RYDNTAPTDYNV
+509 RKYDNTAPTDYNV
-521 FSALRSME
+521 FSALRAME
-529 DFHPK
+529 NFHPK
-534 GGRKSLDFNAG
+534 GGRKALDFAAG
-545 NINAAQDMTAGG
+545 NMNAAGSLTVEKDIQSGGDIQTQKSITAGQDI
-557 DAQVGGNIESGG
+557 DAKGNVTAQGNIESGAE
-569 DISAGGN
+569 I
-576 VDAKGS
+576 
-582 VTAQGNVESDA
+582 
-593 DVIAKGKF
+593 IAKDKF
-601 ATANFRKGN
+601 ATDNFRKGN
-610 ISGAGAGVYQ
+610 ISGSGAAIYK
-620 DSTGSSVVEADKL
+620 DSTGSSVVEADKM

-670 ESTYYR
+670 ENTYYR

-696 RCQRYSADNKSIIKY
+696 RCQRYSPDNKSIIKY

-745 FGNRTDVARQS
+745 FGNRTDIARQS

-783 YIGIGVN
+783 YVGIGVN

-801 GDMFCGDRNLDDPE
+801 GDMFVGDRNLDDPE
-815 ATYITFQQAPG
+815 ATYITFQQASG
-826 DTKPRMRMNTDV
+826 DTRPRVKINSDIT
-838 IIGKNSSGLKNL
+838 IGKNSSGLNNL
-850 SEWPDVKQDIDTAK
+850 SEWPAVKQDIDTAK
-864 DTAQDAKDAAAALNT
+864 ETAQDAKDTASALDK
-879 TVASMK
+879 TVTSLK
-885 DFTDEAFAD
+885 NFTDEAFAD
-894 GIVDRAEAASI
+894 GVIDRAEAAAI
-905 EKYTNTVNE
+905 EKYTNTVGE

-932 TGTAKTNLAAAKT
+932 TGTAKTNLAAAKI

-1159 ADGSTASESDW
+1159 AEGSTASESDW
-1170 QSVNDAQLR
+1170 EDVNDAQLR

-1230 ALKNFLSGTV
+1230 TLKNFLSGTV

-1434 VYLCGVKLEQGNKAT
+1434 VYLCGAKLEQGNKAT

-1460 YSDKAVDA
+1460 YSDKALDA
-1468 VQFGISNLIS
+1468 
-1478 GGKRITGSTSLF
+1478 
-1490 CLTKSDM
+1490 
-1497 MVKNVHPGEV
+1497 
-1507 YTASF
+1507 
-1512 INNIDN
+1512 
-1518 PMRIFIGQKKSDGSR
+1518 
-1533 LGDFIG
+1533 
-1539 SVAGKGE
+1539 
-1546 KSVVT
+1546 
-1551 CTMKEGI
+1551 
-1558 EYFFVGIWNKNKD
+1558 
-1571 AVTPIG
+1571 
-1577 DYDVSDMMVVQGNKA
+1577 
-1592 PGGWVPSVEEVQ
+1592 
-1604 DQIDAAQES
+1604 
-1613 AGKANAMLADIASDD
+1613 LADIANDD
-1628 KLTPNEKQDAKR
+1628 KLTPSEKQEAKR

-1728 TALDPDTYYPVTF
+1728 TELDPDTYYPVTF
-1741 TLYNATDYK
+1741 TLYSASEYK
-1750 ATFNIGTVLG
+1750 ATIEIGAVLG
-1760 ASGTPPWATHA
+1760 TSGTPSWATHA

-1785 RWGTLPVKRY
+1785 RWGTIPVKRY
-1795 IHSFAYSFAES
+1795 IRSFAFNFTEG

-1812 GQVIEISME
+1812 GQVQPTSME

-1837 FPFIELHP
+1837 VPFIELHP
-1845 SGYHWN
+1845 SGYHWT

-1861 RTSIETPVVNLDAAQ
+1861 RTSIEMPVVNLDATQ

-1889 NTTVAS
+1889 NTTVTGL
-1895 MKDFTDEAFA
+1895 KNFTDEAFA

-1924 NETGSAA
+1924 NEAGSAA
-1931 DAAYGKLYNNPYL
+1931 DATYGKLYNNPYL
-1944 GGSAKTDLATKK
+1944 GGSAKTDLTTKK

-2163 TGTVHA
+2163 TGTIHA

-2208 GESYVQLGNESSYNN
+2208 GESYVVIGNSVDYDGT
-2223 NYGNLT
+2223 YG
-2229 INAKVS
+2229 
-2235 SGLVRAISVGAWGGT
+2235 GLIVKARDTQTTAVGISIFAWGT
-2250 DNIAIEIWDGD
+2250 PSSIAIDIQRGD
-2261 IRLNADAKIRGIAT
+2261 LFLGSSSKIHGFAT
-2275 STKYLFSAGS
+2275 STKYFTSGS
-2285 TYLTR
+2285 IVL
-2290 EDDYIEYNGSETTHI
+2290 EKQHDYVEYGGSSEGSI
-2305 YLPSTNNDGKVIW
+2305 LLPDGQDGKVVW
-2318 IKKSGSGNIIVHA
+2318 VKKSGSGNLVVRSRTLGKI
-2331 YNAAHYIR
+2331 IR
-2339 MGSGPVKDVT
+2339 MGSSLVDSVV
-2349 INWNSECKFTF
+2349 INWTTECKFTF
-2360 INSTKFWNYANYNN
+2360 IGSTGYWNYANYNN

>member
-1 MIEIY
+1 
-6 DRSNAVLIEVPILD
+6 
-20 TSVRHHALMGDN
+20 MGEN

-42 SIEFP
+42 NIEFP

-52 FYEGFRFEIFTDV
+52 IYEGFRFEIFTDV

-92 NVFYRGQGFVEAVFA
+92 NVFYRGQGFEEAVFA
-107 LTTTLTSFGNLIAA
+107 LTTTLTSFGNLIAE

-127 GSSNWVVKNVP
+127 GSSNWVVKDVP
-138 EDLTEITKSIS
+138 EDLSEITKGIS

-162 ADEFD
+162 ANEFD

-230 GQASQGG
+230 GHASQGG

-251 GIPYIDAWEPLDR
+251 GIPYIDAWEPLA
-264 KDIVEQLVFFDDVF
+264 KEDIVEQLVFFEDVF

-291 ERIDDEGKKFT
+291 ERVDDEGNKFT

-313 TPADIIEGE
+313 TPSDIIEGE
-322 TIRCMFESGPLEG
+322 TIRCTFESGPLEG

-357 EGDGDGSIT
+357 EGEGSIT

-383 GVKLPKQRTTEAEQE
+383 GVRLPKQRTTEAEQE
-398 LLKLGKT
+398 LLKHGKT
-405 WAKKNSSDTSVYECS
+405 WAKKNSSDTNVYECP
-420 TNPVYCQINDKNYD
+420 TNPVYCQVNDKNYD
-434 LGQKVKLIGDRFGS
+434 LGQKVKLVGDRFGS

-462 VNPYEATYTV
+462 INPYEATYTV

-850 SEWPDVKQDIDTAK
+850 SEWPEVKQDIDTAK
-864 DTAQDAKDAAAALNT
+864 DTAQEAKDAAASLNT

-894 GIVDRAEAASI
+894 GIVDRAEAVSI

-1037 DGSITSYEGTEV
+1037 DGSITSYEGTEM

-1056 ANEWASTEEKNR
+1056 ANEWTSTEEKNR

-1082 ENVTERYK
+1082 GNVTERYK

-1159 ADGSTASESDW
+1159 AEGATASESDW

-1179 LRQMASDSVIS
+1179 LRQMSSDSVIS

-1288 VDAVQIGGVNILNGT
+1288 VDAVQIGSVNLIDGSEEITITAHSSQTHTYKAFPLHIRPGDEFALSVESIEILAGAPEGFTVNIVNSTYNKLLALGELTLDKRTAVYKIPENVIEQDGW
-1303 KNFSD
+1303 FLMYAGE
-1308 HWSGEGQILSEQ
+1308 SG
-1320 YLGLNVV
+1320 
-1327 YCKVP
+1327 K
-1332 TSADYAEVRQQVNV
+1332 
-1346 PFTPSEEYTLSFWA
+1346 
-1360 KGEGYVHTYCHPV
+1360 
-1373 ISQRIIAT
+1373 T
-1381 NGDASVGSAV
+1381 NGVSVTYREAMLVKGNRPA
-1391 DTRMRY
+1391 
-1397 VLTSEWKR
+1397 LTW
-1405 FFVTFLTL
+1405 
-1413 GTVSPSGDN
+1413 SPS
-1422 RVLFR
+1422 L
-1427 IHSGNNE
+1427 
-1434 VYLCGVKLEQGNKAT
+1434 
-1449 AYSISDNDQKE
+1449 NDQKE
-1460 YSDKAVDA
+1460 YSDKALDA
-1468 VQFGISNLIS
+1468 
-1478 GGKRITGSTSLF
+1478 
-1490 CLTKSDM
+1490 
-1497 MVKNVHPGEV
+1497 
-1507 YTASF
+1507 
-1512 INNIDN
+1512 
-1518 PMRIFIGQKKSDGSR
+1518 
-1533 LGDFIG
+1533 
-1539 SVAGKGE
+1539 
-1546 KSVVT
+1546 
-1551 CTMKEGI
+1551 
-1558 EYFFVGIWNKNKD
+1558 
-1571 AVTPIG
+1571 
-1577 DYDVSDMMVVQGNKA
+1577 
-1592 PGGWVPSVEEVQ
+1592 
-1604 DQIDAAQES
+1604 
-1613 AGKANAMLADIASDD
+1613 LADIANDD

-1728 TALDPDTYYPVTF
+1728 EALDPDTYYPVTF
-1741 TLYNATDYK
+1741 TLFNATDYK
-1750 ATFNIGTVLG
+1750 ATFDIGTVLG
-1760 ASGTPPWATHA
+1760 TSGKPPWATHA

-1785 RWGTLPVKRY
+1785 RWGTIPVKRY

-1812 GQVIEISME
+1812 GQVIEVSME
-1821 YIYVRGGGRYT
+1821 YIYVRGGGKYT

-1837 FPFIELHP
+1837 VPFIELHP
-1845 SGYHWN
+1845 SGYHWT

-2111 FVLGGDRMVF
+2111 FVLGGDRLVF
-2121 EPTTSSLTVR
+2121 DPTNSSLTVR

>member
-1 MIEIY
+1 MMQATKFYDEMTIY
-6 DRSNAVLIEVPILD
+6 NPSGIKIIDVRVSKNAIIKFV
-20 TSVRHHALMGDN
+20 LMGDYYIQLPFSLKN
-32 YVRLDFELAE
+32 QT
-42 SIEFP
+42 SFP
-47 KGCYI
+47 RGSYI
-52 FYEGFRFEIFTDV
+52 IYKSRKFEIMSNVTPEFD
-65 DPDFNEETGGW
+65 NNTGGY
-76 KYSIQF
+76 KYTLNFWAQQNHMKRCCVQWLAGEVS
-82 EGVEGHLKKY
+82 E
-92 NVFYRGQGFVEAVFA
+92 
-107 LTTTLTSFGNLIAA
+107 TTFSDTTDLASFGNLIAD
-121 CINHEL
+121 NMNRFL
-127 GSSNWVVKNVP
+127 GGTNWKVGAVP
-138 EDLTEITKSIS
+138 ADLDKMTKLVS
-149 FSGDKL
+149 FAGDSCWDGL
-155 YDALGMI
+155 ANI
-162 ADEFD
+162 AKVFEV
-167 CEWWIEQ
+167 EWWTIE
-174 NGDLVYICFGK
+174 NGAEVWIYFGK
-185 LEFGSEEIFRRGE
+185 LELGSPERFERGE
-198 VVATMPRRSGDN
+198 VVSSIPAKKGDD
-210 SNYGTRFYVFGS
+210 SNYGTRFFVFGS
-222 TRNLTSDY
+222 TRNIPNDY
-230 GQASQGG
+230 GNTQQGG
-237 VTNHISEIRLRLPD
+237 VTNHVSEKRLHLPN
-251 GIPYIDAWEPLDR
+251 GMQYIDAWENIASGDV
-264 KDIVEQLVFFDDVF
+264 VEKVVYFEDVY
-278 PKNTETVTSVETE
+278 PKNTDTITDITTIK
-291 ERIDDEGKKFT
+291 RKLEGSESSDTFD
-302 AYIMYVANTPF
+302 AYVMTCANTPF
-313 TPADIIEGE
+313 LPSDTIVGE
-322 TIRCMFESGPLEG
+322 TLRCVFTSGSLKDQ
-335 REFELSINTK
+335 EFEIALIDNDNNVIDPEK
-345 AFDKKFEIIAVT
+345 WKPEDGFNKKFEVIAKT
-357 EGDGDGSIT
+357 ENSGDGNVLI
-366 IPNEN
+366 IPNKD
-371 LKPEPGN
+371 LHPEVGDTMV
-378 KFILT
+378 LT
-383 GVKLPKQRTTEAEQE
+383 GIELPKERIAEAEQD
-398 LLKLGKT
+398 LLKVGKS
-405 WAKKNSSDTSVYECS
+405 WAIKNSSDTNVYDCP
-420 TNPVYCQINDKNYD
+420 TNPVYCQLNDKNYEA
-434 LGQKVKLIGDRFGS
+434 GQKVLLVGSNFGVD
-448 IGRSSRIQAYEKKL
+448 GRQSRIQGFEKKL
-462 VNPYEATYTV
+462 YNEYIATYTV

-655 TVFSNGGFECTSVQE
+655 TVHSNGGFECTSVQE

-850 SEWPDVKQDIDTAK
+850 SEWPEVKQDIDTAK
-864 DTAQDAKDAAAALNT
+864 DTAQEAKDAAASLNT

-1215 TTYGVSIADL
+1215 TTYSVSIADL

-1240 AVNIDS
+1240 AVNMDS

-1332 TSADYAEVRQQVNV
+1332 TSADYAEVRRQVNV

-1360 KGEGYVHTYCHPV
+1360 KGEGYVHTYCHPS
-1373 ISQRIIAT
+1373 ITQIIIAT
-1381 NGDASVGSAV
+1381 NGADSVGSVIDAH
-1391 DTRMRY
+1391 MRY

-1427 IHSGNNE
+1427 VHSGNNE
-1434 VYLCGVKLEQGNKAT
+1434 VYLCGAKLEQGNKAT

-1460 YSDKAVDA
+1460 YSDKALDA
-1468 VQFGISNLIS
+1468 
-1478 GGKRITGSTSLF
+1478 
-1490 CLTKSDM
+1490 
-1497 MVKNVHPGEV
+1497 
-1507 YTASF
+1507 
-1512 INNIDN
+1512 
-1518 PMRIFIGQKKSDGSR
+1518 
-1533 LGDFIG
+1533 
-1539 SVAGKGE
+1539 
-1546 KSVVT
+1546 
-1551 CTMKEGI
+1551 
-1558 EYFFVGIWNKNKD
+1558 
-1571 AVTPIG
+1571 
-1577 DYDVSDMMVVQGNKA
+1577 
-1592 PGGWVPSVEEVQ
+1592 
-1604 DQIDAAQES
+1604 
-1613 AGKANAMLADIASDD
+1613 LADIANDD

-1715 YSSGQF
+1715 YSSGQL

-1741 TLYNATDYK
+1741 TLYNVTDYK

-1760 ASGTPPWATHA
+1760 TSGKPPWATHA

-1851 SGSSSGDLPT
+1851 YGSSSGNLPT

-1876 KTAQEAKDAAASL
+1876 KTAQDAKDAAASL
-1889 NTTVAS
+1889 NTTVTGL
-1895 MKDFTDEAFA
+1895 KNFTDEAFA

-1924 NETGSAA
+1924 NEAGSAA
-1931 DAAYGKLYNNPYL
+1931 DATYGKLYNNPYL

-2005 EDANQAIQNEL
+2005 EDANQAIQDEL

-2111 FVLGGDRMVF
+2111 FVLGGDRLVF
-2121 EPTTSSLTVR
+2121 DPTNSSLTVR

>member
-6 DRSNAVLIEVPILD
+6 DRSNAILVEVPILD
-20 TSVRHHALMGDN
+20 TSVRHHALMGEN

-42 SIEFP
+42 NIEFP

-52 FYEGFRFEIFTDV
+52 IYEGFRFEIFTDV

-92 NVFYRGQGFVEAVFA
+92 NVFYRGQGFEEAVFA
-107 LTTTLTSFGNLIAA
+107 LTTTLTSFGNLIAE

-127 GSSNWVVKNVP
+127 GSSNWVVKDVP
-138 EDLTEITKSIS
+138 EDLSEITKGIS

-162 ADEFD
+162 ANEFD

-230 GQASQGG
+230 GHASQGG

-251 GIPYIDAWEPLDR
+251 GIPYIDAWEPLA
-264 KDIVEQLVFFDDVF
+264 KEDIVEQLVFFEDVF

-291 ERIDDEGKKFT
+291 ERVDDEGNKFT

-313 TPADIIEGE
+313 TPSDIIEGE
-322 TIRCMFESGPLEG
+322 TIRCTFESGPLEG

-357 EGDGDGSIT
+357 EGEGSIT

-383 GVKLPKQRTTEAEQE
+383 GVRLPKQRTTEAEQE
-398 LLKLGKT
+398 LLKHGKT
-405 WAKKNSSDTSVYECS
+405 WAKKNSSDTNVYECP
-420 TNPVYCQINDKNYD
+420 TNPVYCQVNDKNYD
-434 LGQKVKLIGDRFGS
+434 LGQKVKLVGDRFGS

-462 VNPYEATYTV
+462 INPYEATYTV

-498 VVSGVGIYVIS
+498 VVSGVGIYII
-509 RYDNTAPTDYNV
+509 RKYDNTAPTDYNV
-521 FSALRSME
+521 FSALRAME
-529 DFHPK
+529 NFHPK
-534 GGRKSLDFNAG
+534 GGRKALDFAAG
-545 NINAAQDMTAGG
+545 NMNAAGSLTVEKDIQSGGDIQTQKSITAGQDI
-557 DAQVGGNIESGG
+557 DAKGNVTAQGNIESGAE
-569 DISAGGN
+569 I
-576 VDAKGS
+576 
-582 VTAQGNVESDA
+582 
-593 DVIAKGKF
+593 IAKDKF
-601 ATANFRKGN
+601 ATDNFRKGN
-610 ISGAGAGVYQ
+610 ISGSGAAIYK
-620 DSTGSSVVEADKL
+620 DSTGSSVVEADKM

-670 ESTYYR
+670 ENTYYR

-696 RCQRYSADNKSIIKY
+696 RCQRYSPDNKSIIKY

-745 FGNRTDVARQS
+745 FGNRTDIARQS

-783 YIGIGVN
+783 YVGIGVN

-801 GDMFCGDRNLDDPE
+801 GDMFVGDRNLDDPE
-815 ATYITFQQAPG
+815 ATYITFQQASG
-826 DTKPRMRMNTDV
+826 DTRPRVKINSDIT
-838 IIGKNSSGLKNL
+838 IGKNSSGLNNL
-850 SEWPDVKQDIDTAK
+850 SEWPAVKQDIDTAK
-864 DTAQDAKDAAAALNT
+864 ETAQDAKDTASALDK
-879 TVASMK
+879 TVTSLK
-885 DFTDEAFAD
+885 NFTDEAFAD
-894 GIVDRAEAASI
+894 GVIDRAEAAAI
-905 EKYTNTVNE
+905 EKYTNTVGE

-1159 ADGSTASESDW
+1159 AEGSTASESDW
-1170 QSVNDAQLR
+1170 EDVNDAQLR

-1230 ALKNFLSGTV
+1230 TLKNFLSGTV

-1434 VYLCGVKLEQGNKAT
+1434 VYLCGAKLEQGNKAT

-1460 YSDKAVDA
+1460 YSDKALDA
-1468 VQFGISNLIS
+1468 
-1478 GGKRITGSTSLF
+1478 
-1490 CLTKSDM
+1490 
-1497 MVKNVHPGEV
+1497 
-1507 YTASF
+1507 
-1512 INNIDN
+1512 
-1518 PMRIFIGQKKSDGSR
+1518 
-1533 LGDFIG
+1533 
-1539 SVAGKGE
+1539 
-1546 KSVVT
+1546 
-1551 CTMKEGI
+1551 
-1558 EYFFVGIWNKNKD
+1558 
-1571 AVTPIG
+1571 
-1577 DYDVSDMMVVQGNKA
+1577 
-1592 PGGWVPSVEEVQ
+1592 
-1604 DQIDAAQES
+1604 
-1613 AGKANAMLADIASDD
+1613 LADIANDD
-1628 KLTPNEKQDAKR
+1628 KLTPSEKQEAKR

-1750 ATFNIGTVLG
+1750 ATFDIGTVLG
-1760 ASGTPPWATHA
+1760 TSGKPPWATHA

-1837 FPFIELHP
+1837 VPFIELHP
-1845 SGYHWN
+1845 SGYHWT

-1861 RTSIETPVVNLDAAQ
+1861 RTSIEMPVVNLDATQ

-1889 NTTVAS
+1889 NTTVTGL
-1895 MKDFTDEAFA
+1895 KNFTDEAFA

-1924 NETGSAA
+1924 NEAGSAA
-1931 DAAYGKLYNNPYL
+1931 DATYGKLYNNPYL
-1944 GGSAKTDLATKK
+1944 GGSAKTDLTTKK

-2005 EDANQAIQNEL
+2005 EDANQAIQDEL

-2111 FVLGGDRMVF
+2111 FVLGGDRLVF
-2121 EPTTSSLTVR
+2121 DPTNSSLTVR

-2208 GESYVQLGNESSYNN
+2208 GESYVVIGNSVDYDGT
-2223 NYGNLT
+2223 YG
-2229 INAKVS
+2229 
-2235 SGLVRAISVGAWGGT
+2235 GLIVKARETQTTAVGISIFAWGT
-2250 DNIAIEIWDGD
+2250 PSSIAIDIQRGD
-2261 IRLNADAKIRGIAT
+2261 LFLGSSSKIHGFAT
-2275 STKYLFSAGS
+2275 STKYFTSGS
-2285 TYLTR
+2285 IVL
-2290 EDDYIEYNGSETTHI
+2290 EKQHDYVEYGGSSEGSI
-2305 YLPSTNNDGKVIW
+2305 LLPDGQDGKVVW
-2318 IKKSGSGNIIVHA
+2318 VKKSGSGNLVVRSRTLGKI
-2331 YNAAHYIR
+2331 IR
-2339 MGSGPVKDVT
+2339 MGSSLVDRVV
-2349 INWNSECKFTF
+2349 INWTTECKFTF
-2360 INSTKFWNYANYNN
+2360 IGSTGYWNYANYNN

>member
-6 DRSNAVLIEVPILD
+6 DRSNAILVEVPILD
-20 TSVRHHALMGDN
+20 TSVRHHALMGEN

-42 SIEFP
+42 NIEFP

-52 FYEGFRFEIFTDV
+52 IYEGFRFEIFTDV

-92 NVFYRGQGFVEAVFA
+92 NVFYRGQGFEEAVFA
-107 LTTTLTSFGNLIAA
+107 LTTTLTSFGNLIAE

-127 GSSNWVVKNVP
+127 GSSNWVVKDVP
-138 EDLTEITKSIS
+138 EDLSEITKGIS

-162 ADEFD
+162 ANEFD

-230 GQASQGG
+230 GHASQGG

-251 GIPYIDAWEPLDR
+251 GIPYIDAWEPLA
-264 KDIVEQLVFFDDVF
+264 KEDIVEQLVFFEDVF

-291 ERIDDEGKKFT
+291 ERVDDEGNKFT

-313 TPADIIEGE
+313 TPSDIIEGE
-322 TIRCMFESGPLEG
+322 TIRCTFESGPLEG

-357 EGDGDGSIT
+357 EGEGSIT

-383 GVKLPKQRTTEAEQE
+383 GVRLPKQRTTEAEQE
-398 LLKLGKT
+398 LLKHGKT
-405 WAKKNSSDTSVYECS
+405 WAKKNSSDTNVYECP
-420 TNPVYCQINDKNYD
+420 TNPVYCQVNDKNYD
-434 LGQKVKLIGDRFGS
+434 LGQKVKLVGDRFGS

-462 VNPYEATYTV
+462 INPYEATYTV

-498 VVSGVGIYVIS
+498 VVSGVGIYII
-509 RYDNTAPTDYNV
+509 RKYDNTAPTDYNV
-521 FSALRSME
+521 FSALRAME
-529 DFHPK
+529 NFHPK
-534 GGRKSLDFNAG
+534 GGRKALDFAAG
-545 NINAAQDMTAGG
+545 NMNAAGSLTVEKDIQSGGDIQTQKSITAGQDI
-557 DAQVGGNIESGG
+557 DAKGNVTAQGNIESGAE
-569 DISAGGN
+569 I
-576 VDAKGS
+576 
-582 VTAQGNVESDA
+582 
-593 DVIAKGKF
+593 IAKDKF
-601 ATANFRKGN
+601 ATDNFRKGN
-610 ISGAGAGVYQ
+610 ISGSGAAIYK
-620 DSTGSSVVEADKL
+620 DSTGSSVVEADKM

-670 ESTYYR
+670 ENTYYR

-696 RCQRYSADNKSIIKY
+696 RCQRYSPDNKSIIKY

-745 FGNRTDVARQS
+745 FGNRTDIARQS

-783 YIGIGVN
+783 YVGIGVN

-801 GDMFCGDRNLDDPE
+801 GDMFVGDRNLDDPE

-850 SEWPDVKQDIDTAK
+850 SEWPEVKQDIDTAK
-864 DTAQDAKDAAAALNT
+864 DTAQEAKDAAASLNT
-879 TVASMK
+879 TVTGLK
-885 DFTDEAFAD
+885 NFTDEAFAD

-932 TGTAKTNLAAAKT
+932 TGTAKTNLAAAKI

-1159 ADGSTASESDW
+1159 AEGSTASESDW
-1170 QSVNDAQLR
+1170 EDVNDAQLR

-1230 ALKNFLSGTV
+1230 TLKNFLSGTV

-1434 VYLCGVKLEQGNKAT
+1434 VYLCGAKLEQGNKAT

-1460 YSDKAVDA
+1460 YSDKALDA
-1468 VQFGISNLIS
+1468 
-1478 GGKRITGSTSLF
+1478 
-1490 CLTKSDM
+1490 
-1497 MVKNVHPGEV
+1497 
-1507 YTASF
+1507 
-1512 INNIDN
+1512 
-1518 PMRIFIGQKKSDGSR
+1518 
-1533 LGDFIG
+1533 
-1539 SVAGKGE
+1539 
-1546 KSVVT
+1546 
-1551 CTMKEGI
+1551 
-1558 EYFFVGIWNKNKD
+1558 
-1571 AVTPIG
+1571 
-1577 DYDVSDMMVVQGNKA
+1577 
-1592 PGGWVPSVEEVQ
+1592 
-1604 DQIDAAQES
+1604 
-1613 AGKANAMLADIASDD
+1613 LADIANDD
-1628 KLTPNEKQDAKR
+1628 KLTPSEKQEAKR

-1728 TALDPDTYYPVTF
+1728 TELDPDTYYPVTF
-1741 TLYNATDYK
+1741 TLYSASEYK
-1750 ATFNIGTVLG
+1750 ATIEIGAVLG
-1760 ASGTPPWATHA
+1760 TSGTPSWATHA

-1785 RWGTLPVKRY
+1785 RWGTIPVKRY
-1795 IHSFAYSFAES
+1795 IRSFAFSFTEG

-1812 GQVIEISME
+1812 GQVQPTSME

-1837 FPFIELHP
+1837 VPFIELHP
-1845 SGYHWN
+1845 SGYHWT

-1861 RTSIETPVVNLDAAQ
+1861 RTSIEMPVVNLDATQ

-1889 NTTVAS
+1889 NTTVTGL
-1895 MKDFTDEAFA
+1895 KNFTDEAFA

-1924 NETGSAA
+1924 NEAGSAA
-1931 DAAYGKLYNNPYL
+1931 DATYGKLYNNPYL
-1944 GGSAKTDLATKK
+1944 GGSAKTDLTTKK

-2163 TGTVHA
+2163 TGTIHA

-2208 GESYVQLGNESSYNN
+2208 GESYVVIGNSVDYDGT
-2223 NYGNLT
+2223 YG
-2229 INAKVS
+2229 
-2235 SGLVRAISVGAWGGT
+2235 GLIVKARDTQTTAVGISIFAWGT
-2250 DNIAIEIWDGD
+2250 PSSIAIDIQRGD
-2261 IRLNADAKIRGIAT
+2261 LFLGSSSKIHGFAT
-2275 STKYLFSAGS
+2275 STKYFTSGS
-2285 TYLTR
+2285 IVL
-2290 EDDYIEYNGSETTHI
+2290 EKQHDYVEYGGSSEGSI
-2305 YLPSTNNDGKVIW
+2305 LLPDGQDGKVVW
-2318 IKKSGSGNIIVHA
+2318 VKKSGSGNLVVRSRTLGKI
-2331 YNAAHYIR
+2331 IR
-2339 MGSGPVKDVT
+2339 MGSSLVDSVV
-2349 INWNSECKFTF
+2349 INWTTECKFTF
-2360 INSTKFWNYANYNN
+2360 IGSTGYWNYANYNN

>member
-1 MIEIY
+1 MMQATKFYDEMTIY
-6 DRSNAVLIEVPILD
+6 NPSGIKIIDVRVSKNAIIKFV
-20 TSVRHHALMGDN
+20 LMGDYYIQLPFSLKN
-32 YVRLDFELAE
+32 QT
-42 SIEFP
+42 SFP
-47 KGCYI
+47 RGSYIIYKG
-52 FYEGFRFEIFTDV
+52 RKFEIMSNVTPEFD
-65 DPDFNEETGGW
+65 NNTGGY
-76 KYSIQF
+76 KYTLNFWAQQNHMKRCCVQWLAGEVS
-82 EGVEGHLKKY
+82 E
-92 NVFYRGQGFVEAVFA
+92 
-107 LTTTLTSFGNLIAA
+107 TTFSDTTDLASFGNLIAD
-121 CINHEL
+121 NMNRFL
-127 GSSNWVVKNVP
+127 GGTNWKVGAVP
-138 EDLTEITKSIS
+138 ADLEKMTKLVS
-149 FSGDKL
+149 FAGDSCWDGL
-155 YDALGMI
+155 ANI
-162 ADEFD
+162 AKVFEV
-167 CEWWIEQ
+167 EWWTIE
-174 NGDLVYICFGK
+174 NGAEVWIYFGK
-185 LEFGSEEIFRRGE
+185 LELGSPERFERGE
-198 VVATMPRRSGDN
+198 VVSSIPAKKGDD
-210 SNYGTRFYVFGS
+210 SNYGTRFLVFGS
-222 TRNLTSDY
+222 TRNIPNDY
-230 GQASQGG
+230 GNTQQGG
-237 VTNHISEIRLRLPD
+237 VTNHVSEKRLHLPN
-251 GIPYIDAWEPLDR
+251 GMQYIDAWENIASGDV
-264 KDIVEQLVFFDDVF
+264 VEKVVYFEDVY
-278 PKNTETVTSVETE
+278 PKNTDTITDITTIK
-291 ERIDDEGKKFT
+291 RKLEGSESSDTFD
-302 AYIMYVANTPF
+302 AYVMTCANTPF
-313 TPADIIEGE
+313 LPSDTIVGE
-322 TIRCMFESGPLEG
+322 TLRCVFTSGSLKDQ
-335 REFELSINTK
+335 EFEIALIDNDNNVIDPEK
-345 AFDKKFEIIAVT
+345 WKPEDGFNKKFEVIAKT
-357 EGDGDGSIT
+357 ENSGDGNVLI
-366 IPNEN
+366 IPNKD
-371 LKPEPGN
+371 LHPEVGDTMV
-378 KFILT
+378 LT
-383 GVKLPKQRTTEAEQE
+383 GIELPKERIAEAEQD
-398 LLKLGKT
+398 LLKVGKS
-405 WAKKNSSDTSVYECS
+405 WAIKNSSDTNVYDCP
-420 TNPVYCQINDKNYD
+420 TNPVYCQLNDKNYEA
-434 LGQKVKLIGDRFGS
+434 GQKVLLIGSNFGVD
-448 IGRSSRIQAYEKKL
+448 GRQSRIQGFEKKL
-462 VNPYEATYTV
+462 YNEYIATYTV

-640 FNELIINQMSFRLGE
+640 FNEAIINQMSFRLGE
-655 TVFSNGGFECTSVQE
+655 TVHSNGGFECTSAQE

-850 SEWPDVKQDIDTAK
+850 SEWPEVKQDIDTAK
-864 DTAQDAKDAAAALNT
+864 DTAQDAKDAAASLNT

-1149 GVIYVSNANK
+1149 GVIYISNANK
-1159 ADGSTASESDW
+1159 AEGSTASESDW
-1170 QSVNDAQLR
+1170 EDVNDAQLR

-1230 ALKNFLSGTV
+1230 TLKNFLSGTV
-1240 AVNIDS
+1240 AVNMDS
-1246 DTTLTDAQRSSY
+1246 DTTLTDAQRSNY

-1360 KGEGYVHTYCHPV
+1360 KGEGYVHTYCYPV

-1427 IHSGNNE
+1427 VHSGNNE
-1434 VYLCGVKLEQGNKAT
+1434 VYLCGAKLEQGNKAT

-1460 YSDKAVDA
+1460 YSDKALDA
-1468 VQFGISNLIS
+1468 
-1478 GGKRITGSTSLF
+1478 
-1490 CLTKSDM
+1490 
-1497 MVKNVHPGEV
+1497 
-1507 YTASF
+1507 
-1512 INNIDN
+1512 
-1518 PMRIFIGQKKSDGSR
+1518 
-1533 LGDFIG
+1533 
-1539 SVAGKGE
+1539 
-1546 KSVVT
+1546 
-1551 CTMKEGI
+1551 
-1558 EYFFVGIWNKNKD
+1558 
-1571 AVTPIG
+1571 
-1577 DYDVSDMMVVQGNKA
+1577 
-1592 PGGWVPSVEEVQ
+1592 
-1604 DQIDAAQES
+1604 
-1613 AGKANAMLADIASDD
+1613 LADIASDD
-1628 KLTPNEKQDAKR
+1628 KLTPGEKQDAKR
-1640 EWDII
+1640 EWEII

-1837 FPFIELHP
+1837 FTFIELHP
-1845 SGYHWN
+1845 SGYHWT

-1876 KTAQEAKDAAASL
+1876 KTAQDAKDAAASL

-2111 FVLGGDRMVF
+2111 FVLGGDRLVF
-2121 EPTTSSLTVR
+2121 DPTNSSLTVR

-2163 TGTVHA
+2163 TGIVHA